1 MNKTY
6 NIIWNAARGMYIVT
20 SELARS
26 GSRAIVSVSASCA
39 VTLLAMDAAPAVAEE
54 TRVSIPSQTTTYTLS
69 GATPFV
75 VETGNT
81 VATDTATSAAIVG
94 DNSNDWDLLIESGAV
109 VGSSLTDSQAMN
121 LDSSTGATSVHN
133 QGTITG
139 SNEDGTIMLQNGGSV
154 INDARIE
161 NNATYEH
168 DPEDIPQEYA
178 GVYMLNGGS
187 YVSSESGVLEGVSGV
202 IVQSGEAHIT
212 NGGMINSDGSWRS
225 YGVEFRDGTYGT
237 IVNTGTIITTASDG
251 SGKIE
256 DAAIYVHTLN
266 DMAVSGSVSVD
277 NSGLM
282 QSDFITVALYYG
294 SHFEVVNRVGGVI
307 TAGNSSLVGIK
318 STAMELKVGV
328 DNLVTNDGTIS
339 AYGTANTYG
348 IHYGES
354 TSGGVITNTG
364 SITTTGGGSGDAS
377 VYVHGNGDGT
387 VVNNSGTMSSTV
399 YGVYLDSARSKGHTL
414 NNQAGGAISAN
425 TAVAING
432 NGNTIS
438 NQGKMT
444 GVSDGLVLSGNNNIV
459 TTSGGEI
466 SGKNGIRVSKGSG
479 NQITAKS
486 GSKITATSTGISIAG
501 GNNQVTTESGS
512 TIVAKDNGILI
523 NSGANNVTNG
533 GSITATGS
541 SISYGIQ
548 YNSGTSGTITNTGT
562 ITTTG
567 KGAGDASVYAHG
579 GAVTINNS
587 GTMDSSVFGVYVT
600 TGHTLNNLAGGSITA
615 NTAVQLNGNNN
626 TLANA
631 GAILGDTNGVTINGS
646 GNTLTSQGKIT
657 GGTNAILINS
667 GSKNNTLT
675 LNTGTEISGSITDDN
690 NSASANNNLILDG
703 EGTLGSSISGLNSV
717 TSSGDWTLSGAT
729 MNLSGTTNSALWVKS
744 GTLILNGA
752 MTAKGATVDSGT
764 TLQIGNGG
772 TLGAFN
778 GDIVDNGTL
787 TFNRSDAA
795 AYGSVISGSGN
806 VIKQGGGEL
815 TLSNNNSYSGGTTIA
830 EGTLTATAGG
840 ALGSGNIDN
849 RAYLKLDAAN
859 ASDPFIVADLTTHSG
874 ATVEIGAGSTLQAN
888 TLTQQDGSTLTADLT
903 ATSGPAIRAKNVNLD
918 GTLNVASPASQEPIR
933 STDDLISLAL
943 IESDNAISGDFDGI
957 TINGNAMNP
966 DAFITVVGQKNVNDT
981 HYDLV
986 ETLTWY
992 ADRYNAAIDAHGT
1005 FNLADADDSF
1015 TVNTVLENVDANSG
1029 WNGQSLTKT
1038 GAGTLILNAENTYT
1052 GGTTISDGTL
1062 VATNVEALGTGNVT
1076 DNATLELNTGGDFD
1090 NAISGSGQVVKSGDE
1105 TLTLSGS
1112 NTYTGGTIISGGT
1125 LVATNVEALGT
1136 GDVTDNATLE
1146 LNTGGDFDNAIGGTG
1161 SVVKSGDKTLTLSGA
1176 NSYTGGTTISG
1187 GTLVASNVEALGSG
1201 DVTDN
1206 ATLELNT
1213 GGDFANNIGGTGSV
1227 VKSGDKT
1234 LTLSGT
1240 NSYTGGTTISG
1251 GTLVANNVEALGT
1264 GDVTNNATLE
1274 LNTGGDF
1281 DNAIS
1286 GSGQVVKSGDETLTL
1301 SGANSYTGGTTISGG
1316 TLVATNVEALGTGDI
1331 TDNATLELNAG
1342 GDFTNNIGGTGSVE
1356 KSGDKTLTLSGTNT
1370 YRGGTLISGGTLVA
1384 SNVEA
1389 LGSGDV
1395 TDNATLEM
1403 NTGGDFANNIGGTGS
1418 VVKSGDKT
1426 LTLSGANS
1434 YTGGT
1439 TISGGTLVASNVEA
1453 LGTGNVTDN
1462 ATLELNTGG
1471 DFDNAISGSGQVV
1484 KSGDG
1489 ALTLS
1494 GANSYSGATT
1504 ISGGTLIAANVN
1516 ALGTGAIDNRA
1527 SLLLDASGQFTVTD
1541 LTTESG
1547 GNTEIGAGSTL
1558 QATTLTQKSDSTLT
1572 INLNSNTVD
1581 PVIHAASQVS
1591 LAGTLDITG
1600 VGDVLDSDPAST
1612 DDLDTFTLIA
1622 SDKTIAGDF
1631 EKLTVAGMDADL
1643 ADFITVDGR
1652 IDDTGKQYEL
1662 TTALTWYADRDDAVT
1677 DAHGTFN
1684 LTNADGSFAV
1694 NTVLE
1699 NVDAT
1704 LDPASATGWD
1714 GTSLIKQGAG
1724 TLILNAE
1731 NTYTGGTTISGGT
1744 LVATNVDALGSGD
1757 VTDDATLELNTGGT
1771 FDNAISG
1778 SGQVVKS
1785 GDDVLTLSGANSY
1798 SGGTLISDGTLV
1810 ASNVDALGS
1819 GDVTN
1824 NATLEMNTGGDF
1836 INNIGGTGRVEKSGD
1851 DTLTLSGS
1859 NTYTGGTLI
1868 SDGTL
1873 VASNVEAL
1881 GTGDVT
1887 NNATL
1892 ELNTGGTFD
1901 NAISGSGQVVKSG
1914 DDVLTLSGAN
1924 SYSGGT
1930 LISGGT
1936 LVANNV
1942 EALGTGDV
1950 TDNATLEMN
1959 TGGDFINN
1967 IGGTGRVE
1975 KSGDDALTLSGSNTY
1990 TGGTTINDGT
2000 LIATSVDAL
2009 GSGDVTNNAVLELNT
2024 GGDFINNIGGTGR
2037 VEKSGDE
2044 TLTLSGSNTYTGG
2057 TLISGGTLVATNV
2070 EALGT
2075 GDVTDNA
2082 VLELNTGGDFINN
2095 IGGTGRVEKSGD
2107 DTLTLS
2113 GSNSYTGGTLISSG
2127 TLVATNVDA
2136 LGSGDVTDNATL
2148 ELNTGGDFTN
2158 NISGSGQ
2165 VVKSGDETLTLSGSN
2180 TYTGGTTIND
2190 GTLVATSVEALGSGD
2205 VTNDAVLALNTGG
2218 DFANNIGGTGSVV
2231 KSGDET
2237 LTLSGTNSYTG
2248 GTTISGGTLVAT
2260 NVEALGTGDVT
2271 NNATLEL
2278 NTGGDFTN
2286 NISGNGQVVKSGDDT
2301 LTFSGSNTYTG
2312 GTTINDGTLVATSVE
2327 ALGSGDVTNDAV
2339 LALNTGGDFANNIG
2353 GTGSVVKSGDET
2365 LTLSGSN
2372 TYTGSTL
2379 ISSGTLVA
2387 NDVNALGTGDVTDNA
2402 TLMLNTGGD
2411 FINNIGGTGRVEKS
2425 GDDTLTLSGSNSY
2438 TGGTLISSG
2447 TLVATNVDALGSG
2460 DVTDNATL
2468 ELNTGGTFDNAIS
2481 GSGQVVKSGD
2491 ETLTLSGANSY
2502 TGGTLISS
2510 GTLVA
2515 NDVNALG
2522 TGDVTD
2528 NAVLELNT
2536 GGDFDNAISGSGQ
2549 VVKSG
2554 DETLTLSGA
2563 NSYTGGTTISGGTL
2577 VASNVEALGSGD
2589 IDNYA
2594 SLQLNASG
2602 QFVTANLTTHDN
2614 AITAIGAGSALR
2626 ANTLTQ
2632 EANSTLAVHLIDSN
2646 SGAIVT
2652 ADHANLGGTLDITG
2666 IGNVAKSWTR
2676 DAYAYTLI
2684 DTDSA
2689 INSDFAQFTVA
2700 GMDAKQ
2706 VDFLTVDG
2714 RVNADDDTRYD
2725 VTASLSWYAD
2735 SDNAATDAHGTFTLS
2750 EQGHSFT
2757 LNTALTDVDAT
2768 LNPDS
2773 ATYWDGK
2780 SLIKRGAG
2788 TLILGAQNTYSG
2800 DTDVQEGALWLAE
2813 TATIGSA
2820 GSAQAVN
2827 IAANAAFGGHNSTV
2841 NGHVNNQGSLYFV
2854 DTFTVNGDVVNSSAM
2869 ISGSD
2874 QPNNTLTIA
2883 GNYTGNDGHLYLNTQ
2898 LGDDSSPTDK
2908 LIVTGDTA
2916 GSTTLHITNVNG
2928 LGAQTVNGIEVIEVG
2943 GQSDGDFR
2951 LYKGHVDINAWTY
2964 TLKQDGGDWYLRS
2977 ESDDVPDDGGEVTPP
2992 DDGGEVTPPDDG
3004 GEVTPPDDG
3013 GEVTPPDDGGE
3024 VTPPDDDG
3032 EVTPPDD
3039 GGDITP
3045 PDDGGDITPPDGGD
3059 VTPVAPQ
3066 YRADIGVYLGNQWMA
3081 RNLQMQTLYD
3091 REGSQYRSADG
3102 SIWMRFKAGKA
3113 ESQAVNGNVDIDSD
3127 YSQFQLGGDIL
3138 TWSDGAQS
3146 VTVGLMG
3153 SYINAS
3159 TDSTGNRGADGSQFS
3174 ANGSVDGY
3182 NLGLYATWFADAQ
3195 SHRGAY
3201 IDSWYQYGAYNNS
3214 VDNDGLSASRYDSA
3228 AHAVSLETGYRYDI
3242 ALSNRNTVSLTPQ
3255 AQVTWQRYSADTVID
3270 DGGTRI
3276 SGQND
3281 DSWTTRLGV
3290 RVDGKLYKESG
3301 RIQPFM
3307 EVNWLHASDNASATF
3322 GDTKVSQDLPND
3334 RVEVKVGIQANVSER
3349 LSVYAQAA
3357 GQKGK
3362 NDYGD
3367 ASFSLN
3373 MRYNW

>member
-81 VATDTATSAAIVG
+81 VATDIATSAAIVG

-121 LDSSTGATSVHN
+121 LDSLTGATSVHN

-139 SNEDGTIMLQNGGSV
+139 SNEDGTILLQNGGSV
-154 INDARIE
+154 INDGRIE
-161 NNATYEH
+161 NSATYEH
-168 DPEDIPQEYA
+168 DPQDIPQEYA

-282 QSDFITVALYYG
+282 QSDFITVALYHG

-364 SITTTGGGSGDAS
+364 SITTTGGGAGDAS

-414 NNQAGGAISAN
+414 NNQAGSAISAN

-432 NGNTIS
+432 NGNTIT

-444 GVSDGLVLSGNNNIV
+444 GVSDGLLISGNNNIV

-486 GSKITATSTGISIAG
+486 GSKITATSTGISIAS

-512 TIVAKDNGILI
+512 AIVAKDNGILI

-541 SISYGIQ
+541 SNSYGIQ
-548 YNSGTSGTITNTGT
+548 YNSGASGTITNTGT

-567 KGAGDASVYAHG
+567 KGVGDASVYAHG

-600 TGHTLNNLAGGSITA
+600 TGHTLNNLAGGSISA
-615 NTAVQLNGNNN
+615 NTAVQFHGNNN
-626 TLANA
+626 KLANA
-631 GAILGDTNGVTINGS
+631 GAISGDTNGVTISGS
-646 GNTLTSQGKIT
+646 GNTLTNQGKIT

-703 EGTLGSSISGLNSV
+703 EGTLGSSISGLNNV

-806 VIKQGGGEL
+806 VVKQGGGEL

-849 RAYLKLDAAN
+849 RAYLKLDAAS
-859 ASDPFIVADLTTHSG
+859 ASDPFFVADLTTHSG

-1052 GGTTISDGTL
+1052 GGTLISDGTL
-1062 VATNVEALGTGNVT
+1062 VASNVEALGTGDIT
-1076 DNATLELNTGGDFD
+1076 DNAVLELNTGGDFD

-1286 GSGQVVKSGDETLTL
+1286 GSGQVVKSGD
-1301 SGANSYTGGTTISGG
+1301 
-1316 TLVATNVEALGTGDI
+1316 
-1331 TDNATLELNAG
+1331 
-1342 GDFTNNIGGTGSVE
+1342 
-1356 KSGDKTLTLSGTNT
+1356 KT
-1370 YRGGTLISGGTLVA
+1370 
-1384 SNVEA
+1384 
-1389 LGSGDV
+1389 
-1395 TDNATLEM
+1395 
-1403 NTGGDFANNIGGTGS
+1403 
-1418 VVKSGDKT
+1418 
-1426 LTLSGANS
+1426 
-1434 YTGGT
+1434 
-1439 TISGGTLVASNVEA
+1439 
-1453 LGTGNVTDN
+1453 
-1462 ATLELNTGG
+1462 
-1471 DFDNAISGSGQVV
+1471 
-1484 KSGDG
+1484 
-1489 ALTLS
+1489 LTLS

-1504 ISGGTLIAANVN
+1504 ISGGTLIATHVN

-1572 INLNSNTVD
+1572 INLNGNTVD

-1771 FDNAISG
+1771 FDNAIGG
-1778 SGQVVKS
+1778 SGNVVKS
-1785 GDDVLTLSGANSY
+1785 GADTLTLSGSNSY
-1798 SGGTLISDGTLV
+1798 TGGTTISGGTLV
-1810 ASNVDALGS
+1810 ASNVEALGT

-1824 NATLEMNTGGDF
+1824 NATLELNTGGDF

-1868 SDGTL
+1868 NGGTL

-1887 NNATL
+1887 DNATL
-1892 ELNTGGTFD
+1892 ALNTGGTFD
-1901 NAISGSGQVVKSG
+1901 NAISGSGQ
-1914 DDVLTLSGAN
+1914 
-1924 SYSGGT
+1924 
-1930 LISGGT
+1930 
-1936 LVANNV
+1936 
-1942 EALGTGDV
+1942 
-1950 TDNATLEMN
+1950 
-1959 TGGDFINN
+1959 
-1967 IGGTGRVE
+1967 
-1975 KSGDDALTLSGSNTY
+1975 
-1990 TGGTTINDGT
+1990 
-2000 LIATSVDAL
+2000 
-2009 GSGDVTNNAVLELNT
+2009 
-2024 GGDFINNIGGTGR
+2024 
-2037 VEKSGDE
+2037 
-2044 TLTLSGSNTYTGG
+2044 
-2057 TLISGGTLVATNV
+2057 
-2070 EALGT
+2070 
-2075 GDVTDNA
+2075 
-2082 VLELNTGGDFINN
+2082 
-2095 IGGTGRVEKSGD
+2095 
-2107 DTLTLS
+2107 
-2113 GSNSYTGGTLISSG
+2113 
-2127 TLVATNVDA
+2127 
-2136 LGSGDVTDNATL
+2136 
-2148 ELNTGGDFTN
+2148 
-2158 NISGSGQ
+2158 
-2165 VVKSGDETLTLSGSN
+2165 
-2180 TYTGGTTIND
+2180 
-2190 GTLVATSVEALGSGD
+2190 
-2205 VTNDAVLALNTGG
+2205 
-2218 DFANNIGGTGSVV
+2218 VV

-2260 NVEALGTGDVT
+2260 NVEALGSGDVTDDATLELNTGGTFDNAISGSGQVVKSGDKMLTLSGANSYSGGTLISDGTLVASNVEALGTGDVT
-2271 NNATLEL
+2271 NNATLAL

-2286 NISGNGQVVKSGDDT
+2286 NISGSGQVVKSGDDT
-2301 LTFSGSNTYTG
+2301 LTLSGANSYTG
-2312 GTTINDGTLVATSVE
+2312 GTTI
-2327 ALGSGDVTNDAV
+2327 SG
-2339 LALNTGGDFANNIG
+2339 
-2353 GTGSVVKSGDET
+2353 
-2365 LTLSGSN
+2365 
-2372 TYTGSTL
+2372 
-2379 ISSGTLVA
+2379 
-2387 NDVNALGTGDVTDNA
+2387 
-2402 TLMLNTGGD
+2402 
-2411 FINNIGGTGRVEKS
+2411 
-2425 GDDTLTLSGSNSY
+2425 
-2438 TGGTLISSG
+2438 G
-2447 TLVATNVDALGSG
+2447 TLVATNVDALGTG
-2460 DVTDNATL
+2460 DVTNSSTL

-2491 ETLTLSGANSY
+2491 ETLTLSGSNTYTGGTLISGGTLVATNVDALGTGDVTDNATLELNTGGTFDNVISGSGQVVKSGDDTLTLSGANSY
-2502 TGGTLISS
+2502 TGGTLISG

-2515 NDVNALG
+2515 TSVEALG
-2522 TGDVTD
+2522 SGDVTD

-2536 GGDFDNAISGSGQ
+2536 GGTFDNAISGSGQ

-2554 DETLTLSGA
+2554 DKTLTLSGA

-2632 EANSTLAVHLIDSN
+2632 EANSTLAVHLTDSN

-2652 ADHANLGGTLDITG
+2652 ADRANLGGTLDITG

-2684 DTDSA
+2684 DSDSA
-2689 INSDFAQFTVA
+2689 IDSDFAQFTVA

-2827 IAANAAFGGHNSTV
+2827 IAANAAFGGHNATV
-2841 NGHVNNQGSLYFV
+2841 NGHVNNLGNLYFV

-3281 DSWTTRLGV
+3281 DSWTTRLGM

>member
-75 VETGNT
+75 VEAGNT
-81 VATDTATSAAIVG
+81 IATDTAASAAIVG

-109 VGSSLTDSQAMN
+109 VGSSLIDSQAMN
-121 LDSSTGATSVHN
+121 LDSLTGATSVHN

-139 SNEDGTIMLQNGGSV
+139 SSADGTILLQNGGSV
-154 INDARIE
+154 INDGRIE
-161 NNATYEH
+161 NSAIYVHNLDLGA
-168 DPEDIPQEYA
+168 PEIDAAI
-178 GVYMLNGGS
+178 YMLNGGS
-187 YVSSESGVLEGVSGV
+187 YVSSENGVLKGVSGV
-202 IVQSGEAHIT
+202 IVQSGEVHIT
-212 NGGMINSDGSWRS
+212 NGGTINSDGSWRS
-225 YGVEFRDGTYGT
+225 YGVELRGGAYGT

-251 SGKIE
+251 SGEIE
-256 DAAIYVHTLN
+256 DAAIYAHTF
-266 DMAVSGSVSVD
+266 DDIAAGDYVSVD
-277 NSGLM
+277 NSGLL
-282 QSDFITVALYYG
+282 QSDFIAVALYHG
-294 SHFEVVNRVGGVI
+294 AHFEVINRAGGVI
-307 TAGNSSLVGIK
+307 TAGNSSLVGIQ
-318 STAMELKVGV
+318 SAAMELKAGAN
-328 DNLVTNDGTIS
+328 NLVTNDGTIS

-364 SITTTGGGSGDAS
+364 SITTTGGGAGDAS

-432 NGNTIS
+432 NGNTIT

-444 GVSDGLVLSGNNNIV
+444 GVSDGLLISGNNNIV

-486 GSKITATSTGISIAG
+486 GSKITTTSTGISIAG
-501 GNNQVTTESGS
+501 GNNQITTESGS
-512 TIVAKDNGILI
+512 AIVAKDNGILI

-541 SISYGIQ
+541 SISYGIH
-548 YNSGTSGTITNTGT
+548 YYSGTSGTITNTGT

-615 NTAVQLNGNNN
+615 NTAVQFHGNNN

-631 GAILGDTNGVTINGS
+631 GAILGDTNGVTISGS
-646 GNTLTSQGKIT
+646 GNTLTNQGKIT

-764 TLQIGNGG
+764 TLQIGNSG
-772 TLGAFN
+772 TLGTFN

-806 VIKQGGGEL
+806 VVKQGGGEL

-849 RAYLKLDAAN
+849 RAYLKLDAAS

-1052 GGTTISDGTL
+1052 GGTTISEGTL
-1062 VATNVEALGTGNVT
+1062 VANNVEALGTGNVT

-1090 NAISGSGQVVKSGDE
+1090 NAISGSGQVVKSGDK
-1105 TLTLSGS
+1105 TLTLSGANS
-1112 NTYTGGTIISGGT
+1112 YTGGTTISGGT
-1125 LVATNVEALGT
+1125 LVATNVEALGS

-1146 LNTGGDFDNAIGGTG
+1146 LNTGGTFDNVISG
-1161 SVVKSGDKTLTLSGA
+1161 SGQVVKSGDEMLTLSGA

-1213 GGDFANNIGGTGSV
+1213 GGNFDNAISGSGQV
-1227 VKSGDKT
+1227 VKSGDDA
-1234 LTLSGT
+1234 LTLSGN
-1240 NSYTGGTTISG
+1240 NSYTGGTLISD
-1251 GTLVANNVEALGT
+1251 GTLVASNVEALGS
-1264 GDVTNNATLE
+1264 GDVTNDAVLE

-1286 GSGQVVKSGDETLTL
+1286 GSGQ
-1301 SGANSYTGGTTISGG
+1301 
-1316 TLVATNVEALGTGDI
+1316 
-1331 TDNATLELNAG
+1331 
-1342 GDFTNNIGGTGSVE
+1342 
-1356 KSGDKTLTLSGTNT
+1356 
-1370 YRGGTLISGGTLVA
+1370 
-1384 SNVEA
+1384 
-1389 LGSGDV
+1389 
-1395 TDNATLEM
+1395 
-1403 NTGGDFANNIGGTGS
+1403 

-1453 LGTGNVTDN
+1453 LGSGDITDN

-1484 KSGDG
+1484 KSGDET
-1489 ALTLS
+1489 LTLS
-1494 GANSYSGATT
+1494 GTNTYTGGTT
-1504 ISGGTLIAANVN
+1504 ISGGTLIATHVN

-1527 SLLLDASGQFTVTD
+1527 SLLLDASGQFAVTD

-1572 INLNSNTVD
+1572 INLNSNTAD

-1704 LDPASATGWD
+1704 LDPDSATGWD

-1731 NTYTGGTTISGGT
+1731 NTYTVGTTISGGT

-1785 GDDVLTLSGANSY
+1785 GDKMLTLSGTNSY
-1798 SGGTLISDGTLV
+1798 SGGTLISGGTLV
-1810 ASNVDALGS
+1810 ATNVDALGS
-1819 GDVTN
+1819 GDVT
-1824 NATLEMNTGGDF
+1824 
-1836 INNIGGTGRVEKSGD
+1836 D
-1851 DTLTLSGS
+1851 D
-1859 NTYTGGTLI
+1859 
-1868 SDGTL
+1868 
-1873 VASNVEAL
+1873 
-1881 GTGDVT
+1881 
-1887 NNATL
+1887 ATL

-1914 DDVLTLSGAN
+1914 DD
-1924 SYSGGT
+1924 
-1930 LISGGT
+1930 
-1936 LVANNV
+1936 
-1942 EALGTGDV
+1942 
-1950 TDNATLEMN
+1950 
-1959 TGGDFINN
+1959 
-1967 IGGTGRVE
+1967 
-1975 KSGDDALTLSGSNTY
+1975 
-1990 TGGTTINDGT
+1990 
-2000 LIATSVDAL
+2000 
-2009 GSGDVTNNAVLELNT
+2009 
-2024 GGDFINNIGGTGR
+2024 
-2037 VEKSGDE
+2037 

-2057 TLISGGTLVATNV
+2057 TIISGGTLVA
-2070 EALGT
+2070 
-2075 GDVTDNA
+2075 
-2082 VLELNTGGDFINN
+2082 
-2095 IGGTGRVEKSGD
+2095 S
-2107 DTLTLS
+2107 
-2113 GSNSYTGGTLISSG
+2113 
-2127 TLVATNVDA
+2127 
-2136 LGSGDVTDNATL
+2136 
-2148 ELNTGGDFTN
+2148 
-2158 NISGSGQ
+2158 
-2165 VVKSGDETLTLSGSN
+2165 
-2180 TYTGGTTIND
+2180 
-2190 GTLVATSVEALGSGD
+2190 
-2205 VTNDAVLALNTGG
+2205 
-2218 DFANNIGGTGSVV
+2218 
-2231 KSGDET
+2231 
-2237 LTLSGTNSYTG
+2237 
-2248 GTTISGGTLVAT
+2248 

-2271 NNATLEL
+2271 N
-2278 NTGGDFTN
+2278 D
-2286 NISGNGQVVKSGDDT
+2286 
-2301 LTFSGSNTYTG
+2301 
-2312 GTTINDGTLVATSVE
+2312 
-2327 ALGSGDVTNDAV
+2327 
-2339 LALNTGGDFANNIG
+2339 
-2353 GTGSVVKSGDET
+2353 
-2365 LTLSGSN
+2365 
-2372 TYTGSTL
+2372 
-2379 ISSGTLVA
+2379 
-2387 NDVNALGTGDVTDNA
+2387 
-2402 TLMLNTGGD
+2402 
-2411 FINNIGGTGRVEKS
+2411 
-2425 GDDTLTLSGSNSY
+2425 
-2438 TGGTLISSG
+2438 
-2447 TLVATNVDALGSG
+2447 
-2460 DVTDNATL
+2460 
-2468 ELNTGGTFDNAIS
+2468 
-2481 GSGQVVKSGD
+2481 
-2491 ETLTLSGANSY
+2491 
-2502 TGGTLISS
+2502 
-2510 GTLVA
+2510 
-2515 NDVNALG
+2515 
-2522 TGDVTD
+2522 
-2528 NAVLELNT
+2528 AVLELNT

-2554 DETLTLSGA
+2554 DETLTLSGS
-2563 NSYTGGTTISGGTL
+2563 NTYTGGTLISGG
-2577 VASNVEALGSGD
+2577 
-2589 IDNYA
+2589 
-2594 SLQLNASG
+2594 
-2602 QFVTANLTTHDN
+2602 
-2614 AITAIGAGSALR
+2614 
-2626 ANTLTQ
+2626 
-2632 EANSTLAVHLIDSN
+2632 
-2646 SGAIVT
+2646 
-2652 ADHANLGGTLDITG
+2652 
-2666 IGNVAKSWTR
+2666 
-2676 DAYAYTLI
+2676 
-2684 DTDSA
+2684 
-2689 INSDFAQFTVA
+2689 
-2700 GMDAKQ
+2700 
-2706 VDFLTVDG
+2706 
-2714 RVNADDDTRYD
+2714 
-2725 VTASLSWYAD
+2725 
-2735 SDNAATDAHGTFTLS
+2735 
-2750 EQGHSFT
+2750 
-2757 LNTALTDVDAT
+2757 
-2768 LNPDS
+2768 
-2773 ATYWDGK
+2773 
-2780 SLIKRGAG
+2780 
-2788 TLILGAQNTYSG
+2788 
-2800 DTDVQEGALWLAE
+2800 
-2813 TATIGSA
+2813 
-2820 GSAQAVN
+2820 
-2827 IAANAAFGGHNSTV
+2827 
-2841 NGHVNNQGSLYFV
+2841 
-2854 DTFTVNGDVVNSSAM
+2854 
-2869 ISGSD
+2869 
-2874 QPNNTLTIA
+2874 
-2883 GNYTGNDGHLYLNTQ
+2883 
-2898 LGDDSSPTDK
+2898 
-2908 LIVTGDTA
+2908 
-2916 GSTTLHITNVNG
+2916 
-2928 LGAQTVNGIEVIEVG
+2928 
-2943 GQSDGDFR
+2943 
-2951 LYKGHVDINAWTY
+2951 
-2964 TLKQDGGDWYLRS
+2964 
-2977 ESDDVPDDGGEVTPP
+2977 
-2992 DDGGEVTPPDDG
+2992 
-3004 GEVTPPDDG
+3004 
-3013 GEVTPPDDGGE
+3013 
-3024 VTPPDDDG
+3024 
-3032 EVTPPDD
+3032 
-3039 GGDITP
+3039 
-3045 PDDGGDITPPDGGD
+3045 
-3059 VTPVAPQ
+3059 
-3066 YRADIGVYLGNQWMA
+3066 
-3081 RNLQMQTLYD
+3081 
-3091 REGSQYRSADG
+3091 
-3102 SIWMRFKAGKA
+3102 
-3113 ESQAVNGNVDIDSD
+3113 
-3127 YSQFQLGGDIL
+3127 
-3138 TWSDGAQS
+3138 
-3146 VTVGLMG
+3146 
-3153 SYINAS
+3153 
-3159 TDSTGNRGADGSQFS
+3159 
-3174 ANGSVDGY
+3174 
-3182 NLGLYATWFADAQ
+3182 
-3195 SHRGAY
+3195 
-3201 IDSWYQYGAYNNS
+3201 
-3214 VDNDGLSASRYDSA
+3214 
-3228 AHAVSLETGYRYDI
+3228 
-3242 ALSNRNTVSLTPQ
+3242 
-3255 AQVTWQRYSADTVID
+3255 
-3270 DGGTRI
+3270 
-3276 SGQND
+3276 
-3281 DSWTTRLGV
+3281 
-3290 RVDGKLYKESG
+3290 
-3301 RIQPFM
+3301 
-3307 EVNWLHASDNASATF
+3307 
-3322 GDTKVSQDLPND
+3322 
-3334 RVEVKVGIQANVSER
+3334 
-3349 LSVYAQAA
+3349 
-3357 GQKGK
+3357 
-3362 NDYGD
+3362 
-3367 ASFSLN
+3367 
-3373 MRYNW
+3373 

>member
-1 MNKTY
+1 
-6 NIIWNAARGMYIVT
+6 
-20 SELARS
+20 
-26 GSRAIVSVSASCA
+26 
-39 VTLLAMDAAPAVAEE
+39 
-54 TRVSIPSQTTTYTLS
+54 
-69 GATPFV
+69 
-75 VETGNT
+75 
-81 VATDTATSAAIVG
+81 
-94 DNSNDWDLLIESGAV
+94 
-109 VGSSLTDSQAMN
+109 
-121 LDSSTGATSVHN
+121 
-133 QGTITG
+133 
-139 SNEDGTIMLQNGGSV
+139 
-154 INDARIE
+154 
-161 NNATYEH
+161 
-168 DPEDIPQEYA
+168 
-178 GVYMLNGGS
+178 
-187 YVSSESGVLEGVSGV
+187 
-202 IVQSGEAHIT
+202 
-212 NGGMINSDGSWRS
+212 
-225 YGVEFRDGTYGT
+225 
-237 IVNTGTIITTASDG
+237 
-251 SGKIE
+251 
-256 DAAIYVHTLN
+256 
-266 DMAVSGSVSVD
+266 
-277 NSGLM
+277 
-282 QSDFITVALYYG
+282 
-294 SHFEVVNRVGGVI
+294 
-307 TAGNSSLVGIK
+307 
-318 STAMELKVGV
+318 
-328 DNLVTNDGTIS
+328 
-339 AYGTANTYG
+339 
-348 IHYGES
+348 
-354 TSGGVITNTG
+354 
-364 SITTTGGGSGDAS
+364 
-377 VYVHGNGDGT
+377 
-387 VVNNSGTMSSTV
+387 
-399 YGVYLDSARSKGHTL
+399 
-414 NNQAGGAISAN
+414 
-425 TAVAING
+425 
-432 NGNTIS
+432 
-438 NQGKMT
+438 
-444 GVSDGLVLSGNNNIV
+444 
-459 TTSGGEI
+459 
-466 SGKNGIRVSKGSG
+466 
-479 NQITAKS
+479 
-486 GSKITATSTGISIAG
+486 
-501 GNNQVTTESGS
+501 
-512 TIVAKDNGILI
+512 
-523 NSGANNVTNG
+523 
-533 GSITATGS
+533 
-541 SISYGIQ
+541 
-548 YNSGTSGTITNTGT
+548 
-562 ITTTG
+562 
-567 KGAGDASVYAHG
+567 
-579 GAVTINNS
+579 
-587 GTMDSSVFGVYVT
+587 
-600 TGHTLNNLAGGSITA
+600 
-615 NTAVQLNGNNN
+615 
-626 TLANA
+626 
-631 GAILGDTNGVTINGS
+631 
-646 GNTLTSQGKIT
+646 
-657 GGTNAILINS
+657 
-667 GSKNNTLT
+667 
-675 LNTGTEISGSITDDN
+675 
-690 NSASANNNLILDG
+690 
-703 EGTLGSSISGLNSV
+703 
-717 TSSGDWTLSGAT
+717 
-729 MNLSGTTNSALWVKS
+729 
-744 GTLILNGA
+744 
-752 MTAKGATVDSGT
+752 
-764 TLQIGNGG
+764 
-772 TLGAFN
+772 
-778 GDIVDNGTL
+778 
-787 TFNRSDAA
+787 
-795 AYGSVISGSGN
+795 
-806 VIKQGGGEL
+806 
-815 TLSNNNSYSGGTTIA
+815 
-830 EGTLTATAGG
+830 
-840 ALGSGNIDN
+840 
-849 RAYLKLDAAN
+849 
-859 ASDPFIVADLTTHSG
+859 
-874 ATVEIGAGSTLQAN
+874 
-888 TLTQQDGSTLTADLT
+888 
-903 ATSGPAIRAKNVNLD
+903 
-918 GTLNVASPASQEPIR
+918 
-933 STDDLISLAL
+933 
-943 IESDNAISGDFDGI
+943 
-957 TINGNAMNP
+957 
-966 DAFITVVGQKNVNDT
+966 
-981 HYDLV
+981 
-986 ETLTWY
+986 
-992 ADRYNAAIDAHGT
+992 
-1005 FNLADADDSF
+1005 
-1015 TVNTVLENVDANSG
+1015 
-1029 WNGQSLTKT
+1029 
-1038 GAGTLILNAENTYT
+1038 
-1052 GGTTISDGTL
+1052 
-1062 VATNVEALGTGNVT
+1062 

-1090 NAISGSGQVVKSGDE
+1090 NAISGSGQVVKSGDDA
-1105 TLTLSGS
+1105 LTLSGNNS
-1112 NTYTGGTIISGGT
+1112 YTGGTLISDGT
-1125 LVATNVEALGT
+1125 LVASNVEALGS
-1136 GDVTDNATLE
+1136 GDVTNDAVLE
-1146 LNTGGDFDNAIGGTG
+1146 LNTGGDFDNAISG
-1161 SVVKSGDKTLTLSGA
+1161 SGQVVKSGDKTLTLSGA

-1201 DVTDN
+1201 DITD
-1206 ATLELNT
+1206 
-1213 GGDFANNIGGTGSV
+1213 
-1227 VKSGDKT
+1227 
-1234 LTLSGT
+1234 
-1240 NSYTGGTTISG
+1240 
-1251 GTLVANNVEALGT
+1251 
-1264 GDVTNNATLE
+1264 NATLE

-1301 SGANSYTGGTTISGG
+1301 SGTNTYTGGTTISGG
-1316 TLVATNVEALGTGDI
+1316 TLIATH
-1331 TDNATLELNAG
+1331 
-1342 GDFTNNIGGTGSVE
+1342 
-1356 KSGDKTLTLSGTNT
+1356 
-1370 YRGGTLISGGTLVA
+1370 
-1384 SNVEA
+1384 
-1389 LGSGDV
+1389 
-1395 TDNATLEM
+1395 
-1403 NTGGDFANNIGGTGS
+1403 
-1418 VVKSGDKT
+1418 
-1426 LTLSGANS
+1426 
-1434 YTGGT
+1434 
-1439 TISGGTLVASNVEA
+1439 
-1453 LGTGNVTDN
+1453 
-1462 ATLELNTGG
+1462 
-1471 DFDNAISGSGQVV
+1471 
-1484 KSGDG
+1484 
-1489 ALTLS
+1489 
-1494 GANSYSGATT
+1494 
-1504 ISGGTLIAANVN
+1504 VN

-1527 SLLLDASGQFTVTD
+1527 SLLLDASGQFAVTD

-1572 INLNSNTVD
+1572 INLNSNTAD

-1704 LDPASATGWD
+1704 LDPDSATGWD

-1731 NTYTGGTTISGGT
+1731 NTYTVGTTISGGT

-1785 GDDVLTLSGANSY
+1785 GDKMLTLSGTNSY
-1798 SGGTLISDGTLV
+1798 SGGTLISGGTLV
-1810 ASNVDALGS
+1810 ATNVDALGS
-1819 GDVTN
+1819 GDVT
-1824 NATLEMNTGGDF
+1824 
-1836 INNIGGTGRVEKSGD
+1836 D
-1851 DTLTLSGS
+1851 D
-1859 NTYTGGTLI
+1859 
-1868 SDGTL
+1868 
-1873 VASNVEAL
+1873 
-1881 GTGDVT
+1881 
-1887 NNATL
+1887 ATL

-1914 DDVLTLSGAN
+1914 DDT
-1924 SYSGGT
+1924 
-1930 LISGGT
+1930 
-1936 LVANNV
+1936 
-1942 EALGTGDV
+1942 
-1950 TDNATLEMN
+1950 
-1959 TGGDFINN
+1959 
-1967 IGGTGRVE
+1967 
-1975 KSGDDALTLSGSNTY
+1975 LTLSGSNTY
-1990 TGGTTINDGT
+1990 TGGTIISGGT
-2000 LIATSVDAL
+2000 LVASNVEAL
-2009 GSGDVTNNAVLELNT
+2009 GTGDVTNDAVLELNT
-2024 GGDFINNIGGTGR
+2024 GGDFDNAISGSGQ
-2037 VEKSGDE
+2037 VVKSGDE

-2057 TLISGGTLVATNV
+2057 TLISGGTLVASNVEALGSGDVTNDAVLELNTGGDFTNAISGSGQVVKSGDETLTLSGANSYTGGTLISGGTLIASNV

-2082 VLELNTGGDFINN
+2082 VLELNTGGDF
-2095 IGGTGRVEKSGD
+2095 
-2107 DTLTLS
+2107 
-2113 GSNSYTGGTLISSG
+2113 
-2127 TLVATNVDA
+2127 
-2136 LGSGDVTDNATL
+2136 
-2148 ELNTGGDFTN
+2148 
-2158 NISGSGQ
+2158 
-2165 VVKSGDETLTLSGSN
+2165 
-2180 TYTGGTTIND
+2180 
-2190 GTLVATSVEALGSGD
+2190 
-2205 VTNDAVLALNTGG
+2205 
-2218 DFANNIGGTGSVV
+2218 
-2231 KSGDET
+2231 
-2237 LTLSGTNSYTG
+2237 
-2248 GTTISGGTLVAT
+2248 
-2260 NVEALGTGDVT
+2260 
-2271 NNATLEL
+2271 
-2278 NTGGDFTN
+2278 
-2286 NISGNGQVVKSGDDT
+2286 
-2301 LTFSGSNTYTG
+2301 
-2312 GTTINDGTLVATSVE
+2312 
-2327 ALGSGDVTNDAV
+2327 
-2339 LALNTGGDFANNIG
+2339 
-2353 GTGSVVKSGDET
+2353 
-2365 LTLSGSN
+2365 
-2372 TYTGSTL
+2372 
-2379 ISSGTLVA
+2379 
-2387 NDVNALGTGDVTDNA
+2387 
-2402 TLMLNTGGD
+2402 
-2411 FINNIGGTGRVEKS
+2411 
-2425 GDDTLTLSGSNSY
+2425 
-2438 TGGTLISSG
+2438 
-2447 TLVATNVDALGSG
+2447 
-2460 DVTDNATL
+2460 
-2468 ELNTGGTFDNAIS
+2468 DNAIS
-2481 GSGQVVKSGD
+2481 GSGQVEKSGD

-2536 GGDFDNAISGSGQ
+2536 GGTFDNAISGSGQVVKSGDETLTLSGSNTYTGGTTINDGTLIATSVDALGSGDVTDNAVLELNTGGDFDNAISGSGQ

-2554 DETLTLSGA
+2554 DETLTLSGT
-2563 NSYTGGTTISGGTL
+2563 NSYTDGTLISGGTLVATNLEALGTGDVTNNATLELNTGGTFDNAISGSGQVVKSGDDALTLSGSNTYTGGTTISGGTL
-2577 VASNVEALGSGD
+2577 IATSVDALGSGDVTDNAVLELNTGGTFDNAISGSGQVVKSGDKTLTLSGSNTYTGGTTISGGTLIASNVEALGSGN

-2614 AITAIGAGSALR
+2614 ATTAIGAGSTLR

-2632 EANSTLAVHLIDSN
+2632 EANSTLAVHLTDSN

-2714 RVNADDDTRYD
+2714 RVNAADDTRYD

-2773 ATYWDGK
+2773 ATDWDGK

-2827 IAANAAFGGHNSTV
+2827 IAANAAFGGHNATV
-2841 NGHVNNQGSLYFV
+2841 NGHVNNLGSLYFV

-2943 GQSDGDFR
+2943 GQSDGDFT

-2977 ESDDVPDDGGEVTPP
+2977 ESDDVPDDGG
-2992 DDGGEVTPPDDG
+2992 D
-3004 GEVTPPDDG
+3004 
-3013 GEVTPPDDGGE
+3013 
-3024 VTPPDDDG
+3024 
-3032 EVTPPDD
+3032 VTPPDD
-3039 GGDITP
+3039 GGDVIPPDDGGDVTP
-3045 PDDGGDITPPDGGD
+3045 PDDGGDVTPPDDGGDVTPPDDGGDVTPPDDGGDVTPPDDDGDITPPDGGD

-3102 SIWMRFKAGKA
+3102 SVWMRFKAGKA

-3281 DSWTTRLGV
+3281 DSWTTRLGM

>member
-75 VETGNT
+75 VEAGNT
-81 VATDTATSAAIVG
+81 IATDTAASAAIVG

-109 VGSSLTDSQAMN
+109 VGSSLIDSQAMN
-121 LDSSTGATSVHN
+121 LDSLTGATSVHN

-139 SNEDGTIMLQNGGSV
+139 SSADGTILLQNGGSV
-154 INDARIE
+154 INDGRIE
-161 NNATYEH
+161 NSAIYVHNLDLGA
-168 DPEDIPQEYA
+168 PEIDAAI
-178 GVYMLNGGS
+178 YMLNGGS
-187 YVSSESGVLEGVSGV
+187 YVSSENGVLKGVSGV
-202 IVQSGEAHIT
+202 IVQSGEVHIT
-212 NGGMINSDGSWRS
+212 NGGTINSDGSWRS
-225 YGVEFRDGTYGT
+225 YGVELRGGAYGT

-251 SGKIE
+251 SGEIE
-256 DAAIYVHTLN
+256 DAAIYAHTF
-266 DMAVSGSVSVD
+266 DDIAAGDYVSVD
-277 NSGLM
+277 NSGLL
-282 QSDFITVALYYG
+282 QSDFIAVALYHG
-294 SHFEVVNRVGGVI
+294 AHFEVINRAGGVI
-307 TAGNSSLVGIK
+307 TAGNSSLVGIQ
-318 STAMELKVGV
+318 SAAMELKAGAN
-328 DNLVTNDGTIS
+328 NLVTNDGTIS

-364 SITTTGGGSGDAS
+364 SITTTGGGAGDAS

-432 NGNTIS
+432 NGNTIT

-444 GVSDGLVLSGNNNIV
+444 GVSDGLLISGNNNIV

-486 GSKITATSTGISIAG
+486 GSKITTTSTGISIAG
-501 GNNQVTTESGS
+501 GNNQITTESGS
-512 TIVAKDNGILI
+512 AIVAKDNGILI

-541 SISYGIQ
+541 SISYGIH
-548 YNSGTSGTITNTGT
+548 YYSGTSGTITNTGT

-615 NTAVQLNGNNN
+615 NTAVQFHGNNN

-631 GAILGDTNGVTINGS
+631 GAILGDTNGVTISGS
-646 GNTLTSQGKIT
+646 GNTLTNQGKIT

-764 TLQIGNGG
+764 TLQIGNSG
-772 TLGAFN
+772 TLGTFN

-806 VIKQGGGEL
+806 VVKQGGGEL

-849 RAYLKLDAAN
+849 RAYLKLDAAS

-1052 GGTTISDGTL
+1052 GGTTISEGTL
-1062 VATNVEALGTGNVT
+1062 VANNVEALGTGNVT

-1090 NAISGSGQVVKSGDE
+1090 NAISGSGQVVKSGDK
-1105 TLTLSGS
+1105 TLTLSGANS
-1112 NTYTGGTIISGGT
+1112 YTGGTTISGGT
-1125 LVATNVEALGT
+1125 LVATNVEALGS

-1146 LNTGGDFDNAIGGTG
+1146 LNTGGTFDNVISG
-1161 SVVKSGDKTLTLSGA
+1161 SGQVVKSGDEMLTLSGA

-1213 GGDFANNIGGTGSV
+1213 GGDFDNAISGSGQV
-1227 VKSGDKT
+1227 VKSGDDA
-1234 LTLSGT
+1234 LTLSGN
-1240 NSYTGGTTISG
+1240 NSYTGGTLISD
-1251 GTLVANNVEALGT
+1251 GTLVASNVEALGS
-1264 GDVTNNATLE
+1264 GDVTNDAVLE

-1286 GSGQVVKSGDETLTL
+1286 GSGQ
-1301 SGANSYTGGTTISGG
+1301 
-1316 TLVATNVEALGTGDI
+1316 
-1331 TDNATLELNAG
+1331 
-1342 GDFTNNIGGTGSVE
+1342 
-1356 KSGDKTLTLSGTNT
+1356 
-1370 YRGGTLISGGTLVA
+1370 
-1384 SNVEA
+1384 
-1389 LGSGDV
+1389 
-1395 TDNATLEM
+1395 
-1403 NTGGDFANNIGGTGS
+1403 

-1453 LGTGNVTDN
+1453 LGSGDITDN

-1484 KSGDG
+1484 KSGDET
-1489 ALTLS
+1489 LTLS
-1494 GANSYSGATT
+1494 GTNTYTGGTT
-1504 ISGGTLIAANVN
+1504 ISGGTLIATHVN

-1527 SLLLDASGQFTVTD
+1527 SLLLDASGQFAVTD

-1572 INLNSNTVD
+1572 INLNSNTAD

-1704 LDPASATGWD
+1704 LDPDSATGWD

-1731 NTYTGGTTISGGT
+1731 NTYTVGTTISGGT

-1785 GDDVLTLSGANSY
+1785 GDKMLTLSGTNSY
-1798 SGGTLISDGTLV
+1798 SGGTLISGGTLV
-1810 ASNVDALGS
+1810 ATNVDALGS
-1819 GDVTN
+1819 GDVT
-1824 NATLEMNTGGDF
+1824 
-1836 INNIGGTGRVEKSGD
+1836 D
-1851 DTLTLSGS
+1851 D
-1859 NTYTGGTLI
+1859 
-1868 SDGTL
+1868 
-1873 VASNVEAL
+1873 
-1881 GTGDVT
+1881 
-1887 NNATL
+1887 ATL

-1914 DDVLTLSGAN
+1914 DD
-1924 SYSGGT
+1924 
-1930 LISGGT
+1930 
-1936 LVANNV
+1936 
-1942 EALGTGDV
+1942 
-1950 TDNATLEMN
+1950 
-1959 TGGDFINN
+1959 
-1967 IGGTGRVE
+1967 
-1975 KSGDDALTLSGSNTY
+1975 
-1990 TGGTTINDGT
+1990 
-2000 LIATSVDAL
+2000 
-2009 GSGDVTNNAVLELNT
+2009 
-2024 GGDFINNIGGTGR
+2024 
-2037 VEKSGDE
+2037 

-2057 TLISGGTLVATNV
+2057 TIISGGTLVA
-2070 EALGT
+2070 
-2075 GDVTDNA
+2075 
-2082 VLELNTGGDFINN
+2082 
-2095 IGGTGRVEKSGD
+2095 S
-2107 DTLTLS
+2107 
-2113 GSNSYTGGTLISSG
+2113 
-2127 TLVATNVDA
+2127 
-2136 LGSGDVTDNATL
+2136 
-2148 ELNTGGDFTN
+2148 
-2158 NISGSGQ
+2158 
-2165 VVKSGDETLTLSGSN
+2165 
-2180 TYTGGTTIND
+2180 
-2190 GTLVATSVEALGSGD
+2190 
-2205 VTNDAVLALNTGG
+2205 
-2218 DFANNIGGTGSVV
+2218 
-2231 KSGDET
+2231 
-2237 LTLSGTNSYTG
+2237 
-2248 GTTISGGTLVAT
+2248 

-2271 NNATLEL
+2271 N
-2278 NTGGDFTN
+2278 D
-2286 NISGNGQVVKSGDDT
+2286 
-2301 LTFSGSNTYTG
+2301 
-2312 GTTINDGTLVATSVE
+2312 
-2327 ALGSGDVTNDAV
+2327 
-2339 LALNTGGDFANNIG
+2339 
-2353 GTGSVVKSGDET
+2353 
-2365 LTLSGSN
+2365 
-2372 TYTGSTL
+2372 
-2379 ISSGTLVA
+2379 
-2387 NDVNALGTGDVTDNA
+2387 
-2402 TLMLNTGGD
+2402 
-2411 FINNIGGTGRVEKS
+2411 
-2425 GDDTLTLSGSNSY
+2425 
-2438 TGGTLISSG
+2438 
-2447 TLVATNVDALGSG
+2447 
-2460 DVTDNATL
+2460 
-2468 ELNTGGTFDNAIS
+2468 
-2481 GSGQVVKSGD
+2481 
-2491 ETLTLSGANSY
+2491 
-2502 TGGTLISS
+2502 
-2510 GTLVA
+2510 
-2515 NDVNALG
+2515 
-2522 TGDVTD
+2522 
-2528 NAVLELNT
+2528 AVLELNT

-2554 DETLTLSGA
+2554 D
-2563 NSYTGGTTISGGTL
+2563 
-2577 VASNVEALGSGD
+2577 
-2589 IDNYA
+2589 
-2594 SLQLNASG
+2594 
-2602 QFVTANLTTHDN
+2602 
-2614 AITAIGAGSALR
+2614 
-2626 ANTLTQ
+2626 
-2632 EANSTLAVHLIDSN
+2632 
-2646 SGAIVT
+2646 
-2652 ADHANLGGTLDITG
+2652 
-2666 IGNVAKSWTR
+2666 
-2676 DAYAYTLI
+2676 
-2684 DTDSA
+2684 
-2689 INSDFAQFTVA
+2689 
-2700 GMDAKQ
+2700 
-2706 VDFLTVDG
+2706 
-2714 RVNADDDTRYD
+2714 
-2725 VTASLSWYAD
+2725 
-2735 SDNAATDAHGTFTLS
+2735 
-2750 EQGHSFT
+2750 
-2757 LNTALTDVDAT
+2757 
-2768 LNPDS
+2768 
-2773 ATYWDGK
+2773 
-2780 SLIKRGAG
+2780 
-2788 TLILGAQNTYSG
+2788 
-2800 DTDVQEGALWLAE
+2800 
-2813 TATIGSA
+2813 
-2820 GSAQAVN
+2820 
-2827 IAANAAFGGHNSTV
+2827 
-2841 NGHVNNQGSLYFV
+2841 
-2854 DTFTVNGDVVNSSAM
+2854 
-2869 ISGSD
+2869 
-2874 QPNNTLTIA
+2874 
-2883 GNYTGNDGHLYLNTQ
+2883 
-2898 LGDDSSPTDK
+2898 
-2908 LIVTGDTA
+2908 
-2916 GSTTLHITNVNG
+2916 
-2928 LGAQTVNGIEVIEVG
+2928 
-2943 GQSDGDFR
+2943 
-2951 LYKGHVDINAWTY
+2951 
-2964 TLKQDGGDWYLRS
+2964 
-2977 ESDDVPDDGGEVTPP
+2977 
-2992 DDGGEVTPPDDG
+2992 
-3004 GEVTPPDDG
+3004 
-3013 GEVTPPDDGGE
+3013 
-3024 VTPPDDDG
+3024 
-3032 EVTPPDD
+3032 
-3039 GGDITP
+3039 
-3045 PDDGGDITPPDGGD
+3045 
-3059 VTPVAPQ
+3059 
-3066 YRADIGVYLGNQWMA
+3066 
-3081 RNLQMQTLYD
+3081 
-3091 REGSQYRSADG
+3091 
-3102 SIWMRFKAGKA
+3102 
-3113 ESQAVNGNVDIDSD
+3113 
-3127 YSQFQLGGDIL
+3127 
-3138 TWSDGAQS
+3138 
-3146 VTVGLMG
+3146 
-3153 SYINAS
+3153 
-3159 TDSTGNRGADGSQFS
+3159 
-3174 ANGSVDGY
+3174 
-3182 NLGLYATWFADAQ
+3182 
-3195 SHRGAY
+3195 
-3201 IDSWYQYGAYNNS
+3201 
-3214 VDNDGLSASRYDSA
+3214 
-3228 AHAVSLETGYRYDI
+3228 
-3242 ALSNRNTVSLTPQ
+3242 
-3255 AQVTWQRYSADTVID
+3255 
-3270 DGGTRI
+3270 
-3276 SGQND
+3276 
-3281 DSWTTRLGV
+3281 
-3290 RVDGKLYKESG
+3290 
-3301 RIQPFM
+3301 
-3307 EVNWLHASDNASATF
+3307 
-3322 GDTKVSQDLPND
+3322 
-3334 RVEVKVGIQANVSER
+3334 
-3349 LSVYAQAA
+3349 
-3357 GQKGK
+3357 
-3362 NDYGD
+3362 
-3367 ASFSLN
+3367 
-3373 MRYNW
+3373 

>member
-39 VTLLAMDAAPAVAEE
+39 VTLLVMDAAPAVAEE

-81 VATDTATSAAIVG
+81 VATDIATSAAIVG

-168 DPEDIPQEYA
+168 DPQDIPQEYA

-364 SITTTGGGSGDAS
+364 SITTTGGGAGDAS

-414 NNQAGGAISAN
+414 NNQAGGVISAN
-425 TAVAING
+425 TAVAVNG
-432 NGNTIS
+432 NGNTIT

-444 GVSDGLVLSGNNNIV
+444 GVSDGLLISGNNNIV

-486 GSKITATSTGISIAG
+486 GSKITTTSTGISIAG
-501 GNNQVTTESGS
+501 GNNQITTESGS
-512 TIVAKDNGILI
+512 AIVAKDNGILI

-548 YNSGTSGTITNTGT
+548 YNSGASGTITNTGT

-600 TGHTLNNLAGGSITA
+600 TGHTLNNLAGGSISA
-615 NTAVQLNGNNN
+615 NTAVQFHGNNN
-626 TLANA
+626 KLANA

-657 GGTNAILINS
+657 GGINAILINS

-703 EGTLGSSISGLNSV
+703 EGSLGSSISGLNSV

-744 GTLILNGA
+744 GTLIVNGA

-806 VIKQGGGEL
+806 VVKQGGGEL

-849 RAYLKLDAAN
+849 RAYLKLDAAS

-903 ATSGPAIRAKNVNLD
+903 ETSGPAIRAKNVNLD

-943 IESDNAISGDFDGI
+943 IESDNAISGDFDDI

-992 ADRYNAAIDAHGT
+992 ADRDNAAIDAHGT

-1062 VATNVEALGTGNVT
+1062 IANNVEALGTGNVT
-1076 DNATLELNTGGDFD
+1076 DNATLELNTGGDF
-1090 NAISGSGQVVKSGDE
+1090 NNNISGSGQVVKSGDK
-1105 TLTLSGS
+1105 TLTLSGANS
-1112 NTYTGGTIISGGT
+1112 YTGGTTISGGT
-1125 LVATNVEALGT
+1125 LVASNVDALGS

-1213 GGDFANNIGGTGSV
+1213 GGDFTNNIGGTGSV

-1286 GSGQVVKSGDETLTL
+1286 GSGQVVKSGD
-1301 SGANSYTGGTTISGG
+1301 
-1316 TLVATNVEALGTGDI
+1316 
-1331 TDNATLELNAG
+1331 
-1342 GDFTNNIGGTGSVE
+1342 
-1356 KSGDKTLTLSGTNT
+1356 KT
-1370 YRGGTLISGGTLVA
+1370 
-1384 SNVEA
+1384 
-1389 LGSGDV
+1389 
-1395 TDNATLEM
+1395 
-1403 NTGGDFANNIGGTGS
+1403 
-1418 VVKSGDKT
+1418 
-1426 LTLSGANS
+1426 
-1434 YTGGT
+1434 
-1439 TISGGTLVASNVEA
+1439 
-1453 LGTGNVTDN
+1453 
-1462 ATLELNTGG
+1462 
-1471 DFDNAISGSGQVV
+1471 
-1484 KSGDG
+1484 
-1489 ALTLS
+1489 LTLS

-1504 ISGGTLIAANVN
+1504 ISGGTLIATHVN

-1662 TTALTWYADRDDAVT
+1662 TTVLTWYADRDDAVT

-1731 NTYTGGTTISGGT
+1731 NTYTGGTTISDGT

-1785 GDDVLTLSGANSY
+1785 GDETLTLSGTNTY
-1798 SGGTLISDGTLV
+1798 SGGTLISG
-1810 ASNVDALGS
+1810 
-1819 GDVTN
+1819 
-1824 NATLEMNTGGDF
+1824 
-1836 INNIGGTGRVEKSGD
+1836 
-1851 DTLTLSGS
+1851 
-1859 NTYTGGTLI
+1859 
-1868 SDGTL
+1868 GTL

-1887 NNATL
+1887 DNAVL
-1892 ELNTGGTFD
+1892 ELNTGGDFD
-1901 NAISGSGQVVKSG
+1901 NAISGSGQV
-1914 DDVLTLSGAN
+1914 
-1924 SYSGGT
+1924 
-1930 LISGGT
+1930 
-1936 LVANNV
+1936 
-1942 EALGTGDV
+1942 
-1950 TDNATLEMN
+1950 
-1959 TGGDFINN
+1959 
-1967 IGGTGRVE
+1967 E
-1975 KSGDDALTLSGSNTY
+1975 KSGDGTLTLSGSNTY

-2009 GSGDVTNNAVLELNT
+2009 GSGDVTDNATLALNT
-2024 GGDFINNIGGTGR
+2024 GGTFDNTISGSGK
-2037 VEKSGDE
+2037 VEKSGDDA
-2044 TLTLSGSNTYTGG
+2044 LTLSGANSYTGG
-2057 TLISGGTLVATNV
+2057 TLISGGTLIASNV

-2075 GDVTDNA
+2075 GDVTN
-2082 VLELNTGGDFINN
+2082 
-2095 IGGTGRVEKSGD
+2095 
-2107 DTLTLS
+2107 
-2113 GSNSYTGGTLISSG
+2113 
-2127 TLVATNVDA
+2127 
-2136 LGSGDVTDNATL
+2136 NATL

-2190 GTLVATSVEALGSGD
+2190 GTLVATSVDALGSGDVTDNATLALNTGGTFDNTISGSGKVEKSGDDALTLSGANSYTGGTLISGGTLVASNVEALGSGD
-2205 VTNDAVLALNTGG
+2205 VTDNATLALNTGG
-2218 DFANNIGGTGSVV
+2218 TFDNTISGSGQVV
-2231 KSGDET
+2231 KSGDDVLTLSGSNTYTGGTTISGGTLIASNVDALGTGDVTNDATLELNTGGDFTNNISGNGQVVKSGDDTLTFSGSNTYTGGTLISSGTLVANDVNALGTGDVTDNATLELNTGGDFTNNISGSGQVVKSGDDT

-2286 NISGNGQVVKSGDDT
+2286 N
-2301 LTFSGSNTYTG
+2301 
-2312 GTTINDGTLVATSVE
+2312 
-2327 ALGSGDVTNDAV
+2327 
-2339 LALNTGGDFANNIG
+2339 
-2353 GTGSVVKSGDET
+2353 
-2365 LTLSGSN
+2365 
-2372 TYTGSTL
+2372 
-2379 ISSGTLVA
+2379 
-2387 NDVNALGTGDVTDNA
+2387 
-2402 TLMLNTGGD
+2402 
-2411 FINNIGGTGRVEKS
+2411 
-2425 GDDTLTLSGSNSY
+2425 
-2438 TGGTLISSG
+2438 
-2447 TLVATNVDALGSG
+2447 
-2460 DVTDNATL
+2460 
-2468 ELNTGGTFDNAIS
+2468 IS

-2563 NSYTGGTTISGGTL
+2563 NSYTGGTLISGGTLVATSVEALGSGDVTDNAVLELNTGGTFDNAISGSGQVVKSGDKTLTLSGANSYTGGTTISGGTL
-2577 VASNVEALGSGD
+2577 VASNVNALGSGD

-2614 AITAIGAGSALR
+2614 ATTAIGAGSALR
-2626 ANTLTQ
+2626 GNTLTQ
-2632 EANSTLAVHLIDSN
+2632 EANSTLAVHLTDSN

-2714 RVNADDDTRYD
+2714 RVNAADDTRYD

-2735 SDNAATDAHGTFTLS
+2735 SDNAATNAHGTFTLS

-2827 IAANAAFGGHNSTV
+2827 IAANAAFGGHNATV

-3024 VTPPDDDG
+3024 VTPPDD
-3032 EVTPPDD
+3032 

-3045 PDDGGDITPPDGGD
+3045 PDDDGDITPPDGGD

-3153 SYINAS
+3153 SYINAN

-3201 IDSWYQYGAYNNS
+3201 IDSWYQYGVYNNS

-3228 AHAVSLETGYRYDI
+3228 AHAVLLETGYRYDI

-3281 DSWTTRLGV
+3281 DSWTTRLGM

>member
-1 MNKTY
+1 
-6 NIIWNAARGMYIVT
+6 
-20 SELARS
+20 
-26 GSRAIVSVSASCA
+26 
-39 VTLLAMDAAPAVAEE
+39 DA
-54 TRVSIPSQTTTYTLS
+54 L
-69 GATPFV
+69 
-75 VETGNT
+75 
-81 VATDTATSAAIVG
+81 
-94 DNSNDWDLLIESGAV
+94 
-109 VGSSLTDSQAMN
+109 
-121 LDSSTGATSVHN
+121 
-133 QGTITG
+133 
-139 SNEDGTIMLQNGGSV
+139 
-154 INDARIE
+154 
-161 NNATYEH
+161 
-168 DPEDIPQEYA
+168 
-178 GVYMLNGGS
+178 
-187 YVSSESGVLEGVSGV
+187 
-202 IVQSGEAHIT
+202 
-212 NGGMINSDGSWRS
+212 
-225 YGVEFRDGTYGT
+225 
-237 IVNTGTIITTASDG
+237 
-251 SGKIE
+251 
-256 DAAIYVHTLN
+256 
-266 DMAVSGSVSVD
+266 
-277 NSGLM
+277 
-282 QSDFITVALYYG
+282 
-294 SHFEVVNRVGGVI
+294 
-307 TAGNSSLVGIK
+307 
-318 STAMELKVGV
+318 
-328 DNLVTNDGTIS
+328 
-339 AYGTANTYG
+339 
-348 IHYGES
+348 
-354 TSGGVITNTG
+354 
-364 SITTTGGGSGDAS
+364 
-377 VYVHGNGDGT
+377 
-387 VVNNSGTMSSTV
+387 
-399 YGVYLDSARSKGHTL
+399 
-414 NNQAGGAISAN
+414 
-425 TAVAING
+425 
-432 NGNTIS
+432 
-438 NQGKMT
+438 
-444 GVSDGLVLSGNNNIV
+444 
-459 TTSGGEI
+459 
-466 SGKNGIRVSKGSG
+466 
-479 NQITAKS
+479 
-486 GSKITATSTGISIAG
+486 
-501 GNNQVTTESGS
+501 
-512 TIVAKDNGILI
+512 
-523 NSGANNVTNG
+523 
-533 GSITATGS
+533 
-541 SISYGIQ
+541 
-548 YNSGTSGTITNTGT
+548 
-562 ITTTG
+562 
-567 KGAGDASVYAHG
+567 
-579 GAVTINNS
+579 
-587 GTMDSSVFGVYVT
+587 
-600 TGHTLNNLAGGSITA
+600 
-615 NTAVQLNGNNN
+615 
-626 TLANA
+626 
-631 GAILGDTNGVTINGS
+631 
-646 GNTLTSQGKIT
+646 
-657 GGTNAILINS
+657 
-667 GSKNNTLT
+667 
-675 LNTGTEISGSITDDN
+675 
-690 NSASANNNLILDG
+690 
-703 EGTLGSSISGLNSV
+703 
-717 TSSGDWTLSGAT
+717 
-729 MNLSGTTNSALWVKS
+729 
-744 GTLILNGA
+744 
-752 MTAKGATVDSGT
+752 
-764 TLQIGNGG
+764 
-772 TLGAFN
+772 
-778 GDIVDNGTL
+778 
-787 TFNRSDAA
+787 
-795 AYGSVISGSGN
+795 
-806 VIKQGGGEL
+806 
-815 TLSNNNSYSGGTTIA
+815 
-830 EGTLTATAGG
+830 
-840 ALGSGNIDN
+840 
-849 RAYLKLDAAN
+849 
-859 ASDPFIVADLTTHSG
+859 
-874 ATVEIGAGSTLQAN
+874 
-888 TLTQQDGSTLTADLT
+888 
-903 ATSGPAIRAKNVNLD
+903 
-918 GTLNVASPASQEPIR
+918 PIC
-933 STDDLISLAL
+933 
-943 IESDNAISGDFDGI
+943 
-957 TINGNAMNP
+957 
-966 DAFITVVGQKNVNDT
+966 
-981 HYDLV
+981 
-986 ETLTWY
+986 
-992 ADRYNAAIDAHGT
+992 
-1005 FNLADADDSF
+1005 
-1015 TVNTVLENVDANSG
+1015 
-1029 WNGQSLTKT
+1029 
-1038 GAGTLILNAENTYT
+1038 
-1052 GGTTISDGTL
+1052 
-1062 VATNVEALGTGNVT
+1062 
-1076 DNATLELNTGGDFD
+1076 
-1090 NAISGSGQVVKSGDE
+1090 
-1105 TLTLSGS
+1105 
-1112 NTYTGGTIISGGT
+1112 
-1125 LVATNVEALGT
+1125 
-1136 GDVTDNATLE
+1136 
-1146 LNTGGDFDNAIGGTG
+1146 
-1161 SVVKSGDKTLTLSGA
+1161 
-1176 NSYTGGTTISG
+1176 
-1187 GTLVASNVEALGSG
+1187 
-1201 DVTDN
+1201 
-1206 ATLELNT
+1206 
-1213 GGDFANNIGGTGSV
+1213 
-1227 VKSGDKT
+1227 
-1234 LTLSGT
+1234 
-1240 NSYTGGTTISG
+1240 
-1251 GTLVANNVEALGT
+1251 
-1264 GDVTNNATLE
+1264 
-1274 LNTGGDF
+1274 
-1281 DNAIS
+1281 
-1286 GSGQVVKSGDETLTL
+1286 
-1301 SGANSYTGGTTISGG
+1301 
-1316 TLVATNVEALGTGDI
+1316 
-1331 TDNATLELNAG
+1331 
-1342 GDFTNNIGGTGSVE
+1342 
-1356 KSGDKTLTLSGTNT
+1356 
-1370 YRGGTLISGGTLVA
+1370 
-1384 SNVEA
+1384 
-1389 LGSGDV
+1389 GDV

-1403 NTGGDFANNIGGTGS
+1403 NTGGDFTNNIGGTGS

-1439 TISGGTLVASNVEA
+1439 IISGGTLVATNVDA
-1453 LGTGNVTDN
+1453 LGTGDVIDN

-1471 DFDNAISGSGQVV
+1471 TFDNAISGSGQVV
-1484 KSGDG
+1484 KSGDET
-1489 ALTLS
+1489 LTLS
-1494 GANSYSGATT
+1494 GTNTYTGGTT
-1504 ISGGTLIAANVN
+1504 ISGGTLIATHVN

-1785 GDDVLTLSGANSY
+1785 GDGALTLSGANSY

-1810 ASNVDALGS
+1810 ASNVEALGT
-1819 GDVTN
+1819 GDVTDD
-1824 NATLEMNTGGDF
+1824 ATLELNTGGDF

-1851 DTLTLSGS
+1851 DKLTLSGS

-1868 SDGTL
+1868 S
-1873 VASNVEAL
+1873 S
-1881 GTGDVT
+1881 
-1887 NNATL
+1887 
-1892 ELNTGGTFD
+1892 
-1901 NAISGSGQVVKSG
+1901 
-1914 DDVLTLSGAN
+1914 
-1924 SYSGGT
+1924 
-1930 LISGGT
+1930 GT
-1936 LVANNV
+1936 LVANDVN
-1942 EALGTGDV
+1942 ALGTGDV
-1950 TDNATLEMN
+1950 TDNATLMLN
-1959 TGGDFINN
+1959 TGGDFTNN

-2009 GSGDVTNNAVLELNT
+2009 G
-2024 GGDFINNIGGTGR
+2024 
-2037 VEKSGDE
+2037 
-2044 TLTLSGSNTYTGG
+2044 
-2057 TLISGGTLVATNV
+2057 
-2070 EALGT
+2070 T

-2082 VLELNTGGDFINN
+2082 VLELNTGGTFDNAIS
-2095 IGGTGRVEKSGD
+2095 GSGQVEKSGD
-2107 DTLTLS
+2107 DVLTLS
-2113 GSNSYTGGTLISSG
+2113 GANSYSGGTLISDG
-2127 TLVATNVDA
+2127 TLVASNVEA
-2136 LGSGDVTDNATL
+2136 LGTGDVTDNATL
-2148 ELNTGGDFTN
+2148 EM
-2158 NISGSGQ
+2158 
-2165 VVKSGDETLTLSGSN
+2165 
-2180 TYTGGTTIND
+2180 
-2190 GTLVATSVEALGSGD
+2190 
-2205 VTNDAVLALNTGG
+2205 NTGG

-2231 KSGDET
+2231 KSGDKT

-2248 GTTISGGTLVAT
+2248 GTTISGGTLVAS
-2260 NVEALGTGDVT
+2260 NVE
-2271 NNATLEL
+2271 
-2278 NTGGDFTN
+2278 
-2286 NISGNGQVVKSGDDT
+2286 
-2301 LTFSGSNTYTG
+2301 
-2312 GTTINDGTLVATSVE
+2312 
-2327 ALGSGDVTNDAV
+2327 
-2339 LALNTGGDFANNIG
+2339 
-2353 GTGSVVKSGDET
+2353 
-2365 LTLSGSN
+2365 
-2372 TYTGSTL
+2372 
-2379 ISSGTLVA
+2379 
-2387 NDVNALGTGDVTDNA
+2387 
-2402 TLMLNTGGD
+2402 
-2411 FINNIGGTGRVEKS
+2411 
-2425 GDDTLTLSGSNSY
+2425 
-2438 TGGTLISSG
+2438 
-2447 TLVATNVDALGSG
+2447 ALGSG

-2468 ELNTGGTFDNAIS
+2468 EM
-2481 GSGQVVKSGD
+2481 
-2491 ETLTLSGANSY
+2491 
-2502 TGGTLISS
+2502 
-2510 GTLVA
+2510 
-2515 NDVNALG
+2515 
-2522 TGDVTD
+2522 
-2528 NAVLELNT
+2528 NT

-2554 DETLTLSGA
+2554 DDALTLSGA
-2563 NSYTGGTTISGGTL
+2563 NTYTGGTTINGGTL

-2614 AITAIGAGSALR
+2614 ATTAIGAGSALR

-2632 EANSTLAVHLIDSN
+2632 EANSTLAVHLTDSN

-2652 ADHANLGGTLDITG
+2652 ADRANLGGTLDITG

-2714 RVNADDDTRYD
+2714 RVNAADDTRYD

-2827 IAANAAFGGHNSTV
+2827 IAANAAFGGHNATV
-2841 NGHVNNQGSLYFV
+2841 NGHVNNLGNLYFV

-2943 GQSDGDFR
+2943 GQSDGDFA

-2977 ESDDVPDDGGEVTPP
+2977 ESDDVPDDGGDVIPP
-2992 DDGGEVTPPDDG
+2992 DDGGD
-3004 GEVTPPDDG
+3004 
-3013 GEVTPPDDGGE
+3013 
-3024 VTPPDDDG
+3024 
-3032 EVTPPDD
+3032 VTPPDD
-3039 GGDITP
+3039 GGDVTP
-3045 PDDGGDITPPDGGD
+3045 PDDGGDITPPDGGGD
-3059 VTPVAPQ
+3059 ATPVAPQ
-3066 YRADIGVYLGNQWMA
+3066 YRADIGVYLGNQWMT

>member
-1 MNKTY
+1 L
-6 NIIWNAARGMYIVT
+6 V
-20 SELARS
+20 
-26 GSRAIVSVSASCA
+26 VS
-39 VTLLAMDAAPAVAEE
+39 
-54 TRVSIPSQTTTYTLS
+54 
-69 GATPFV
+69 
-75 VETGNT
+75 
-81 VATDTATSAAIVG
+81 
-94 DNSNDWDLLIESGAV
+94 
-109 VGSSLTDSQAMN
+109 
-121 LDSSTGATSVHN
+121 
-133 QGTITG
+133 
-139 SNEDGTIMLQNGGSV
+139 
-154 INDARIE
+154 
-161 NNATYEH
+161 
-168 DPEDIPQEYA
+168 
-178 GVYMLNGGS
+178 
-187 YVSSESGVLEGVSGV
+187 
-202 IVQSGEAHIT
+202 
-212 NGGMINSDGSWRS
+212 
-225 YGVEFRDGTYGT
+225 
-237 IVNTGTIITTASDG
+237 
-251 SGKIE
+251 
-256 DAAIYVHTLN
+256 
-266 DMAVSGSVSVD
+266 
-277 NSGLM
+277 
-282 QSDFITVALYYG
+282 
-294 SHFEVVNRVGGVI
+294 
-307 TAGNSSLVGIK
+307 
-318 STAMELKVGV
+318 
-328 DNLVTNDGTIS
+328 
-339 AYGTANTYG
+339 
-348 IHYGES
+348 
-354 TSGGVITNTG
+354 
-364 SITTTGGGSGDAS
+364 
-377 VYVHGNGDGT
+377 
-387 VVNNSGTMSSTV
+387 
-399 YGVYLDSARSKGHTL
+399 
-414 NNQAGGAISAN
+414 
-425 TAVAING
+425 
-432 NGNTIS
+432 
-438 NQGKMT
+438 
-444 GVSDGLVLSGNNNIV
+444 
-459 TTSGGEI
+459 
-466 SGKNGIRVSKGSG
+466 
-479 NQITAKS
+479 
-486 GSKITATSTGISIAG
+486 
-501 GNNQVTTESGS
+501 
-512 TIVAKDNGILI
+512 
-523 NSGANNVTNG
+523 
-533 GSITATGS
+533 
-541 SISYGIQ
+541 
-548 YNSGTSGTITNTGT
+548 
-562 ITTTG
+562 
-567 KGAGDASVYAHG
+567 
-579 GAVTINNS
+579 
-587 GTMDSSVFGVYVT
+587 
-600 TGHTLNNLAGGSITA
+600 
-615 NTAVQLNGNNN
+615 
-626 TLANA
+626 
-631 GAILGDTNGVTINGS
+631 
-646 GNTLTSQGKIT
+646 
-657 GGTNAILINS
+657 
-667 GSKNNTLT
+667 
-675 LNTGTEISGSITDDN
+675 
-690 NSASANNNLILDG
+690 
-703 EGTLGSSISGLNSV
+703 
-717 TSSGDWTLSGAT
+717 
-729 MNLSGTTNSALWVKS
+729 
-744 GTLILNGA
+744 
-752 MTAKGATVDSGT
+752 
-764 TLQIGNGG
+764 
-772 TLGAFN
+772 
-778 GDIVDNGTL
+778 
-787 TFNRSDAA
+787 
-795 AYGSVISGSGN
+795 
-806 VIKQGGGEL
+806 
-815 TLSNNNSYSGGTTIA
+815 
-830 EGTLTATAGG
+830 
-840 ALGSGNIDN
+840 
-849 RAYLKLDAAN
+849 
-859 ASDPFIVADLTTHSG
+859 
-874 ATVEIGAGSTLQAN
+874 
-888 TLTQQDGSTLTADLT
+888 
-903 ATSGPAIRAKNVNLD
+903 
-918 GTLNVASPASQEPIR
+918 
-933 STDDLISLAL
+933 
-943 IESDNAISGDFDGI
+943 
-957 TINGNAMNP
+957 
-966 DAFITVVGQKNVNDT
+966 
-981 HYDLV
+981 
-986 ETLTWY
+986 
-992 ADRYNAAIDAHGT
+992 
-1005 FNLADADDSF
+1005 
-1015 TVNTVLENVDANSG
+1015 
-1029 WNGQSLTKT
+1029 
-1038 GAGTLILNAENTYT
+1038 
-1052 GGTTISDGTL
+1052 
-1062 VATNVEALGTGNVT
+1062 NVEALGSGDVT

-1090 NAISGSGQVVKSGDE
+1090 NAISGSGQ
-1105 TLTLSGS
+1105 
-1112 NTYTGGTIISGGT
+1112 
-1125 LVATNVEALGT
+1125 
-1136 GDVTDNATLE
+1136 
-1146 LNTGGDFDNAIGGTG
+1146 
-1161 SVVKSGDKTLTLSGA
+1161 VVKSGDKTLTLSGA

-1201 DVTDN
+1201 DITDN

-1213 GGDFANNIGGTGSV
+1213 GGTFG
-1227 VKSGDKT
+1227 
-1234 LTLSGT
+1234 
-1240 NSYTGGTTISG
+1240 
-1251 GTLVANNVEALGT
+1251 
-1264 GDVTNNATLE
+1264 
-1274 LNTGGDF
+1274 
-1281 DNAIS
+1281 NAIS

-1301 SGANSYTGGTTISGG
+1301 SGTNTYTGG
-1316 TLVATNVEALGTGDI
+1316 
-1331 TDNATLELNAG
+1331 
-1342 GDFTNNIGGTGSVE
+1342 
-1356 KSGDKTLTLSGTNT
+1356 
-1370 YRGGTLISGGTLVA
+1370 
-1384 SNVEA
+1384 
-1389 LGSGDV
+1389 
-1395 TDNATLEM
+1395 
-1403 NTGGDFANNIGGTGS
+1403 
-1418 VVKSGDKT
+1418 
-1426 LTLSGANS
+1426 
-1434 YTGGT
+1434 
-1439 TISGGTLVASNVEA
+1439 
-1453 LGTGNVTDN
+1453 
-1462 ATLELNTGG
+1462 
-1471 DFDNAISGSGQVV
+1471 
-1484 KSGDG
+1484 
-1489 ALTLS
+1489 
-1494 GANSYSGATT
+1494 TT

-1547 GNTEIGAGSTL
+1547 GSTEIGAGSTL

-1572 INLNSNTVD
+1572 INLDSNTVD

-1744 LVATNVDALGSGD
+1744 LVATNVEALGSGD

-1810 ASNVDALGS
+1810 ASNV
-1819 GDVTN
+1819 
-1824 NATLEMNTGGDF
+1824 
-1836 INNIGGTGRVEKSGD
+1836 
-1851 DTLTLSGS
+1851 
-1859 NTYTGGTLI
+1859 
-1868 SDGTL
+1868 
-1873 VASNVEAL
+1873 EAL

-1887 NNATL
+1887 N
-1892 ELNTGGTFD
+1892 D
-1901 NAISGSGQVVKSG
+1901 
-1914 DDVLTLSGAN
+1914 
-1924 SYSGGT
+1924 
-1930 LISGGT
+1930 
-1936 LVANNV
+1936 
-1942 EALGTGDV
+1942 
-1950 TDNATLEMN
+1950 
-1959 TGGDFINN
+1959 
-1967 IGGTGRVE
+1967 
-1975 KSGDDALTLSGSNTY
+1975 
-1990 TGGTTINDGT
+1990 
-2000 LIATSVDAL
+2000 
-2009 GSGDVTNNAVLELNT
+2009 AVLELNT
-2024 GGDFINNIGGTGR
+2024 GGD
-2037 VEKSGDE
+2037 
-2044 TLTLSGSNTYTGG
+2044 
-2057 TLISGGTLVATNV
+2057 
-2070 EALGT
+2070 
-2075 GDVTDNA
+2075 
-2082 VLELNTGGDFINN
+2082 
-2095 IGGTGRVEKSGD
+2095 
-2107 DTLTLS
+2107 
-2113 GSNSYTGGTLISSG
+2113 
-2127 TLVATNVDA
+2127 
-2136 LGSGDVTDNATL
+2136 
-2148 ELNTGGDFTN
+2148 
-2158 NISGSGQ
+2158 
-2165 VVKSGDETLTLSGSN
+2165 
-2180 TYTGGTTIND
+2180 
-2190 GTLVATSVEALGSGD
+2190 
-2205 VTNDAVLALNTGG
+2205 
-2218 DFANNIGGTGSVV
+2218 
-2231 KSGDET
+2231 
-2237 LTLSGTNSYTG
+2237 
-2248 GTTISGGTLVAT
+2248 
-2260 NVEALGTGDVT
+2260 
-2271 NNATLEL
+2271 
-2278 NTGGDFTN
+2278 
-2286 NISGNGQVVKSGDDT
+2286 
-2301 LTFSGSNTYTG
+2301 
-2312 GTTINDGTLVATSVE
+2312 
-2327 ALGSGDVTNDAV
+2327 
-2339 LALNTGGDFANNIG
+2339 
-2353 GTGSVVKSGDET
+2353 
-2365 LTLSGSN
+2365 
-2372 TYTGSTL
+2372 
-2379 ISSGTLVA
+2379 
-2387 NDVNALGTGDVTDNA
+2387 
-2402 TLMLNTGGD
+2402 
-2411 FINNIGGTGRVEKS
+2411 
-2425 GDDTLTLSGSNSY
+2425 
-2438 TGGTLISSG
+2438 
-2447 TLVATNVDALGSG
+2447 
-2460 DVTDNATL
+2460 
-2468 ELNTGGTFDNAIS
+2468 FDNAIS

-2491 ETLTLSGANSY
+2491 ETLTLSGTNSY
-2502 TGGTLISS
+2502 TDGTLISG

-2515 NDVNALG
+2515 SNVEALG

-2563 NSYTGGTTISGGTL
+2563 NSYTGGTLISGGTLVASNVEALGTGDVTDNAVLELNTGGDFDNAISGSGQVVKSGDDVLTLSGANSYSGGTLISDGTLVASNVEALGTGDVTDNATLELNTGGTFDNVISGSGQVVKSGDDTLTLSGSNTYTGGTLISDGTLVATSVDALGSGDVTDNATLELNTGGDFTNNISGSGQVVKSGDETLTLSGANSYTGGTTISGGTL

-2589 IDNYA
+2589 VTDNATLELNTGGDFDNAISGSGQVVKSGGDTLTLSGNNSYTGGTLISDGTLLASNVEALGSGNIDNYA

-2614 AITAIGAGSALR
+2614 ATTAIGAGSTLR

-2632 EANSTLAVHLIDSN
+2632 EANSTLAVHLTDSN

-2684 DTDSA
+2684 DSDSA
-2689 INSDFAQFTVA
+2689 IDSDFAQFTVA

-2768 LNPDS
+2768 LDPDS
-2773 ATYWDGK
+2773 ATDWDGK

-2800 DTDVQEGALWLAE
+2800 DTDVQEGALWLTE
-2813 TATIGSA
+2813 TATIGSE

-2827 IAANAAFGGHNSTV
+2827 IAANAAFGGHNATV

-2943 GQSDGDFR
+2943 GQSDGDFT

-2977 ESDDVPDDGGEVTPP
+2977 ESDDVPDDGGDVIPPDDGGDVTPP
-2992 DDGGEVTPPDDG
+2992 DDGGD
-3004 GEVTPPDDG
+3004 VTPPDDG

-3039 GGDITP
+3039 GGDVTP
-3045 PDDGGDITPPDGGD
+3045 PDDDGDITPPDGGD
-3059 VTPVAPQ
+3059 VTPVTPQ

-3281 DSWTTRLGV
+3281 DSWTTRLGM

>member
-81 VATDTATSAAIVG
+81 IATDTAASAAIVG

-109 VGSSLTDSQAMN
+109 VGSSLIDSQAMN
-121 LDSSTGATSVHN
+121 LDSLTGATSVHN

-139 SNEDGTIMLQNGGSV
+139 SSADGTILLQNGGSV
-154 INDARIE
+154 INDGRIE
-161 NNATYEH
+161 NSAIYVHNLDLGA
-168 DPEDIPQEYA
+168 PEIDAAI
-178 GVYMLNGGS
+178 YMLNGGS
-187 YVSSESGVLEGVSGV
+187 YVSSENGVLKGVSGV
-202 IVQSGEAHIT
+202 IVQSGEVHIT
-212 NGGMINSDGSWRS
+212 NGGTINSDGSWRS
-225 YGVEFRDGTYGT
+225 YGVELRGGAYGT

-251 SGKIE
+251 SGEIE
-256 DAAIYVHTLN
+256 DAAIYAHTF
-266 DMAVSGSVSVD
+266 DDIAAGDYVSVD
-277 NSGLM
+277 NSGLL
-282 QSDFITVALYYG
+282 QSDFIAVALYHG
-294 SHFEVVNRVGGVI
+294 AHFEVINRAGGVI
-307 TAGNSSLVGIK
+307 TAGNSSLVGIQ
-318 STAMELKVGV
+318 SAAMELKAGAN
-328 DNLVTNDGTIS
+328 NLVTNDGTIS

-364 SITTTGGGSGDAS
+364 SITTTGGGAGDAS

-432 NGNTIS
+432 NGNTIT

-444 GVSDGLVLSGNNNIV
+444 GVSDGLLISGNNNIV

-486 GSKITATSTGISIAG
+486 GSKITATSTGISIAS

-512 TIVAKDNGILI
+512 AIVAKDNGILI

-587 GTMDSSVFGVYVT
+587 GTMDSSVYGVYVT

-631 GAILGDTNGVTINGS
+631 GAILGDTNGVTISGS
-646 GNTLTSQGKIT
+646 GNTLTNQGKIT
-657 GGTNAILINS
+657 GGTNAVLINS

-675 LNTGTEISGSITDDN
+675 LNTGTEMSGSITDGN

-744 GTLILNGA
+744 GTLIVNGA

-795 AYGSVISGSGN
+795 VYGSVISGSGN
-806 VIKQGGGEL
+806 VVKQGGGEL

-849 RAYLKLDAAN
+849 RAYLKLDAAS

-943 IESDNAISGDFDGI
+943 IESDNVISGDFDDI

-992 ADRYNAAIDAHGT
+992 ADRDNAAIDAYGT

-1062 VATNVEALGTGNVT
+1062 VANNVEALGSGDVT
-1076 DNATLELNTGGDFD
+1076 DNAVLELNTGGTFD
-1090 NAISGSGQVVKSGDE
+1090 NVISGSGQVVKSGDE
-1105 TLTLSGS
+1105 M
-1112 NTYTGGTIISGGT
+1112 
-1125 LVATNVEALGT
+1125 
-1136 GDVTDNATLE
+1136 
-1146 LNTGGDFDNAIGGTG
+1146 
-1161 SVVKSGDKTLTLSGA
+1161 LTLSGA

-1213 GGDFANNIGGTGSV
+1213 GGTFDNVISGSGQVVKSGDEMLTLSGANSYTGGTTISGGTLVVSNVEALGSGDVTDNATLELNTGGDFDNNIGGTGSV

-1234 LTLSGT
+1234 LTLSGANSYT
-1240 NSYTGGTTISG
+1240 GGTTISGGTLVATNVEALGSGDVTDNAVLELNTGGTFDNVISGSGQVVKSGDEMLTLSGANSYTGGTTISGGTLVATNVEALGSGDVTDNATLELNTGGTFDNVISGSGQVVKSGDDALTLSGNNSYTGGTLISGGTLVASNVDALGSGDVTDNATLEMNTGGDFDNAISGSGQVVKSGDETLTLSGANSYTGGTTISG

-1286 GSGQVVKSGDETLTL
+1286 GSGQVVKSGD
-1301 SGANSYTGGTTISGG
+1301 
-1316 TLVATNVEALGTGDI
+1316 
-1331 TDNATLELNAG
+1331 
-1342 GDFTNNIGGTGSVE
+1342 
-1356 KSGDKTLTLSGTNT
+1356 KT
-1370 YRGGTLISGGTLVA
+1370 
-1384 SNVEA
+1384 
-1389 LGSGDV
+1389 
-1395 TDNATLEM
+1395 
-1403 NTGGDFANNIGGTGS
+1403 
-1418 VVKSGDKT
+1418 
-1426 LTLSGANS
+1426 
-1434 YTGGT
+1434 
-1439 TISGGTLVASNVEA
+1439 
-1453 LGTGNVTDN
+1453 
-1462 ATLELNTGG
+1462 
-1471 DFDNAISGSGQVV
+1471 
-1484 KSGDG
+1484 
-1489 ALTLS
+1489 LTLS

-1504 ISGGTLIAANVN
+1504 ISGGTLIATHVN

-1704 LDPASATGWD
+1704 LDPDSATGWD

-1785 GDDVLTLSGANSY
+1785 GDKMLTLSGANSY

-1810 ASNVDALGS
+1810 ASNV
-1819 GDVTN
+1819 
-1824 NATLEMNTGGDF
+1824 
-1836 INNIGGTGRVEKSGD
+1836 
-1851 DTLTLSGS
+1851 
-1859 NTYTGGTLI
+1859 
-1868 SDGTL
+1868 
-1873 VASNVEAL
+1873 EAL

-1887 NNATL
+1887 NDAVL
-1892 ELNTGGTFD
+1892 ELNTGGDFD

-1914 DDVLTLSGAN
+1914 D
-1924 SYSGGT
+1924 
-1930 LISGGT
+1930 
-1936 LVANNV
+1936 
-1942 EALGTGDV
+1942 
-1950 TDNATLEMN
+1950 
-1959 TGGDFINN
+1959 
-1967 IGGTGRVE
+1967 
-1975 KSGDDALTLSGSNTY
+1975 K
-1990 TGGTTINDGT
+1990 
-2000 LIATSVDAL
+2000 
-2009 GSGDVTNNAVLELNT
+2009 
-2024 GGDFINNIGGTGR
+2024 
-2037 VEKSGDE
+2037 

-2057 TLISGGTLVATNV
+2057 TLISGGTLVA
-2070 EALGT
+2070 
-2075 GDVTDNA
+2075 
-2082 VLELNTGGDFINN
+2082 
-2095 IGGTGRVEKSGD
+2095 
-2107 DTLTLS
+2107 
-2113 GSNSYTGGTLISSG
+2113 SN
-2127 TLVATNVDA
+2127 
-2136 LGSGDVTDNATL
+2136 
-2148 ELNTGGDFTN
+2148 
-2158 NISGSGQ
+2158 
-2165 VVKSGDETLTLSGSN
+2165 
-2180 TYTGGTTIND
+2180 
-2190 GTLVATSVEALGSGD
+2190 VEALGSGD
-2205 VTNDAVLALNTGG
+2205 VTND
-2218 DFANNIGGTGSVV
+2218 
-2231 KSGDET
+2231 
-2237 LTLSGTNSYTG
+2237 
-2248 GTTISGGTLVAT
+2248 
-2260 NVEALGTGDVT
+2260 
-2271 NNATLEL
+2271 
-2278 NTGGDFTN
+2278 
-2286 NISGNGQVVKSGDDT
+2286 
-2301 LTFSGSNTYTG
+2301 
-2312 GTTINDGTLVATSVE
+2312 
-2327 ALGSGDVTNDAV
+2327 
-2339 LALNTGGDFANNIG
+2339 
-2353 GTGSVVKSGDET
+2353 
-2365 LTLSGSN
+2365 
-2372 TYTGSTL
+2372 
-2379 ISSGTLVA
+2379 
-2387 NDVNALGTGDVTDNA
+2387 
-2402 TLMLNTGGD
+2402 
-2411 FINNIGGTGRVEKS
+2411 
-2425 GDDTLTLSGSNSY
+2425 
-2438 TGGTLISSG
+2438 
-2447 TLVATNVDALGSG
+2447 
-2460 DVTDNATL
+2460 
-2468 ELNTGGTFDNAIS
+2468 
-2481 GSGQVVKSGD
+2481 
-2491 ETLTLSGANSY
+2491 
-2502 TGGTLISS
+2502 
-2510 GTLVA
+2510 
-2515 NDVNALG
+2515 
-2522 TGDVTD
+2522 
-2528 NAVLELNT
+2528 AVLELNT

-2589 IDNYA
+2589 VTDNAVLELNTGGDFDNAISGSGQVVKSGDETLTLSGTNTYTGGTTISGGTLVATSVEALGTGDVTDDATLELNTGGTFDNAISGSGQVVKSGDDVLTLSGANSYSGGTLISDGTLVASNVEALGTGDVTDNATLELNTGGTFDNVISGSGQVVKSGDDTLTLSGSNTYTGGTLISDGTLVATSVDALGTGDVTDNAVLELNTGGDFTNNISGSGQVVKSGDETLTLSGANSYTGGTTISGGTLVASNVEALGSGDVTDNATLEMNTGGDFDNAISGSGQVVKSGDETLTLSGANTYTGGTTINGGTLVASNVEALGSGDIDNYA

-2614 AITAIGAGSALR
+2614 ATTAIGAGSALR

-2632 EANSTLAVHLIDSN
+2632 EANGTLAVHLTNSN

-2652 ADHANLGGTLDITG
+2652 ADRANLGGTLDITG

-2676 DAYAYTLI
+2676 DAFAYTLI
-2684 DTDSA
+2684 DSDSA
-2689 INSDFAQFTVA
+2689 IDSDFAQFTVA

-2800 DTDVQEGALWLAE
+2800 DTDVQEGTLWLAE

-2827 IAANAAFGGHNSTV
+2827 IAANAAFGGHNATV

-2943 GQSDGDFR
+2943 GQSDGDFT

-2977 ESDDVPDDGGEVTPP
+2977 ESDDVPDDGGDVIPPDDGGDVTPP
-2992 DDGGEVTPPDDG
+2992 DDGGD
-3004 GEVTPPDDG
+3004 VTPPDDG

-3032 EVTPPDD
+3032 DVTPPDD
-3039 GGDITP
+3039 GGDVTP
-3045 PDDGGDITPPDGGD
+3045 PDDDGDITPPEGGD
-3059 VTPVAPQ
+3059 VTPVTPQ

-3334 RVEVKVGIQANVSER
+3334 RMEVKVGIQANVSER

>member
-121 LDSSTGATSVHN
+121 LDSLTGATSVHN

-168 DPEDIPQEYA
+168 DPQDIPQEYA

-387 VVNNSGTMSSTV
+387 VVNNSGTMSSSV
-399 YGVYLDSARSKGHTL
+399 YGVYLDSTRSKGHTL

-432 NGNTIS
+432 NGNTIT

-444 GVSDGLVLSGNNNIV
+444 GVSDGLLISGNNNIV

-486 GSKITATSTGISIAG
+486 GSKITTTSTGISIAG
-501 GNNQVTTESGS
+501 GNNQITTESGS

-587 GTMDSSVFGVYVT
+587 GTMDSSVYGVYVT

-675 LNTGTEISGSITDDN
+675 LNTGTEISGNITDDN

-764 TLQIGNGG
+764 TLQIGNSG

-849 RAYLKLDAAN
+849 RAYLKLDAAS

-943 IESDNAISGDFDGI
+943 IESDNAISGDFDDI
-957 TINGNAMNP
+957 TINGNAMNS

-1062 VATNVEALGTGNVT
+1062 VANNVEALGTGNVT

-1090 NAISGSGQVVKSGDE
+1090 NAISGSGQVVKSGDDA
-1105 TLTLSGS
+1105 LTLSGT
-1112 NTYTGGTIISGGT
+1112 NTYSGGTTISGGT
-1125 LVATNVEALGT
+1125 LIASNVEALGT
-1136 GDVTDNATLE
+1136 GDVTDNA
-1146 LNTGGDFDNAIGGTG
+1146 
-1161 SVVKSGDKTLTLSGA
+1161 V
-1176 NSYTGGTTISG
+1176 
-1187 GTLVASNVEALGSG
+1187 
-1201 DVTDN
+1201 
-1206 ATLELNT
+1206 LELNT
-1213 GGDFANNIGGTGSV
+1213 GGDFANNIG
-1227 VKSGDKT
+1227 
-1234 LTLSGT
+1234 
-1240 NSYTGGTTISG
+1240 
-1251 GTLVANNVEALGT
+1251 
-1264 GDVTNNATLE
+1264 
-1274 LNTGGDF
+1274 
-1281 DNAIS
+1281 

-1301 SGANSYTGGTTISGG
+1301 SGTNSYTGGTT
-1316 TLVATNVEALGTGDI
+1316 
-1331 TDNATLELNAG
+1331 
-1342 GDFTNNIGGTGSVE
+1342 
-1356 KSGDKTLTLSGTNT
+1356 
-1370 YRGGTLISGGTLVA
+1370 ISGGTLVA

-1426 LTLSGANS
+1426 LTLSGSNIYTGGTLISGGTLIATNVDALGTGDVTDNATLEMNTGGDFANAIGGTGS
-1434 YTGGT
+1434 VVKSGDETLTLSGSNIYTGGT
-1439 TISGGTLVASNVEA
+1439 TISGGTLVATNVEALGSGDVTDNATLELNTGGTFDNVISGSGQVVKSGDDALTLSGNNSYTGGTLISDGTLVASNVEALGSGDVTDNATLALNTGGDFTNNIGGTGRVEKSGDDALTLSGANSYTGGTLISGGTLVATNVDA

-1484 KSGDG
+1484 KSGDKT
-1489 ALTLS
+1489 LTLS
-1494 GANSYSGATT
+1494 GANSYTGGTT
-1504 ISGGTLIAANVN
+1504 ISSGTLIATNVE
-1516 ALGTGAIDNRA
+1516 ALGTGD
-1527 SLLLDASGQFTVTD
+1527 VTD
-1541 LTTESG
+1541 NATLELNTGGDFDNNIGGTGSVVKSG
-1547 GNTEIGAGSTL
+1547 DE
-1558 QATTLTQKSDSTLT
+1558 TLTLSGA
-1572 INLNSNTVD
+1572 NS
-1581 PVIHAASQVS
+1581 
-1591 LAGTLDITG
+1591 
-1600 VGDVLDSDPAST
+1600 
-1612 DDLDTFTLIA
+1612 
-1622 SDKTIAGDF
+1622 
-1631 EKLTVAGMDADL
+1631 
-1643 ADFITVDGR
+1643 
-1652 IDDTGKQYEL
+1652 
-1662 TTALTWYADRDDAVT
+1662 
-1677 DAHGTFN
+1677 
-1684 LTNADGSFAV
+1684 
-1694 NTVLE
+1694 
-1699 NVDAT
+1699 
-1704 LDPASATGWD
+1704 
-1714 GTSLIKQGAG
+1714 
-1724 TLILNAE
+1724 
-1731 NTYTGGTTISGGT
+1731 YTGGTTISGGT
-1744 LVATNVDALGSGD
+1744 LVASNVEALGSSD
-1757 VTDDATLELNTGGT
+1757 VTDNATLELNTGGDFT
-1771 FDNAISG
+1771 NNISG

-1810 ASNVDALGS
+1810 ASNV
-1819 GDVTN
+1819 
-1824 NATLEMNTGGDF
+1824 
-1836 INNIGGTGRVEKSGD
+1836 
-1851 DTLTLSGS
+1851 
-1859 NTYTGGTLI
+1859 
-1868 SDGTL
+1868 
-1873 VASNVEAL
+1873 EAL
-1881 GTGDVT
+1881 GTGDIT
-1887 NNATL
+1887 DNAVL
-1892 ELNTGGTFD
+1892 ELNTGGDFD
-1901 NAISGSGQVVKSG
+1901 NAISGSGQVV
-1914 DDVLTLSGAN
+1914 
-1924 SYSGGT
+1924 
-1930 LISGGT
+1930 
-1936 LVANNV
+1936 
-1942 EALGTGDV
+1942 
-1950 TDNATLEMN
+1950 
-1959 TGGDFINN
+1959 
-1967 IGGTGRVE
+1967 
-1975 KSGDDALTLSGSNTY
+1975 
-1990 TGGTTINDGT
+1990 
-2000 LIATSVDAL
+2000 
-2009 GSGDVTNNAVLELNT
+2009 
-2024 GGDFINNIGGTGR
+2024 
-2037 VEKSGDE
+2037 KSGDE

-2057 TLISGGTLVATNV
+2057 TTISGGTLVASNVDALGTGDVTDNATLELNTGGTFDNVISGSGQVVKSGDKTLTLSGANSYTGGTTINDGTLVASNVDALGSGDVTNDAVLELNTGGDFTNNISGSGQVVKSGDETLTLSGTNSYTDGTLISGGTLVATNL

-2075 GDVTDNA
+2075 GDVTN
-2082 VLELNTGGDFINN
+2082 
-2095 IGGTGRVEKSGD
+2095 
-2107 DTLTLS
+2107 
-2113 GSNSYTGGTLISSG
+2113 
-2127 TLVATNVDA
+2127 
-2136 LGSGDVTDNATL
+2136 NATL

-2165 VVKSGDETLTLSGSN
+2165 VVKSGDETLTLSG
-2180 TYTGGTTIND
+2180 
-2190 GTLVATSVEALGSGD
+2190 A
-2205 VTNDAVLALNTGG
+2205 
-2218 DFANNIGGTGSVV
+2218 
-2231 KSGDET
+2231 
-2237 LTLSGTNSYTG
+2237 NSYTG
-2248 GTTISGGTLVAT
+2248 GTTISGGTLVAS
-2260 NVEALGTGDVT
+2260 NVE
-2271 NNATLEL
+2271 
-2278 NTGGDFTN
+2278 
-2286 NISGNGQVVKSGDDT
+2286 
-2301 LTFSGSNTYTG
+2301 
-2312 GTTINDGTLVATSVE
+2312 
-2327 ALGSGDVTNDAV
+2327 
-2339 LALNTGGDFANNIG
+2339 
-2353 GTGSVVKSGDET
+2353 
-2365 LTLSGSN
+2365 
-2372 TYTGSTL
+2372 
-2379 ISSGTLVA
+2379 
-2387 NDVNALGTGDVTDNA
+2387 
-2402 TLMLNTGGD
+2402 
-2411 FINNIGGTGRVEKS
+2411 
-2425 GDDTLTLSGSNSY
+2425 
-2438 TGGTLISSG
+2438 
-2447 TLVATNVDALGSG
+2447 ALGSG

-2468 ELNTGGTFDNAIS
+2468 EM
-2481 GSGQVVKSGD
+2481 
-2491 ETLTLSGANSY
+2491 
-2502 TGGTLISS
+2502 
-2510 GTLVA
+2510 
-2515 NDVNALG
+2515 
-2522 TGDVTD
+2522 
-2528 NAVLELNT
+2528 NT

-2554 DETLTLSGA
+2554 DKTLTLSGA

-2614 AITAIGAGSALR
+2614 ATTAIGAGSALR

-2714 RVNADDDTRYD
+2714 RVNAADDTRYD

-2827 IAANAAFGGHNSTV
+2827 IAANAAFGGHNATV

-2943 GQSDGDFR
+2943 GQSDGDFT

-3004 GEVTPPDDG
+3004 GDVTPPDGGGDVTPPDDG

-3024 VTPPDDDG
+3024 VTPPDDGGD
-3032 EVTPPDD
+3032 VTPPD
-3039 GGDITP
+3039 
-3045 PDDGGDITPPDGGD
+3045 DGGD

-3153 SYINAS
+3153 SYINAN

-3281 DSWTTRLGV
+3281 DSWTTRLGM

-3307 EVNWLHASDNASATF
+3307 EVNWLHASDNAAATF

>member
-75 VETGNT
+75 VETDNT
-81 VATDTATSAAIVG
+81 IATDTAASAAIVG

-121 LDSSTGATSVHN
+121 LDSLTGATSVHN

-139 SNEDGTIMLQNGGSV
+139 SNEDGTILLQNGGSV
-154 INDARIE
+154 INDALIE
-161 NNATYEH
+161 NSATYEH

-251 SGKIE
+251 SNKIE

-282 QSDFITVALYYG
+282 QSDFITVALYHG

-364 SITTTGGGSGDAS
+364 SITTTGGGAGDAS

-414 NNQAGGAISAN
+414 NNQAGSAISAN

-432 NGNTIS
+432 NGNTIT

-444 GVSDGLVLSGNNNIV
+444 GVSDGLLISGNNNIV

-486 GSKITATSTGISIAG
+486 GSKITATSTGISIAS

-512 TIVAKDNGILI
+512 AIVAKDNGILI

-541 SISYGIQ
+541 SNSYGIQ
-548 YNSGTSGTITNTGT
+548 YNSGASGTITNTGT

-567 KGAGDASVYAHG
+567 KGVGDASVYAHG

-631 GAILGDTNGVTINGS
+631 GAILGDTNGVTISGS

-657 GGTNAILINS
+657 GGINAILINS

-806 VIKQGGGEL
+806 VVKQGGGEL

-849 RAYLKLDAAN
+849 RAYLKLDAAS

-903 ATSGPAIRAKNVNLD
+903 ETSGPVIRAKNVNLD

-943 IESDNAISGDFDGI
+943 IESDNAISGDFDDI

-992 ADRYNAAIDAHGT
+992 ADRDNAAIDAHGT

-1062 VATNVEALGTGNVT
+1062 VANNVEALGTGNVT

-1105 TLTLSGS
+1105 TLMLSGANS
-1112 NTYTGGTIISGGT
+1112 YTGGTTISGGT
-1125 LVATNVEALGT
+1125 LVATNVEALGS

-1146 LNTGGDFDNAIGGTG
+1146 LNTGGTFDNVISG
-1161 SVVKSGDKTLTLSGA
+1161 SGQVVKSGDEMLTLSGA

-1187 GTLVASNVEALGSG
+1187 GTLVVSNVEALGSG

-1281 DNAIS
+1281 TNAIS

-1316 TLVATNVEALGTGDI
+1316 TLVATH
-1331 TDNATLELNAG
+1331 
-1342 GDFTNNIGGTGSVE
+1342 
-1356 KSGDKTLTLSGTNT
+1356 
-1370 YRGGTLISGGTLVA
+1370 
-1384 SNVEA
+1384 
-1389 LGSGDV
+1389 
-1395 TDNATLEM
+1395 
-1403 NTGGDFANNIGGTGS
+1403 
-1418 VVKSGDKT
+1418 
-1426 LTLSGANS
+1426 
-1434 YTGGT
+1434 
-1439 TISGGTLVASNVEA
+1439 
-1453 LGTGNVTDN
+1453 
-1462 ATLELNTGG
+1462 
-1471 DFDNAISGSGQVV
+1471 
-1484 KSGDG
+1484 
-1489 ALTLS
+1489 
-1494 GANSYSGATT
+1494 
-1504 ISGGTLIAANVN
+1504 VN

-1547 GNTEIGAGSTL
+1547 GTTEIGAGSTL

-1572 INLNSNTVD
+1572 INLDSNTVD

-1600 VGDVLDSDPAST
+1600 IGDVLDSDPAST

-1785 GDDVLTLSGANSY
+1785 GDETLTLSGTNSYTGGTTISGGTLVATNVEALGSGDVTDDATLELNTGGTFSNTIRGSGQVVKSGDDVLTLSGTNSY

-1810 ASNVDALGS
+1810 ASNVEALGT
-1819 GDVTN
+1819 GDVTDD
-1824 NATLEMNTGGDF
+1824 AVLELNTGGDF
-1836 INNIGGTGRVEKSGD
+1836 DNAISGSGQVVKSGD
-1851 DTLTLSGS
+1851 ETLTLSGSNTYTGGTTISGGTLVASNVEALGTGDVTDNAVLELNTGGDFDNAISGSGQVVKSGDETLTLSGS

-1930 LISGGT
+1930 LIS
-1936 LVANNV
+1936 
-1942 EALGTGDV
+1942 D
-1950 TDNATLEMN
+1950 
-1959 TGGDFINN
+1959 
-1967 IGGTGRVE
+1967 
-1975 KSGDDALTLSGSNTY
+1975 
-1990 TGGTTINDGT
+1990 
-2000 LIATSVDAL
+2000 
-2009 GSGDVTNNAVLELNT
+2009 
-2024 GGDFINNIGGTGR
+2024 
-2037 VEKSGDE
+2037 
-2044 TLTLSGSNTYTGG
+2044 
-2057 TLISGGTLVATNV
+2057 
-2070 EALGT
+2070 
-2075 GDVTDNA
+2075 
-2082 VLELNTGGDFINN
+2082 
-2095 IGGTGRVEKSGD
+2095 
-2107 DTLTLS
+2107 
-2113 GSNSYTGGTLISSG
+2113 
-2127 TLVATNVDA
+2127 
-2136 LGSGDVTDNATL
+2136 
-2148 ELNTGGDFTN
+2148 
-2158 NISGSGQ
+2158 
-2165 VVKSGDETLTLSGSN
+2165 
-2180 TYTGGTTIND
+2180 
-2190 GTLVATSVEALGSGD
+2190 
-2205 VTNDAVLALNTGG
+2205 
-2218 DFANNIGGTGSVV
+2218 
-2231 KSGDET
+2231 
-2237 LTLSGTNSYTG
+2237 
-2248 GTTISGGTLVAT
+2248 
-2260 NVEALGTGDVT
+2260 
-2271 NNATLEL
+2271 
-2278 NTGGDFTN
+2278 
-2286 NISGNGQVVKSGDDT
+2286 
-2301 LTFSGSNTYTG
+2301 
-2312 GTTINDGTLVATSVE
+2312 
-2327 ALGSGDVTNDAV
+2327 
-2339 LALNTGGDFANNIG
+2339 
-2353 GTGSVVKSGDET
+2353 
-2365 LTLSGSN
+2365 
-2372 TYTGSTL
+2372 
-2379 ISSGTLVA
+2379 
-2387 NDVNALGTGDVTDNA
+2387 
-2402 TLMLNTGGD
+2402 
-2411 FINNIGGTGRVEKS
+2411 
-2425 GDDTLTLSGSNSY
+2425 
-2438 TGGTLISSG
+2438 
-2447 TLVATNVDALGSG
+2447 
-2460 DVTDNATL
+2460 
-2468 ELNTGGTFDNAIS
+2468 
-2481 GSGQVVKSGD
+2481 
-2491 ETLTLSGANSY
+2491 
-2502 TGGTLISS
+2502 
-2510 GTLVA
+2510 
-2515 NDVNALG
+2515 
-2522 TGDVTD
+2522 
-2528 NAVLELNT
+2528 
-2536 GGDFDNAISGSGQ
+2536 
-2549 VVKSG
+2549 
-2554 DETLTLSGA
+2554 
-2563 NSYTGGTTISGGTL
+2563 GTL

-2614 AITAIGAGSALR
+2614 ATTAIGAGSALR

-2632 EANSTLAVHLIDSN
+2632 EANSTLAVHLTDSN

-2652 ADHANLGGTLDITG
+2652 ADRANLGGTLDITG
-2666 IGNVAKSWTR
+2666 IGNVTKSWTR

-2689 INSDFAQFTVA
+2689 IDSDFAQFTVA

-2773 ATYWDGK
+2773 ATDWDGK

-2827 IAANAAFGGHNSTV
+2827 IAANAAFGGHNATV

-2943 GQSDGDFR
+2943 GQSDGDFT

-2977 ESDDVPDDGGEVTPP
+2977 ESDDVPDDGGDVTPPDDGGDVTPPDDGGDVTPPDDGGDVTPP

-3004 GEVTPPDDG
+3004 GD
-3013 GEVTPPDDGGE
+3013 
-3024 VTPPDDDG
+3024 
-3032 EVTPPDD
+3032 VTPPDD

-3045 PDDGGDITPPDGGD
+3045 PDDGGDITPPNGGGD
-3059 VTPVAPQ
+3059 VTPVTPQ
-3066 YRADIGVYLGNQWMA
+3066 YRADIGAYLGNQWMA

-3102 SIWMRFKAGKA
+3102 SVWMRFKAGKA

-3159 TDSTGNRGADGSQFS
+3159 TDSTGNRGSDGSQFS

-3201 IDSWYQYGAYNNS
+3201 IDSWYQYGTYNNS

-3276 SGQND
+3276 SGQSD

>member
-1 MNKTY
+1 
-6 NIIWNAARGMYIVT
+6 
-20 SELARS
+20 
-26 GSRAIVSVSASCA
+26 
-39 VTLLAMDAAPAVAEE
+39 
-54 TRVSIPSQTTTYTLS
+54 
-69 GATPFV
+69 
-75 VETGNT
+75 
-81 VATDTATSAAIVG
+81 
-94 DNSNDWDLLIESGAV
+94 
-109 VGSSLTDSQAMN
+109 
-121 LDSSTGATSVHN
+121 
-133 QGTITG
+133 
-139 SNEDGTIMLQNGGSV
+139 
-154 INDARIE
+154 
-161 NNATYEH
+161 
-168 DPEDIPQEYA
+168 
-178 GVYMLNGGS
+178 
-187 YVSSESGVLEGVSGV
+187 
-202 IVQSGEAHIT
+202 
-212 NGGMINSDGSWRS
+212 
-225 YGVEFRDGTYGT
+225 
-237 IVNTGTIITTASDG
+237 
-251 SGKIE
+251 
-256 DAAIYVHTLN
+256 
-266 DMAVSGSVSVD
+266 
-277 NSGLM
+277 
-282 QSDFITVALYYG
+282 
-294 SHFEVVNRVGGVI
+294 
-307 TAGNSSLVGIK
+307 
-318 STAMELKVGV
+318 
-328 DNLVTNDGTIS
+328 
-339 AYGTANTYG
+339 
-348 IHYGES
+348 
-354 TSGGVITNTG
+354 
-364 SITTTGGGSGDAS
+364 
-377 VYVHGNGDGT
+377 
-387 VVNNSGTMSSTV
+387 
-399 YGVYLDSARSKGHTL
+399 
-414 NNQAGGAISAN
+414 
-425 TAVAING
+425 
-432 NGNTIS
+432 
-438 NQGKMT
+438 
-444 GVSDGLVLSGNNNIV
+444 
-459 TTSGGEI
+459 
-466 SGKNGIRVSKGSG
+466 
-479 NQITAKS
+479 
-486 GSKITATSTGISIAG
+486 
-501 GNNQVTTESGS
+501 
-512 TIVAKDNGILI
+512 
-523 NSGANNVTNG
+523 
-533 GSITATGS
+533 
-541 SISYGIQ
+541 
-548 YNSGTSGTITNTGT
+548 
-562 ITTTG
+562 
-567 KGAGDASVYAHG
+567 
-579 GAVTINNS
+579 
-587 GTMDSSVFGVYVT
+587 
-600 TGHTLNNLAGGSITA
+600 
-615 NTAVQLNGNNN
+615 
-626 TLANA
+626 
-631 GAILGDTNGVTINGS
+631 
-646 GNTLTSQGKIT
+646 
-657 GGTNAILINS
+657 
-667 GSKNNTLT
+667 
-675 LNTGTEISGSITDDN
+675 
-690 NSASANNNLILDG
+690 
-703 EGTLGSSISGLNSV
+703 
-717 TSSGDWTLSGAT
+717 
-729 MNLSGTTNSALWVKS
+729 
-744 GTLILNGA
+744 
-752 MTAKGATVDSGT
+752 
-764 TLQIGNGG
+764 
-772 TLGAFN
+772 
-778 GDIVDNGTL
+778 
-787 TFNRSDAA
+787 
-795 AYGSVISGSGN
+795 
-806 VIKQGGGEL
+806 
-815 TLSNNNSYSGGTTIA
+815 
-830 EGTLTATAGG
+830 
-840 ALGSGNIDN
+840 
-849 RAYLKLDAAN
+849 
-859 ASDPFIVADLTTHSG
+859 
-874 ATVEIGAGSTLQAN
+874 
-888 TLTQQDGSTLTADLT
+888 
-903 ATSGPAIRAKNVNLD
+903 
-918 GTLNVASPASQEPIR
+918 
-933 STDDLISLAL
+933 
-943 IESDNAISGDFDGI
+943 
-957 TINGNAMNP
+957 
-966 DAFITVVGQKNVNDT
+966 
-981 HYDLV
+981 
-986 ETLTWY
+986 
-992 ADRYNAAIDAHGT
+992 
-1005 FNLADADDSF
+1005 
-1015 TVNTVLENVDANSG
+1015 
-1029 WNGQSLTKT
+1029 
-1038 GAGTLILNAENTYT
+1038 
-1052 GGTTISDGTL
+1052 
-1062 VATNVEALGTGNVT
+1062 T
-1076 DNATLELNTGGDFD
+1076 DNATLELNTGG
-1090 NAISGSGQVVKSGDE
+1090 
-1105 TLTLSGS
+1105 T
-1112 NTYTGGTIISGGT
+1112 
-1125 LVATNVEALGT
+1125 
-1136 GDVTDNATLE
+1136 
-1146 LNTGGDFDNAIGGTG
+1146 FDNAIGGTG
-1161 SVVKSGDKTLTLSGA
+1161 SVVKSGDKT
-1176 NSYTGGTTISG
+1176 
-1187 GTLVASNVEALGSG
+1187 
-1201 DVTDN
+1201 
-1206 ATLELNT
+1206 
-1213 GGDFANNIGGTGSV
+1213 
-1227 VKSGDKT
+1227 
-1234 LTLSGT
+1234 
-1240 NSYTGGTTISG
+1240 
-1251 GTLVANNVEALGT
+1251 
-1264 GDVTNNATLE
+1264 
-1274 LNTGGDF
+1274 
-1281 DNAIS
+1281 
-1286 GSGQVVKSGDETLTL
+1286 
-1301 SGANSYTGGTTISGG
+1301 
-1316 TLVATNVEALGTGDI
+1316 
-1331 TDNATLELNAG
+1331 
-1342 GDFTNNIGGTGSVE
+1342 
-1356 KSGDKTLTLSGTNT
+1356 
-1370 YRGGTLISGGTLVA
+1370 
-1384 SNVEA
+1384 
-1389 LGSGDV
+1389 
-1395 TDNATLEM
+1395 
-1403 NTGGDFANNIGGTGS
+1403 
-1418 VVKSGDKT
+1418 
-1426 LTLSGANS
+1426 
-1434 YTGGT
+1434 
-1439 TISGGTLVASNVEA
+1439 
-1453 LGTGNVTDN
+1453 
-1462 ATLELNTGG
+1462 
-1471 DFDNAISGSGQVV
+1471 
-1484 KSGDG
+1484 
-1489 ALTLS
+1489 LTLS

-1572 INLNSNTVD
+1572 INLNSNTTA

-1704 LDPASATGWD
+1704 LDPDSATGWD

-1785 GDDVLTLSGANSY
+1785 GDKMLTLSGANSY

-1810 ASNVDALGS
+1810 ASNV
-1819 GDVTN
+1819 
-1824 NATLEMNTGGDF
+1824 
-1836 INNIGGTGRVEKSGD
+1836 
-1851 DTLTLSGS
+1851 
-1859 NTYTGGTLI
+1859 
-1868 SDGTL
+1868 
-1873 VASNVEAL
+1873 EAL

-1887 NNATL
+1887 N
-1892 ELNTGGTFD
+1892 
-1901 NAISGSGQVVKSG
+1901 
-1914 DDVLTLSGAN
+1914 
-1924 SYSGGT
+1924 
-1930 LISGGT
+1930 
-1936 LVANNV
+1936 
-1942 EALGTGDV
+1942 
-1950 TDNATLEMN
+1950 
-1959 TGGDFINN
+1959 
-1967 IGGTGRVE
+1967 
-1975 KSGDDALTLSGSNTY
+1975 
-1990 TGGTTINDGT
+1990 
-2000 LIATSVDAL
+2000 
-2009 GSGDVTNNAVLELNT
+2009 
-2024 GGDFINNIGGTGR
+2024 
-2037 VEKSGDE
+2037 
-2044 TLTLSGSNTYTGG
+2044 
-2057 TLISGGTLVATNV
+2057 
-2070 EALGT
+2070 
-2075 GDVTDNA
+2075 
-2082 VLELNTGGDFINN
+2082 
-2095 IGGTGRVEKSGD
+2095 
-2107 DTLTLS
+2107 
-2113 GSNSYTGGTLISSG
+2113 
-2127 TLVATNVDA
+2127 
-2136 LGSGDVTDNATL
+2136 
-2148 ELNTGGDFTN
+2148 
-2158 NISGSGQ
+2158 
-2165 VVKSGDETLTLSGSN
+2165 
-2180 TYTGGTTIND
+2180 
-2190 GTLVATSVEALGSGD
+2190 
-2205 VTNDAVLALNTGG
+2205 DAV
-2218 DFANNIGGTGSVV
+2218 
-2231 KSGDET
+2231 
-2237 LTLSGTNSYTG
+2237 
-2248 GTTISGGTLVAT
+2248 
-2260 NVEALGTGDVT
+2260 
-2271 NNATLEL
+2271 
-2278 NTGGDFTN
+2278 
-2286 NISGNGQVVKSGDDT
+2286 
-2301 LTFSGSNTYTG
+2301 
-2312 GTTINDGTLVATSVE
+2312 
-2327 ALGSGDVTNDAV
+2327 
-2339 LALNTGGDFANNIG
+2339 
-2353 GTGSVVKSGDET
+2353 
-2365 LTLSGSN
+2365 
-2372 TYTGSTL
+2372 
-2379 ISSGTLVA
+2379 
-2387 NDVNALGTGDVTDNA
+2387 
-2402 TLMLNTGGD
+2402 
-2411 FINNIGGTGRVEKS
+2411 
-2425 GDDTLTLSGSNSY
+2425 
-2438 TGGTLISSG
+2438 
-2447 TLVATNVDALGSG
+2447 
-2460 DVTDNATL
+2460 L

-2502 TGGTLISS
+2502 TGGTLISG

-2515 NDVNALG
+2515 SNVEALG

-2536 GGDFDNAISGSGQ
+2536 GGDFDNAISGSGQVVKSGDETLTLSGSNTYTGGTLISGGTLVASNVEALGTGDVTDNAVLELNTGGDFDNAISGSGQVEKSGDDVLTLSGANSYSGGTLISDGTLVASNAEALGSGDVTNNAVLELNTGGTFDSAISGSGQVVKSGDDMLTLSGANSYSGGTLISDGTLVASNVEALGTGDVTDNATLELNTGGTFDNVISGSGQVVKSGDDTLTLSGSNTYTGGTLISDGTLVATSVDALGTGDVTDNAVLELNTGGDFTNNISGSGQ

-2589 IDNYA
+2589 VTDNATLEMNTGGDFDNAISGSGQVVKSGDETLTLSGANTYTGGTTINGGTLVASNVEALGSGDIDNYA

-2614 AITAIGAGSALR
+2614 ATTAIGAGSALR

-2632 EANSTLAVHLIDSN
+2632 EANSTLAVHLTNSN

-2652 ADHANLGGTLDITG
+2652 ADRANLGGTLDITG

-2684 DTDSA
+2684 DSDSA
-2689 INSDFAQFTVA
+2689 IDSDFAQFTVA

-2800 DTDVQEGALWLAE
+2800 DTDVQEGTLWLAE

-2827 IAANAAFGGHNSTV
+2827 IAANAAFGGHNATV

-2943 GQSDGDFR
+2943 GQSDGDFT

-2977 ESDDVPDDGGEVTPP
+2977 ESDDVPDDGGDVIPPDDGGDVTPP
-2992 DDGGEVTPPDDG
+2992 DDGGD
-3004 GEVTPPDDG
+3004 VTPPDDG

-3032 EVTPPDD
+3032 
-3039 GGDITP
+3039 
-3045 PDDGGDITPPDGGD
+3045 DITPPDGGD
-3059 VTPVAPQ
+3059 VTPVTPQ

-3334 RVEVKVGIQANVSER
+3334 RAEVKVGIQANVSER

>member
-75 VETGNT
+75 VETDNT
-81 VATDTATSAAIVG
+81 IATDTAASAAIVG

-154 INDARIE
+154 INDALIE
-161 NNATYEH
+161 NSATYEH

-251 SGKIE
+251 SNKIE

-282 QSDFITVALYYG
+282 QSDFITVALYHG

-364 SITTTGGGSGDAS
+364 SITTTGGGAGDAS

-414 NNQAGGAISAN
+414 NNQAGSAISAN

-432 NGNTIS
+432 NGNTIT

-444 GVSDGLVLSGNNNIV
+444 GVSDGLLISGNNNIV

-486 GSKITATSTGISIAG
+486 GSKITTTSTGISIAG
-501 GNNQVTTESGS
+501 GNNQITTESGS
-512 TIVAKDNGILI
+512 AIVAKDNGILI

-541 SISYGIQ
+541 NMSYGIQ
-548 YNSGTSGTITNTGT
+548 YNSGASGTITNTGT

-615 NTAVQLNGNNN
+615 NTAVQFHGNNN
-626 TLANA
+626 KLANA
-631 GAILGDTNGVTINGS
+631 GAISGDTNGVTINGS

-806 VIKQGGGEL
+806 VVKQGGGEL
-815 TLSNNNSYSGGTTIA
+815 ALSNNNSYSGGTTIA

-849 RAYLKLDAAN
+849 RAYLKLDAAS

-888 TLTQQDGSTLTADLT
+888 TLTQQDGSTLTADL
-903 ATSGPAIRAKNVNLD
+903 AETSGPAIRAKNVNLD

-992 ADRYNAAIDAHGT
+992 ADRDNAAIDAHGT

-1062 VATNVEALGTGNVT
+1062 VANNVEALGTGNVT

-1136 GDVTDNATLE
+1136 GDVTDNAVLE
-1146 LNTGGDFDNAIGGTG
+1146 LNTGGTFDNVISG
-1161 SVVKSGDKTLTLSGA
+1161 SGQVVKSGDDALTLSGS
-1176 NSYTGGTTISG
+1176 NTYTGGTTISG
-1187 GTLVASNVEALGSG
+1187 GTLVATNVEALGSG
-1201 DVTDN
+1201 DVTDD

-1227 VKSGDKT
+1227 VKSGDET

-1240 NSYTGGTTISG
+1240 NTYR
-1251 GTLVANNVEALGT
+1251 
-1264 GDVTNNATLE
+1264 GD
-1274 LNTGGDF
+1274 
-1281 DNAIS
+1281 
-1286 GSGQVVKSGDETLTL
+1286 
-1301 SGANSYTGGTTISGG
+1301 TTISGG
-1316 TLVATNVEALGTGDI
+1316 TLVATNVDALGTGD
-1331 TDNATLELNAG
+1331 
-1342 GDFTNNIGGTGSVE
+1342 
-1356 KSGDKTLTLSGTNT
+1356 
-1370 YRGGTLISGGTLVA
+1370 
-1384 SNVEA
+1384 
-1389 LGSGDV
+1389 
-1395 TDNATLEM
+1395 
-1403 NTGGDFANNIGGTGS
+1403 
-1418 VVKSGDKT
+1418 
-1426 LTLSGANS
+1426 
-1434 YTGGT
+1434 
-1439 TISGGTLVASNVEA
+1439 
-1453 LGTGNVTDN
+1453 VTDN

-1484 KSGDG
+1484 KSGDKT
-1489 ALTLS
+1489 LTLS

-1504 ISGGTLIAANVN
+1504 ISGGTLIATHVN

-1572 INLNSNTVD
+1572 INLNSNTAD

-1704 LDPASATGWD
+1704 LDPDSATGWD

-1744 LVATNVDALGSGD
+1744 LVASNVEALGTGD
-1757 VTDDATLELNTGGT
+1757 VTNDAVLELNTGGD

-1785 GDDVLTLSGANSY
+1785 GD
-1798 SGGTLISDGTLV
+1798 
-1810 ASNVDALGS
+1810 
-1819 GDVTN
+1819 
-1824 NATLEMNTGGDF
+1824 E
-1836 INNIGGTGRVEKSGD
+1836 
-1851 DTLTLSGS
+1851 TLTLSGS

-1887 NNATL
+1887 NDAVL
-1892 ELNTGGTFD
+1892 ELNTGGDFD
-1901 NAISGSGQVVKSG
+1901 NAISGSGQVV
-1914 DDVLTLSGAN
+1914 
-1924 SYSGGT
+1924 
-1930 LISGGT
+1930 
-1936 LVANNV
+1936 
-1942 EALGTGDV
+1942 
-1950 TDNATLEMN
+1950 
-1959 TGGDFINN
+1959 
-1967 IGGTGRVE
+1967 
-1975 KSGDDALTLSGSNTY
+1975 
-1990 TGGTTINDGT
+1990 
-2000 LIATSVDAL
+2000 
-2009 GSGDVTNNAVLELNT
+2009 
-2024 GGDFINNIGGTGR
+2024 
-2037 VEKSGDE
+2037 KSGDE

-2057 TLISGGTLVATNV
+2057 TLISGGTLVASNV
-2070 EALGT
+2070 EALGS
-2075 GDVTDNA
+2075 GDVTNNA
-2082 VLELNTGGDFINN
+2082 VLELNTGGD
-2095 IGGTGRVEKSGD
+2095 
-2107 DTLTLS
+2107 
-2113 GSNSYTGGTLISSG
+2113 
-2127 TLVATNVDA
+2127 
-2136 LGSGDVTDNATL
+2136 
-2148 ELNTGGDFTN
+2148 
-2158 NISGSGQ
+2158 
-2165 VVKSGDETLTLSGSN
+2165 
-2180 TYTGGTTIND
+2180 
-2190 GTLVATSVEALGSGD
+2190 
-2205 VTNDAVLALNTGG
+2205 
-2218 DFANNIGGTGSVV
+2218 
-2231 KSGDET
+2231 
-2237 LTLSGTNSYTG
+2237 
-2248 GTTISGGTLVAT
+2248 
-2260 NVEALGTGDVT
+2260 
-2271 NNATLEL
+2271 
-2278 NTGGDFTN
+2278 
-2286 NISGNGQVVKSGDDT
+2286 
-2301 LTFSGSNTYTG
+2301 
-2312 GTTINDGTLVATSVE
+2312 
-2327 ALGSGDVTNDAV
+2327 
-2339 LALNTGGDFANNIG
+2339 
-2353 GTGSVVKSGDET
+2353 
-2365 LTLSGSN
+2365 
-2372 TYTGSTL
+2372 
-2379 ISSGTLVA
+2379 
-2387 NDVNALGTGDVTDNA
+2387 
-2402 TLMLNTGGD
+2402 
-2411 FINNIGGTGRVEKS
+2411 
-2425 GDDTLTLSGSNSY
+2425 
-2438 TGGTLISSG
+2438 
-2447 TLVATNVDALGSG
+2447 
-2460 DVTDNATL
+2460 
-2468 ELNTGGTFDNAIS
+2468 FDNAIS

-2491 ETLTLSGANSY
+2491 ETLTLSGSNTY

-2589 IDNYA
+2589 VTDNATLEMNTGGDFDNAISGSGQVVKSGDETLTLSGSNTYTGGTLISGGTLVASNVEALGTGDVTNDAVLELNTGGTFDNAISGSGHVVKSGDDALTLSGANTYTGGTLISGGTLVATSVDALGSGDVTNDAVLELNTGGDFDNAISGSGQVVKSGDETLTLSGANSYTGGTLISSGTLVATSVEALGSGDVTDNAVLELNTGGTFDNAISGSGQVVKSGDETLTLSGSNTYTGGTTINDGTLIATSVDALGSGDVTDNAVLELNTGGTFDNAISGSGQVVKSGDKTLTLSGANSYTGGTTINDGTLVATSVDALGTGDVTDDATLELNTGGDFDNAIGGSGNVVKSGADTLTLSGSNTYTGGTLISDGTLVASNVDALGTGDVTDNATLELNTGGDFDNAISGRGQVVKSGDKTLTLSGANTYTGGTTINGGTLVASNVEALGSGDIDNYA

-2614 AITAIGAGSALR
+2614 ATTAIGAGSALR

-2632 EANSTLAVHLIDSN
+2632 EANSTLAVHLTDSN

-2652 ADHANLGGTLDITG
+2652 ADRANLGGTLDITG

-2714 RVNADDDTRYD
+2714 RVNAADDTRYD

-2788 TLILGAQNTYSG
+2788 ALILGAQNTYSG

-2820 GSAQAVN
+2820 GSAQAIN
-2827 IAANAAFGGHNSTV
+2827 IAANAAFGGHNATV
-2841 NGHVNNQGSLYFV
+2841 NGHVNNLGSLYFA

-2928 LGAQTVNGIEVIEVG
+2928 LGAKTVNGIEVIEVG

-3024 VTPPDDDG
+3024 VTPPDDGGEVTPPDDDG
-3032 EVTPPDD
+3032 EVTPPDDGGDITPPDD

-3113 ESQAVNGNVDIDSD
+3113 GSQAVNGNVDIDSD

-3159 TDSTGNRGADGSQFS
+3159 TDSTGNRGGDGSQFS

-3281 DSWTTRLGV
+3281 DSWRTRLGV

-3334 RVEVKVGIQANVSER
+3334 RMEVKVGIQANVSER
-3349 LSVYAQAA
+3349 LSVYVQAA

>member
-161 NNATYEH
+161 NSATYEH

-251 SGKIE
+251 SNKIE

-282 QSDFITVALYYG
+282 QSDFITVALYHG

-364 SITTTGGGSGDAS
+364 SITTTGGGAGDAS

-387 VVNNSGTMSSTV
+387 IVNNSGTMSSSV

-432 NGNTIS
+432 NGNTIT

-444 GVSDGLVLSGNNNIV
+444 GVSDGLLISGNNNIV

-486 GSKITATSTGISIAG
+486 GSKITATSTGISIAS

-512 TIVAKDNGILI
+512 AIVAKDNGILI

-541 SISYGIQ
+541 SNSYGIQ
-548 YNSGTSGTITNTGT
+548 YNSGASGTITNTGT

-567 KGAGDASVYAHG
+567 KGVGDASVYAHG

-631 GAILGDTNGVTINGS
+631 GAILGDTNGVTISGS

-657 GGTNAILINS
+657 GGTNAVLINS
-667 GSKNNTLT
+667 GSKNNTIT

-806 VIKQGGGEL
+806 VVKQGGGEL

-849 RAYLKLDAAN
+849 RAYLKLDAAS

-903 ATSGPAIRAKNVNLD
+903 ETSGPVIRAKNVNLD

-943 IESDNAISGDFDGI
+943 IESDNAISGDFDDI

-992 ADRYNAAIDAHGT
+992 ADRDNAAIDAHGT

-1015 TVNTVLENVDANSG
+1015 TVNTVLEDVDANSG

-1062 VATNVEALGTGNVT
+1062 VANNVEALGTGNVT
-1076 DNATLELNTGGDFD
+1076 D
-1090 NAISGSGQVVKSGDE
+1090 
-1105 TLTLSGS
+1105 
-1112 NTYTGGTIISGGT
+1112 
-1125 LVATNVEALGT
+1125 
-1136 GDVTDNATLE
+1136 
-1146 LNTGGDFDNAIGGTG
+1146 
-1161 SVVKSGDKTLTLSGA
+1161 
-1176 NSYTGGTTISG
+1176 
-1187 GTLVASNVEALGSG
+1187 
-1201 DVTDN
+1201 
-1206 ATLELNT
+1206 
-1213 GGDFANNIGGTGSV
+1213 
-1227 VKSGDKT
+1227 
-1234 LTLSGT
+1234 
-1240 NSYTGGTTISG
+1240 
-1251 GTLVANNVEALGT
+1251 
-1264 GDVTNNATLE
+1264 NATLE

-1316 TLVATNVEALGTGDI
+1316 TLVA
-1331 TDNATLELNAG
+1331 
-1342 GDFTNNIGGTGSVE
+1342 
-1356 KSGDKTLTLSGTNT
+1356 
-1370 YRGGTLISGGTLVA
+1370 
-1384 SNVEA
+1384 
-1389 LGSGDV
+1389 
-1395 TDNATLEM
+1395 
-1403 NTGGDFANNIGGTGS
+1403 
-1418 VVKSGDKT
+1418 
-1426 LTLSGANS
+1426 
-1434 YTGGT
+1434 
-1439 TISGGTLVASNVEA
+1439 SNVEA
-1453 LGTGNVTDN
+1453 LGT
-1462 ATLELNTGG
+1462 
-1471 DFDNAISGSGQVV
+1471 
-1484 KSGDG
+1484 
-1489 ALTLS
+1489 
-1494 GANSYSGATT
+1494 
-1504 ISGGTLIAANVN
+1504 
-1516 ALGTGAIDNRA
+1516 
-1527 SLLLDASGQFTVTD
+1527 
-1541 LTTESG
+1541 
-1547 GNTEIGAGSTL
+1547 
-1558 QATTLTQKSDSTLT
+1558 
-1572 INLNSNTVD
+1572 
-1581 PVIHAASQVS
+1581 
-1591 LAGTLDITG
+1591 
-1600 VGDVLDSDPAST
+1600 
-1612 DDLDTFTLIA
+1612 
-1622 SDKTIAGDF
+1622 
-1631 EKLTVAGMDADL
+1631 
-1643 ADFITVDGR
+1643 
-1652 IDDTGKQYEL
+1652 
-1662 TTALTWYADRDDAVT
+1662 
-1677 DAHGTFN
+1677 
-1684 LTNADGSFAV
+1684 
-1694 NTVLE
+1694 
-1699 NVDAT
+1699 
-1704 LDPASATGWD
+1704 
-1714 GTSLIKQGAG
+1714 
-1724 TLILNAE
+1724 
-1731 NTYTGGTTISGGT
+1731 
-1744 LVATNVDALGSGD
+1744 GD
-1757 VTDDATLELNTGGT
+1757 VTDDATLEL
-1771 FDNAISG
+1771 
-1778 SGQVVKS
+1778 
-1785 GDDVLTLSGANSY
+1785 
-1798 SGGTLISDGTLV
+1798 
-1810 ASNVDALGS
+1810 
-1819 GDVTN
+1819 
-1824 NATLEMNTGGDF
+1824 NTGGDF

-1851 DTLTLSGS
+1851 DKLTLSGS

-1868 SDGTL
+1868 SSGTLVANDVNALGTGDVTDNATLMLNTGGDFTNNIGGTGRVEKSGDDALTLSGSNTYTGGTLISGGTLVANDVNALGTGDITDNATLALNAVGDFDNAISGSGKVEKSGDDALTLSGSNTYTGGTLISSGTL

-1887 NNATL
+1887 DNATL

-1914 DDVLTLSGAN
+1914 DETLTLSGSN
-1924 SYSGGT
+1924 TYTGGT

-1936 LVANNV
+1936 LVASNV
-1942 EALGTGDV
+1942 EALGSGDV
-1950 TDNATLEMN
+1950 TNDAVLELNTDGDFDNA
-1959 TGGDFINN
+1959 

-2009 GSGDVTNNAVLELNT
+2009 G
-2024 GGDFINNIGGTGR
+2024 
-2037 VEKSGDE
+2037 
-2044 TLTLSGSNTYTGG
+2044 
-2057 TLISGGTLVATNV
+2057 
-2070 EALGT
+2070 T

-2082 VLELNTGGDFINN
+2082 V
-2095 IGGTGRVEKSGD
+2095 
-2107 DTLTLS
+2107 
-2113 GSNSYTGGTLISSG
+2113 
-2127 TLVATNVDA
+2127 
-2136 LGSGDVTDNATL
+2136 
-2148 ELNTGGDFTN
+2148 
-2158 NISGSGQ
+2158 
-2165 VVKSGDETLTLSGSN
+2165 
-2180 TYTGGTTIND
+2180 
-2190 GTLVATSVEALGSGD
+2190 
-2205 VTNDAVLALNTGG
+2205 
-2218 DFANNIGGTGSVV
+2218 
-2231 KSGDET
+2231 
-2237 LTLSGTNSYTG
+2237 
-2248 GTTISGGTLVAT
+2248 
-2260 NVEALGTGDVT
+2260 
-2271 NNATLEL
+2271 
-2278 NTGGDFTN
+2278 
-2286 NISGNGQVVKSGDDT
+2286 
-2301 LTFSGSNTYTG
+2301 
-2312 GTTINDGTLVATSVE
+2312 
-2327 ALGSGDVTNDAV
+2327 
-2339 LALNTGGDFANNIG
+2339 
-2353 GTGSVVKSGDET
+2353 
-2365 LTLSGSN
+2365 
-2372 TYTGSTL
+2372 
-2379 ISSGTLVA
+2379 
-2387 NDVNALGTGDVTDNA
+2387 
-2402 TLMLNTGGD
+2402 
-2411 FINNIGGTGRVEKS
+2411 
-2425 GDDTLTLSGSNSY
+2425 
-2438 TGGTLISSG
+2438 
-2447 TLVATNVDALGSG
+2447 
-2460 DVTDNATL
+2460 L

-2481 GSGQVVKSGD
+2481 GSGQVEKSGD
-2491 ETLTLSGANSY
+2491 DVLTLSGANSY
-2502 TGGTLISS
+2502 SGGTLISD

-2554 DETLTLSGA
+2554 DETLTLSGANSYTGGTLISGGTLVATSVEALGSGDVTDNAVLELNTGGTFDNAISGSGQVVKSGDKTLTLSGA

-2632 EANSTLAVHLIDSN
+2632 EANSTLAVHLTDSN

-2652 ADHANLGGTLDITG
+2652 ADRANLGGTLDITG

-2684 DTDSA
+2684 DSDSA
-2689 INSDFAQFTVA
+2689 IDSDFAQFTVA

-2714 RVNADDDTRYD
+2714 RVNAADDTRYD

-2773 ATYWDGK
+2773 ATDWDGK

-2800 DTDVQEGALWLAE
+2800 DTDVQEGTLWLAE

-2827 IAANAAFGGHNSTV
+2827 IAANAAFGGHNATV

-2943 GQSDGDFR
+2943 GQSDGDFT

-2977 ESDDVPDDGGEVTPP
+2977 ESDDVPDDGGDVTPPDDGGDVTPPDDGGDVTPP

-3004 GEVTPPDDG
+3004 GD
-3013 GEVTPPDDGGE
+3013 

-3039 GGDITP
+3039 GGDVTP
-3045 PDDGGDITPPDGGD
+3045 PDDDGDITPPDGGD
-3059 VTPVAPQ
+3059 VTPVTPQ

-3102 SIWMRFKAGKA
+3102 SVWMRFKAGKA

-3290 RVDGKLYKESG
+3290 RVDGKLYKDSG

>member
-1 MNKTY
+1 M
-6 NIIWNAARGMYIVT
+6 
-20 SELARS
+20 
-26 GSRAIVSVSASCA
+26 
-39 VTLLAMDAAPAVAEE
+39 
-54 TRVSIPSQTTTYTLS
+54 
-69 GATPFV
+69 
-75 VETGNT
+75 
-81 VATDTATSAAIVG
+81 
-94 DNSNDWDLLIESGAV
+94 
-109 VGSSLTDSQAMN
+109 
-121 LDSSTGATSVHN
+121 
-133 QGTITG
+133 
-139 SNEDGTIMLQNGGSV
+139 
-154 INDARIE
+154 
-161 NNATYEH
+161 
-168 DPEDIPQEYA
+168 
-178 GVYMLNGGS
+178 
-187 YVSSESGVLEGVSGV
+187 
-202 IVQSGEAHIT
+202 
-212 NGGMINSDGSWRS
+212 
-225 YGVEFRDGTYGT
+225 
-237 IVNTGTIITTASDG
+237 
-251 SGKIE
+251 
-256 DAAIYVHTLN
+256 
-266 DMAVSGSVSVD
+266 
-277 NSGLM
+277 
-282 QSDFITVALYYG
+282 
-294 SHFEVVNRVGGVI
+294 
-307 TAGNSSLVGIK
+307 
-318 STAMELKVGV
+318 
-328 DNLVTNDGTIS
+328 
-339 AYGTANTYG
+339 
-348 IHYGES
+348 
-354 TSGGVITNTG
+354 
-364 SITTTGGGSGDAS
+364 
-377 VYVHGNGDGT
+377 
-387 VVNNSGTMSSTV
+387 
-399 YGVYLDSARSKGHTL
+399 
-414 NNQAGGAISAN
+414 
-425 TAVAING
+425 
-432 NGNTIS
+432 
-438 NQGKMT
+438 
-444 GVSDGLVLSGNNNIV
+444 
-459 TTSGGEI
+459 
-466 SGKNGIRVSKGSG
+466 
-479 NQITAKS
+479 
-486 GSKITATSTGISIAG
+486 
-501 GNNQVTTESGS
+501 
-512 TIVAKDNGILI
+512 
-523 NSGANNVTNG
+523 
-533 GSITATGS
+533 
-541 SISYGIQ
+541 
-548 YNSGTSGTITNTGT
+548 
-562 ITTTG
+562 
-567 KGAGDASVYAHG
+567 
-579 GAVTINNS
+579 
-587 GTMDSSVFGVYVT
+587 
-600 TGHTLNNLAGGSITA
+600 
-615 NTAVQLNGNNN
+615 
-626 TLANA
+626 
-631 GAILGDTNGVTINGS
+631 
-646 GNTLTSQGKIT
+646 
-657 GGTNAILINS
+657 
-667 GSKNNTLT
+667 
-675 LNTGTEISGSITDDN
+675 
-690 NSASANNNLILDG
+690 
-703 EGTLGSSISGLNSV
+703 

-806 VIKQGGGEL
+806 VVKQGGGEL

-849 RAYLKLDAAN
+849 RAYLKLDAAS

-1052 GGTTISDGTL
+1052 GGTLISDGTL
-1062 VATNVEALGTGNVT
+1062 VASNVEALGTGDIT
-1076 DNATLELNTGGDFD
+1076 DNAVLELNTGGDFD

-1286 GSGQVVKSGDETLTL
+1286 GSGQVVKSGD
-1301 SGANSYTGGTTISGG
+1301 
-1316 TLVATNVEALGTGDI
+1316 
-1331 TDNATLELNAG
+1331 
-1342 GDFTNNIGGTGSVE
+1342 
-1356 KSGDKTLTLSGTNT
+1356 KT
-1370 YRGGTLISGGTLVA
+1370 
-1384 SNVEA
+1384 
-1389 LGSGDV
+1389 
-1395 TDNATLEM
+1395 
-1403 NTGGDFANNIGGTGS
+1403 
-1418 VVKSGDKT
+1418 
-1426 LTLSGANS
+1426 
-1434 YTGGT
+1434 
-1439 TISGGTLVASNVEA
+1439 
-1453 LGTGNVTDN
+1453 
-1462 ATLELNTGG
+1462 
-1471 DFDNAISGSGQVV
+1471 
-1484 KSGDG
+1484 
-1489 ALTLS
+1489 LTLS

-1504 ISGGTLIAANVN
+1504 ISGGTLIATHVN

-1572 INLNSNTVD
+1572 INLNGNTVD

-1771 FDNAISG
+1771 FDNAIGG
-1778 SGQVVKS
+1778 SGNVVKS
-1785 GDDVLTLSGANSY
+1785 GADTLTLSGSNSY
-1798 SGGTLISDGTLV
+1798 TGGTTISGGTLV
-1810 ASNVDALGS
+1810 ASNVEALGT

-1824 NATLEMNTGGDF
+1824 NATLELNTGGDF

-1868 SDGTL
+1868 NGGTL

-1887 NNATL
+1887 DNATL
-1892 ELNTGGTFD
+1892 ALNTGGTFD
-1901 NAISGSGQVVKSG
+1901 NAISGSGQ
-1914 DDVLTLSGAN
+1914 
-1924 SYSGGT
+1924 
-1930 LISGGT
+1930 
-1936 LVANNV
+1936 
-1942 EALGTGDV
+1942 
-1950 TDNATLEMN
+1950 
-1959 TGGDFINN
+1959 
-1967 IGGTGRVE
+1967 
-1975 KSGDDALTLSGSNTY
+1975 
-1990 TGGTTINDGT
+1990 
-2000 LIATSVDAL
+2000 
-2009 GSGDVTNNAVLELNT
+2009 
-2024 GGDFINNIGGTGR
+2024 
-2037 VEKSGDE
+2037 
-2044 TLTLSGSNTYTGG
+2044 
-2057 TLISGGTLVATNV
+2057 
-2070 EALGT
+2070 
-2075 GDVTDNA
+2075 
-2082 VLELNTGGDFINN
+2082 
-2095 IGGTGRVEKSGD
+2095 
-2107 DTLTLS
+2107 
-2113 GSNSYTGGTLISSG
+2113 
-2127 TLVATNVDA
+2127 
-2136 LGSGDVTDNATL
+2136 
-2148 ELNTGGDFTN
+2148 
-2158 NISGSGQ
+2158 
-2165 VVKSGDETLTLSGSN
+2165 
-2180 TYTGGTTIND
+2180 
-2190 GTLVATSVEALGSGD
+2190 
-2205 VTNDAVLALNTGG
+2205 
-2218 DFANNIGGTGSVV
+2218 VV

-2260 NVEALGTGDVT
+2260 NVEALGSGDVTDDATLELNTGGTFDNAISGSGQVVKSGDKMLTLSGANSYSGGTLISDGTLVASNVEALGTGDVT
-2271 NNATLEL
+2271 NNATLAL

-2286 NISGNGQVVKSGDDT
+2286 NISGSGQVVKSGDDT
-2301 LTFSGSNTYTG
+2301 LTLSGANSYTG
-2312 GTTINDGTLVATSVE
+2312 GTTI
-2327 ALGSGDVTNDAV
+2327 SG
-2339 LALNTGGDFANNIG
+2339 
-2353 GTGSVVKSGDET
+2353 
-2365 LTLSGSN
+2365 
-2372 TYTGSTL
+2372 
-2379 ISSGTLVA
+2379 
-2387 NDVNALGTGDVTDNA
+2387 
-2402 TLMLNTGGD
+2402 
-2411 FINNIGGTGRVEKS
+2411 
-2425 GDDTLTLSGSNSY
+2425 
-2438 TGGTLISSG
+2438 G
-2447 TLVATNVDALGSG
+2447 TLVATNVDALGTG
-2460 DVTDNATL
+2460 DVTNSSTL

-2491 ETLTLSGANSY
+2491 ETLTLSGSNTYTGGTLISGGTLVATNVDALGTGDVTDNATLELNTGGTFDNVISGSGQVVKSGDDTLTLSGANSY
-2502 TGGTLISS
+2502 TGGTLISG

-2515 NDVNALG
+2515 TSVEALG
-2522 TGDVTD
+2522 SGDVTD

-2536 GGDFDNAISGSGQ
+2536 GGTFDNAISGSGQ

-2554 DETLTLSGA
+2554 DKTLTLSGA

-2632 EANSTLAVHLIDSN
+2632 EANSTLAVHLTDSN

-2652 ADHANLGGTLDITG
+2652 ADRANLGGTLDITG

-2684 DTDSA
+2684 DSDSA
-2689 INSDFAQFTVA
+2689 IDSDFAQFTVA

-2827 IAANAAFGGHNSTV
+2827 IAANAAFGGHNATV
-2841 NGHVNNQGSLYFV
+2841 NGHVNNLGNLYFV

-3281 DSWTTRLGV
+3281 DSWTTRLGM

>member
-1 MNKTY
+1 M
-6 NIIWNAARGMYIVT
+6 
-20 SELARS
+20 
-26 GSRAIVSVSASCA
+26 
-39 VTLLAMDAAPAVAEE
+39 
-54 TRVSIPSQTTTYTLS
+54 
-69 GATPFV
+69 
-75 VETGNT
+75 
-81 VATDTATSAAIVG
+81 
-94 DNSNDWDLLIESGAV
+94 
-109 VGSSLTDSQAMN
+109 
-121 LDSSTGATSVHN
+121 
-133 QGTITG
+133 
-139 SNEDGTIMLQNGGSV
+139 
-154 INDARIE
+154 
-161 NNATYEH
+161 
-168 DPEDIPQEYA
+168 
-178 GVYMLNGGS
+178 
-187 YVSSESGVLEGVSGV
+187 
-202 IVQSGEAHIT
+202 
-212 NGGMINSDGSWRS
+212 
-225 YGVEFRDGTYGT
+225 
-237 IVNTGTIITTASDG
+237 
-251 SGKIE
+251 
-256 DAAIYVHTLN
+256 
-266 DMAVSGSVSVD
+266 SGSVSVD

-282 QSDFITVALYYG
+282 QSDFITVALYHG

-364 SITTTGGGSGDAS
+364 SITTTGGGAGDAS

-414 NNQAGGAISAN
+414 NNQAGSAISAN

-432 NGNTIS
+432 NGNTIT

-444 GVSDGLVLSGNNNIV
+444 GVSDGLLISGNNNIV

-486 GSKITATSTGISIAG
+486 GSKITATSTGISIAS

-512 TIVAKDNGILI
+512 AIVAKDNGILI

-541 SISYGIQ
+541 SNSYGIQ
-548 YNSGTSGTITNTGT
+548 YNSGASGTITNTGT

-567 KGAGDASVYAHG
+567 KGVGDASVYAHG

-600 TGHTLNNLAGGSITA
+600 TGHTLNNLAGGSISA
-615 NTAVQLNGNNN
+615 NTAVQFHGNNN
-626 TLANA
+626 KLANA
-631 GAILGDTNGVTINGS
+631 GAISGDTNGVTISGS
-646 GNTLTSQGKIT
+646 GNTLTNQGKIT

-806 VIKQGGGEL
+806 VVKQGGGEL

-849 RAYLKLDAAN
+849 RAYLKLDAAS

-1052 GGTTISDGTL
+1052 GGTLISDGTL
-1062 VATNVEALGTGNVT
+1062 VASNVEALGTGDIT
-1076 DNATLELNTGGDFD
+1076 DNAVLELNTGGDFD

-1286 GSGQVVKSGDETLTL
+1286 GSGQVVKSGD
-1301 SGANSYTGGTTISGG
+1301 
-1316 TLVATNVEALGTGDI
+1316 
-1331 TDNATLELNAG
+1331 
-1342 GDFTNNIGGTGSVE
+1342 
-1356 KSGDKTLTLSGTNT
+1356 KT
-1370 YRGGTLISGGTLVA
+1370 
-1384 SNVEA
+1384 
-1389 LGSGDV
+1389 
-1395 TDNATLEM
+1395 
-1403 NTGGDFANNIGGTGS
+1403 
-1418 VVKSGDKT
+1418 
-1426 LTLSGANS
+1426 
-1434 YTGGT
+1434 
-1439 TISGGTLVASNVEA
+1439 
-1453 LGTGNVTDN
+1453 
-1462 ATLELNTGG
+1462 
-1471 DFDNAISGSGQVV
+1471 
-1484 KSGDG
+1484 
-1489 ALTLS
+1489 LTLS

-1504 ISGGTLIAANVN
+1504 ISGGTLIATHVN

-1572 INLNSNTVD
+1572 INLNGNTVD

-1771 FDNAISG
+1771 FDNAIGG
-1778 SGQVVKS
+1778 SGNVVKS
-1785 GDDVLTLSGANSY
+1785 GADTLTLSGSNSY
-1798 SGGTLISDGTLV
+1798 TGGTTISGGTLV
-1810 ASNVDALGS
+1810 ASNVEALGT

-1824 NATLEMNTGGDF
+1824 NATLELNTGGDF

-1868 SDGTL
+1868 NGGTL

-1887 NNATL
+1887 DNATL
-1892 ELNTGGTFD
+1892 ALNTGGTFD
-1901 NAISGSGQVVKSG
+1901 NAISGSGQ
-1914 DDVLTLSGAN
+1914 
-1924 SYSGGT
+1924 
-1930 LISGGT
+1930 
-1936 LVANNV
+1936 
-1942 EALGTGDV
+1942 
-1950 TDNATLEMN
+1950 
-1959 TGGDFINN
+1959 
-1967 IGGTGRVE
+1967 
-1975 KSGDDALTLSGSNTY
+1975 
-1990 TGGTTINDGT
+1990 
-2000 LIATSVDAL
+2000 
-2009 GSGDVTNNAVLELNT
+2009 
-2024 GGDFINNIGGTGR
+2024 
-2037 VEKSGDE
+2037 
-2044 TLTLSGSNTYTGG
+2044 
-2057 TLISGGTLVATNV
+2057 
-2070 EALGT
+2070 
-2075 GDVTDNA
+2075 
-2082 VLELNTGGDFINN
+2082 
-2095 IGGTGRVEKSGD
+2095 
-2107 DTLTLS
+2107 
-2113 GSNSYTGGTLISSG
+2113 
-2127 TLVATNVDA
+2127 
-2136 LGSGDVTDNATL
+2136 
-2148 ELNTGGDFTN
+2148 
-2158 NISGSGQ
+2158 
-2165 VVKSGDETLTLSGSN
+2165 
-2180 TYTGGTTIND
+2180 
-2190 GTLVATSVEALGSGD
+2190 
-2205 VTNDAVLALNTGG
+2205 
-2218 DFANNIGGTGSVV
+2218 VV

-2260 NVEALGTGDVT
+2260 NVEALGSGDVTDDATLELNTGGTFDNAISGSGQVVKSGDKMLTLSGANSYSGGTLISDGTLVASNVEALGTGDVT
-2271 NNATLEL
+2271 NNATLAL

-2286 NISGNGQVVKSGDDT
+2286 NISGSGQVVKSGDDT
-2301 LTFSGSNTYTG
+2301 LTLSGANSYTG
-2312 GTTINDGTLVATSVE
+2312 GTTI
-2327 ALGSGDVTNDAV
+2327 SG
-2339 LALNTGGDFANNIG
+2339 
-2353 GTGSVVKSGDET
+2353 
-2365 LTLSGSN
+2365 
-2372 TYTGSTL
+2372 
-2379 ISSGTLVA
+2379 
-2387 NDVNALGTGDVTDNA
+2387 
-2402 TLMLNTGGD
+2402 
-2411 FINNIGGTGRVEKS
+2411 
-2425 GDDTLTLSGSNSY
+2425 
-2438 TGGTLISSG
+2438 G
-2447 TLVATNVDALGSG
+2447 TLVATNVDALGTG
-2460 DVTDNATL
+2460 DVTNSSTL

-2491 ETLTLSGANSY
+2491 ETLTLSGSNTYTGGTLISGGTLVATNVDALGTGDVTDNATLELNTGGTFDNVISGSGQVVKSGDDTLTLSGANSY
-2502 TGGTLISS
+2502 TGGTLISG

-2515 NDVNALG
+2515 TSVEALG
-2522 TGDVTD
+2522 SGDVTD

-2536 GGDFDNAISGSGQ
+2536 GGTFDNAISGSGQ

-2554 DETLTLSGA
+2554 DKTLTLSGA

-2632 EANSTLAVHLIDSN
+2632 EANSTLAVHLTDSN

-2652 ADHANLGGTLDITG
+2652 ADRANLGGTLDITG

-2684 DTDSA
+2684 DSDSA
-2689 INSDFAQFTVA
+2689 IDSDFAQFTVA

-2827 IAANAAFGGHNSTV
+2827 IAANAAFGGHNATV
-2841 NGHVNNQGSLYFV
+2841 NGHVNNLGNLYFV

-3281 DSWTTRLGV
+3281 DSWTTRLGM

>member
-81 VATDTATSAAIVG
+81 IATDTAASAAIVG

-109 VGSSLTDSQAMN
+109 VGSSLIDSQAMN
-121 LDSSTGATSVHN
+121 LDSLTGATSVHN
-133 QGTITG
+133 QGTIIG
-139 SNEDGTIMLQNGGSV
+139 SSADGTILLQNGGSV
-154 INDARIE
+154 INDGRIE
-161 NNATYEH
+161 NSAIYVHNLDLGA
-168 DPEDIPQEYA
+168 PEIDAAI
-178 GVYMLNGGS
+178 YMLNGGS
-187 YVSSESGVLEGVSGV
+187 YVSSENGVLKGVSGV
-202 IVQSGEAHIT
+202 IVQSGEVHIT
-212 NGGMINSDGSWRS
+212 NGGTINSDGSWRS
-225 YGVEFRDGTYGT
+225 YGVELRGGAYGT

-251 SGKIE
+251 SGEIE
-256 DAAIYVHTLN
+256 DAAIYAHTF
-266 DMAVSGSVSVD
+266 DDIAAGDYVSVD
-277 NSGLM
+277 NSGLL
-282 QSDFITVALYYG
+282 QSDFIAVALYHG
-294 SHFEVVNRVGGVI
+294 AHFEVINRAGGVI
-307 TAGNSSLVGIK
+307 TAGNSSLVGIQ
-318 STAMELKVGV
+318 SAAMELKAGAN
-328 DNLVTNDGTIS
+328 NLVTNDGTIS

-364 SITTTGGGSGDAS
+364 SITTTGGGAGDAS

-432 NGNTIS
+432 NGNTIT

-444 GVSDGLVLSGNNNIV
+444 GVSDGLLISGNNNIV

-486 GSKITATSTGISIAG
+486 GSKITATSTGISIAS

-512 TIVAKDNGILI
+512 AIVAKDNGILI

-631 GAILGDTNGVTINGS
+631 GAILGDTNGVTISGS
-646 GNTLTSQGKIT
+646 GNTLTNQGKIT
-657 GGTNAILINS
+657 GGTNAVLINS

-675 LNTGTEISGSITDDN
+675 LNTGTEMSGSITDGN

-795 AYGSVISGSGN
+795 VYGSDISGSGN
-806 VIKQGGGEL
+806 VVKQGGGEL

-849 RAYLKLDAAN
+849 RAYLKLDAAS

-943 IESDNAISGDFDGI
+943 IESDNAISGDFDDI

-992 ADRYNAAIDAHGT
+992 ADRDNAAIDAHGT

-1062 VATNVEALGTGNVT
+1062 VANNVEALGTGNVT
-1076 DNATLELNTGGDFD
+1076 D
-1090 NAISGSGQVVKSGDE
+1090 
-1105 TLTLSGS
+1105 
-1112 NTYTGGTIISGGT
+1112 
-1125 LVATNVEALGT
+1125 
-1136 GDVTDNATLE
+1136 
-1146 LNTGGDFDNAIGGTG
+1146 
-1161 SVVKSGDKTLTLSGA
+1161 
-1176 NSYTGGTTISG
+1176 
-1187 GTLVASNVEALGSG
+1187 
-1201 DVTDN
+1201 
-1206 ATLELNT
+1206 
-1213 GGDFANNIGGTGSV
+1213 
-1227 VKSGDKT
+1227 
-1234 LTLSGT
+1234 
-1240 NSYTGGTTISG
+1240 
-1251 GTLVANNVEALGT
+1251 
-1264 GDVTNNATLE
+1264 NATLE

-1316 TLVATNVEALGTGDI
+1316 TLVATNVEALG
-1331 TDNATLELNAG
+1331 
-1342 GDFTNNIGGTGSVE
+1342 
-1356 KSGDKTLTLSGTNT
+1356 
-1370 YRGGTLISGGTLVA
+1370 
-1384 SNVEA
+1384 
-1389 LGSGDV
+1389 SGDV
-1395 TDNATLEM
+1395 TDNATLEL
-1403 NTGGDFANNIGGTGS
+1403 NTGGTFDNVISGS
-1418 VVKSGDKT
+1418 GQVVKSGDEM

-1439 TISGGTLVASNVEA
+1439 TISGGTLVVSNVEA
-1453 LGTGNVTDN
+1453 LGSGDVTDN

-1484 KSGDG
+1484 KSGG
-1489 ALTLS
+1489 
-1494 GANSYSGATT
+1494 
-1504 ISGGTLIAANVN
+1504 
-1516 ALGTGAIDNRA
+1516 
-1527 SLLLDASGQFTVTD
+1527 
-1541 LTTESG
+1541 
-1547 GNTEIGAGSTL
+1547 
-1558 QATTLTQKSDSTLT
+1558 
-1572 INLNSNTVD
+1572 
-1581 PVIHAASQVS
+1581 
-1591 LAGTLDITG
+1591 
-1600 VGDVLDSDPAST
+1600 
-1612 DDLDTFTLIA
+1612 
-1622 SDKTIAGDF
+1622 
-1631 EKLTVAGMDADL
+1631 
-1643 ADFITVDGR
+1643 
-1652 IDDTGKQYEL
+1652 
-1662 TTALTWYADRDDAVT
+1662 
-1677 DAHGTFN
+1677 
-1684 LTNADGSFAV
+1684 
-1694 NTVLE
+1694 
-1699 NVDAT
+1699 
-1704 LDPASATGWD
+1704 
-1714 GTSLIKQGAG
+1714 
-1724 TLILNAE
+1724 
-1731 NTYTGGTTISGGT
+1731 
-1744 LVATNVDALGSGD
+1744 
-1757 VTDDATLELNTGGT
+1757 
-1771 FDNAISG
+1771 
-1778 SGQVVKS
+1778 
-1785 GDDVLTLSGANSY
+1785 
-1798 SGGTLISDGTLV
+1798 
-1810 ASNVDALGS
+1810 
-1819 GDVTN
+1819 
-1824 NATLEMNTGGDF
+1824 
-1836 INNIGGTGRVEKSGD
+1836 
-1851 DTLTLSGS
+1851 DTLTLSGNNS
-1859 NTYTGGTLI
+1859 YTGGTLI

-1873 VASNVEAL
+1873 VA
-1881 GTGDVT
+1881 T
-1887 NNATL
+1887 
-1892 ELNTGGTFD
+1892 
-1901 NAISGSGQVVKSG
+1901 
-1914 DDVLTLSGAN
+1914 
-1924 SYSGGT
+1924 
-1930 LISGGT
+1930 
-1936 LVANNV
+1936 
-1942 EALGTGDV
+1942 
-1950 TDNATLEMN
+1950 
-1959 TGGDFINN
+1959 
-1967 IGGTGRVE
+1967 
-1975 KSGDDALTLSGSNTY
+1975 
-1990 TGGTTINDGT
+1990 
-2000 LIATSVDAL
+2000 
-2009 GSGDVTNNAVLELNT
+2009 
-2024 GGDFINNIGGTGR
+2024 
-2037 VEKSGDE
+2037 
-2044 TLTLSGSNTYTGG
+2044 
-2057 TLISGGTLVATNV
+2057 
-2070 EALGT
+2070 
-2075 GDVTDNA
+2075 
-2082 VLELNTGGDFINN
+2082 
-2095 IGGTGRVEKSGD
+2095 
-2107 DTLTLS
+2107 
-2113 GSNSYTGGTLISSG
+2113 
-2127 TLVATNVDA
+2127 
-2136 LGSGDVTDNATL
+2136 
-2148 ELNTGGDFTN
+2148 
-2158 NISGSGQ
+2158 
-2165 VVKSGDETLTLSGSN
+2165 
-2180 TYTGGTTIND
+2180 
-2190 GTLVATSVEALGSGD
+2190 
-2205 VTNDAVLALNTGG
+2205 
-2218 DFANNIGGTGSVV
+2218 
-2231 KSGDET
+2231 
-2237 LTLSGTNSYTG
+2237 
-2248 GTTISGGTLVAT
+2248 
-2260 NVEALGTGDVT
+2260 
-2271 NNATLEL
+2271 
-2278 NTGGDFTN
+2278 
-2286 NISGNGQVVKSGDDT
+2286 
-2301 LTFSGSNTYTG
+2301 
-2312 GTTINDGTLVATSVE
+2312 
-2327 ALGSGDVTNDAV
+2327 
-2339 LALNTGGDFANNIG
+2339 
-2353 GTGSVVKSGDET
+2353 
-2365 LTLSGSN
+2365 
-2372 TYTGSTL
+2372 
-2379 ISSGTLVA
+2379 
-2387 NDVNALGTGDVTDNA
+2387 
-2402 TLMLNTGGD
+2402 
-2411 FINNIGGTGRVEKS
+2411 
-2425 GDDTLTLSGSNSY
+2425 
-2438 TGGTLISSG
+2438 
-2447 TLVATNVDALGSG
+2447 
-2460 DVTDNATL
+2460 
-2468 ELNTGGTFDNAIS
+2468 
-2481 GSGQVVKSGD
+2481 
-2491 ETLTLSGANSY
+2491 
-2502 TGGTLISS
+2502 
-2510 GTLVA
+2510 
-2515 NDVNALG
+2515 
-2522 TGDVTD
+2522 
-2528 NAVLELNT
+2528 
-2536 GGDFDNAISGSGQ
+2536 
-2549 VVKSG
+2549 
-2554 DETLTLSGA
+2554 
-2563 NSYTGGTTISGGTL
+2563 
-2577 VASNVEALGSGD
+2577 NVEALGSGD

-2614 AITAIGAGSALR
+2614 ATTAIGAGSALR

-2632 EANSTLAVHLIDSN
+2632 EANSTLAVHLTNSN

-2652 ADHANLGGTLDITG
+2652 ADRANLGGTLDITG

-2684 DTDSA
+2684 DSDSA
-2689 INSDFAQFTVA
+2689 IDSDFAQFTVA

-2800 DTDVQEGALWLAE
+2800 DTDVQEGVLWLAE

-2827 IAANAAFGGHNSTV
+2827 IAANAAFGGHNATV
-2841 NGHVNNQGSLYFV
+2841 NGHVNNQGSLYFI

-2943 GQSDGDFR
+2943 GQPDGDFT

-2992 DDGGEVTPPDDG
+2992 DDGGDVTPPDDGGDVTPPDDG

-3013 GEVTPPDDGGE
+3013 GD
-3024 VTPPDDDG
+3024 
-3032 EVTPPDD
+3032 VTPPDD
-3039 GGDITP
+3039 GGDVTP
-3045 PDDGGDITPPDGGD
+3045 PDDGGDVTPPDDGGDVTPPDDDGDITPPDGGD

-3153 SYINAS
+3153 SYINAN

-3281 DSWTTRLGV
+3281 DSWTTRLGM

-3307 EVNWLHASDNASATF
+3307 EVNWLHASDNASSTF
-3322 GDTKVSQDLPND
+3322 GDTKVSQDLPNG

>member
-168 DPEDIPQEYA
+168 DPQDIPQEYA

-251 SGKIE
+251 SNKIE

-282 QSDFITVALYYG
+282 QSDFITVALYHG

-364 SITTTGGGSGDAS
+364 SITTTGGGAGDAS

-387 VVNNSGTMSSTV
+387 VVNNSGTMSSSV

-414 NNQAGGAISAN
+414 NNQAGGVISAN
-425 TAVAING
+425 TAVAVNG
-432 NGNTIS
+432 NGNTIT

-444 GVSDGLVLSGNNNIV
+444 GVSDGLLISGNNNIV

-486 GSKITATSTGISIAG
+486 GSKITTTSTGISIAG
-501 GNNQVTTESGS
+501 GNNQITTESGS
-512 TIVAKDNGILI
+512 VIVAKDNGILI

-548 YNSGTSGTITNTGT
+548 YNSGASGTITNTGT

-631 GAILGDTNGVTINGS
+631 GAILGDTNGVTISGS

-752 MTAKGATVDSGT
+752 MTAKGGTVDSGT

-806 VIKQGGGEL
+806 VVKQGGGEL

-849 RAYLKLDAAN
+849 RAYLKLDAAS

-957 TINGNAMNP
+957 TINGNAINP

-992 ADRYNAAIDAHGT
+992 ADRDNAAIDAHGT

-1015 TVNTVLENVDANSG
+1015 TVNTVLEDVDANSG
-1029 WNGQSLTKT
+1029 WDGQSLTKT

-1052 GGTTISDGTL
+1052 GGTTISGGTL
-1062 VATNVEALGTGNVT
+1062 IATNIEALGTGNVT

-1090 NAISGSGQVVKSGDE
+1090 NAISGSGQVVKSGDDA
-1105 TLTLSGS
+1105 LTLSGS
-1112 NTYTGGTIISGGT
+1112 NTYTGGTT
-1125 LVATNVEALGT
+1125 
-1136 GDVTDNATLE
+1136 
-1146 LNTGGDFDNAIGGTG
+1146 
-1161 SVVKSGDKTLTLSGA
+1161 
-1176 NSYTGGTTISG
+1176 
-1187 GTLVASNVEALGSG
+1187 
-1201 DVTDN
+1201 
-1206 ATLELNT
+1206 
-1213 GGDFANNIGGTGSV
+1213 
-1227 VKSGDKT
+1227 
-1234 LTLSGT
+1234 
-1240 NSYTGGTTISG
+1240 
-1251 GTLVANNVEALGT
+1251 
-1264 GDVTNNATLE
+1264 
-1274 LNTGGDF
+1274 
-1281 DNAIS
+1281 
-1286 GSGQVVKSGDETLTL
+1286 
-1301 SGANSYTGGTTISGG
+1301 
-1316 TLVATNVEALGTGDI
+1316 
-1331 TDNATLELNAG
+1331 
-1342 GDFTNNIGGTGSVE
+1342 
-1356 KSGDKTLTLSGTNT
+1356 
-1370 YRGGTLISGGTLVA
+1370 ISGGTLVA

-1439 TISGGTLVASNVEA
+1439 TISGGTLVANNVEA
-1453 LGTGNVTDN
+1453 LGTGDVTNN

-1471 DFDNAISGSGQVV
+1471 DFANNIGGTGSVV

-1504 ISGGTLIAANVN
+1504 ISGGTLIATNVN

-1572 INLNSNTVD
+1572 INLNSNTAD

-1704 LDPASATGWD
+1704 LDPASATDWD

-1744 LVATNVDALGSGD
+1744 LVATNIDALGSGD
-1757 VTDDATLELNTGGT
+1757 VTDNATLELNTGGT

-1810 ASNVDALGS
+1810 ASNVEALGT
-1819 GDVTN
+1819 GDVTDD
-1824 NATLEMNTGGDF
+1824 AVLELNTGGDF
-1836 INNIGGTGRVEKSGD
+1836 DNAISGSGQVEKSGD
-1851 DTLTLSGS
+1851 GTLTLSGS
-1859 NTYTGGTLI
+1859 NTYTGGTTINDGTLIATSVDALGSGDVTDNATLALNTGGTFDNAISGSGQVVKSGDDVLTLSGANSYSGGTLI

-1881 GTGDVT
+1881 GSGDVT
-1887 NNATL
+1887 NDAVLELNTGGTFDNTISGSGRVVKSGDGALTLSGANSYSGGTLISDGTLIAGRVDVLGSGDVTDNATL

-1930 LISGGT
+1930 LISDGT
-1936 LVANNV
+1936 LVASNV

-2148 ELNTGGDFTN
+2148 ELNTGG
-2158 NISGSGQ
+2158 
-2165 VVKSGDETLTLSGSN
+2165 
-2180 TYTGGTTIND
+2180 
-2190 GTLVATSVEALGSGD
+2190 
-2205 VTNDAVLALNTGG
+2205 
-2218 DFANNIGGTGSVV
+2218 
-2231 KSGDET
+2231 
-2237 LTLSGTNSYTG
+2237 
-2248 GTTISGGTLVAT
+2248 
-2260 NVEALGTGDVT
+2260 
-2271 NNATLEL
+2271 
-2278 NTGGDFTN
+2278 
-2286 NISGNGQVVKSGDDT
+2286 
-2301 LTFSGSNTYTG
+2301 
-2312 GTTINDGTLVATSVE
+2312 
-2327 ALGSGDVTNDAV
+2327 
-2339 LALNTGGDFANNIG
+2339 
-2353 GTGSVVKSGDET
+2353 
-2365 LTLSGSN
+2365 
-2372 TYTGSTL
+2372 
-2379 ISSGTLVA
+2379 
-2387 NDVNALGTGDVTDNA
+2387 
-2402 TLMLNTGGD
+2402 
-2411 FINNIGGTGRVEKS
+2411 
-2425 GDDTLTLSGSNSY
+2425 
-2438 TGGTLISSG
+2438 
-2447 TLVATNVDALGSG
+2447 
-2460 DVTDNATL
+2460 
-2468 ELNTGGTFDNAIS
+2468 TFDNAIS

-2563 NSYTGGTTISGGTL
+2563 NSYTGGTLISGGTLVATSVEALGSGDVTDNAVLELNTGGTFDNAISGSGQVVKSGDKTLTLSGANSYTGGTTISGGTL

-2614 AITAIGAGSALR
+2614 ATTAIGAGSALR

-2632 EANSTLAVHLIDSN
+2632 EANSTLAVHLTDSN

-2652 ADHANLGGTLDITG
+2652 ADRANLGGTLDITG

-2800 DTDVQEGALWLAE
+2800 DTDVQEGTLWLAE

-2827 IAANAAFGGHNSTV
+2827 IAANAAFGGHNATV
-2841 NGHVNNQGSLYFV
+2841 NGHVNNLGNLYFV

-2898 LGDDSSPTDK
+2898 LGDDNSPTDK

-2943 GQSDGDFR
+2943 GQSDGDFT

-2977 ESDDVPDDGGEVTPP
+2977 ESDDVPDDGG
-2992 DDGGEVTPPDDG
+2992 D
-3004 GEVTPPDDG
+3004 
-3013 GEVTPPDDGGE
+3013 
-3024 VTPPDDDG
+3024 
-3032 EVTPPDD
+3032 VTPPDD
-3039 GGDITP
+3039 GGDVTP
-3045 PDDGGDITPPDGGD
+3045 PDDGGDVTPPDDGGDVTPPDDGGDVSPPDDGGDVTPPDDGGDVTPPDGDGDITPPDGGD
-3059 VTPVAPQ
+3059 VTPVTPQ

-3102 SIWMRFKAGKA
+3102 SVWMRFKAGKA

>member
-168 DPEDIPQEYA
+168 DPQDIPQEYA

-251 SGKIE
+251 SNKIE

-282 QSDFITVALYYG
+282 QSDFITVALYHG

-364 SITTTGGGSGDAS
+364 SITTTGGGAGDAS

-387 VVNNSGTMSSTV
+387 VVNNSGTMSSSV

-414 NNQAGGAISAN
+414 NNQAGSAISAN

-432 NGNTIS
+432 NGNIIT

-444 GVSDGLVLSGNNNIV
+444 GVSDGLLISGNNNIV

-486 GSKITATSTGISIAG
+486 GSKITTTSTGISIAG
-501 GNNQVTTESGS
+501 GNNQITTESGS
-512 TIVAKDNGILI
+512 VIVAKDNGILI

-541 SISYGIQ
+541 NMSYGIQ
-548 YNSGTSGTITNTGT
+548 YNSGASGTITNTGT

-600 TGHTLNNLAGGSITA
+600 TGHTLNNLAGGSISA
-615 NTAVQLNGNNN
+615 NTAVQFHGNNN
-626 TLANA
+626 KLANA
-631 GAILGDTNGVTINGS
+631 GAILGDTNGVTISGS

-657 GGTNAILINS
+657 GGTNAVLINS
-667 GSKNNTLT
+667 GSKNNTIT

-806 VIKQGGGEL
+806 VVKQGGGEL

-849 RAYLKLDAAN
+849 RAYLKLDAAS

-943 IESDNAISGDFDGI
+943 IESDNAISGDFDDI

-992 ADRYNAAIDAHGT
+992 ADHDNAAIDAHGT

-1052 GGTTISDGTL
+1052 GGTTISEGTL
-1062 VATNVEALGTGNVT
+1062 
-1076 DNATLELNTGGDFD
+1076 
-1090 NAISGSGQVVKSGDE
+1090 I
-1105 TLTLSGS
+1105 
-1112 NTYTGGTIISGGT
+1112 
-1125 LVATNVEALGT
+1125 ATNVEALGT

-1187 GTLVASNVEALGSG
+1187 GTLVASNVEALGTG
-1201 DVTDN
+1201 DITDN

-1286 GSGQVVKSGDETLTL
+1286 GSGQVVKSGD
-1301 SGANSYTGGTTISGG
+1301 
-1316 TLVATNVEALGTGDI
+1316 
-1331 TDNATLELNAG
+1331 
-1342 GDFTNNIGGTGSVE
+1342 
-1356 KSGDKTLTLSGTNT
+1356 KT
-1370 YRGGTLISGGTLVA
+1370 
-1384 SNVEA
+1384 
-1389 LGSGDV
+1389 
-1395 TDNATLEM
+1395 
-1403 NTGGDFANNIGGTGS
+1403 
-1418 VVKSGDKT
+1418 
-1426 LTLSGANS
+1426 
-1434 YTGGT
+1434 
-1439 TISGGTLVASNVEA
+1439 
-1453 LGTGNVTDN
+1453 
-1462 ATLELNTGG
+1462 
-1471 DFDNAISGSGQVV
+1471 
-1484 KSGDG
+1484 
-1489 ALTLS
+1489 LTLS

-1504 ISGGTLIAANVN
+1504 ISGGTLIATHVN

-1572 INLNSNTVD
+1572 INLNGNTVD

-1810 ASNVDALGS
+1810 ASNVEALGS
-1819 GDVTN
+1819 GDVTD
-1824 NATLEMNTGGDF
+1824 NATLELNTGGTFDNA
-1836 INNIGGTGRVEKSGD
+1836 ISGSGKVEKSGD
-1851 DTLTLSGS
+1851 DALTLSGA

-1887 NNATL
+1887 DNAVLELNTGGDFDNAISGSGQVEKSGDGTLTLSGSNTYTGGTTINGGTLVASNVEALGSGDVTDNATL
-1892 ELNTGGTFD
+1892 ALNTGGTFD

-1930 LISGGT
+1930 LISDGT
-1936 LVANNV
+1936 LVASNV
-1942 EALGTGDV
+1942 E
-1950 TDNATLEMN
+1950 
-1959 TGGDFINN
+1959 
-1967 IGGTGRVE
+1967 
-1975 KSGDDALTLSGSNTY
+1975 
-1990 TGGTTINDGT
+1990 
-2000 LIATSVDAL
+2000 
-2009 GSGDVTNNAVLELNT
+2009 
-2024 GGDFINNIGGTGR
+2024 
-2037 VEKSGDE
+2037 
-2044 TLTLSGSNTYTGG
+2044 
-2057 TLISGGTLVATNV
+2057 
-2070 EALGT
+2070 
-2075 GDVTDNA
+2075 
-2082 VLELNTGGDFINN
+2082 
-2095 IGGTGRVEKSGD
+2095 
-2107 DTLTLS
+2107 
-2113 GSNSYTGGTLISSG
+2113 
-2127 TLVATNVDA
+2127 A
-2136 LGSGDVTDNATL
+2136 LGSGDVTDDATL
-2148 ELNTGGDFTN
+2148 ELNTGGTFDN
-2158 NISGSGQ
+2158 AISGSGQ
-2165 VVKSGDETLTLSGSN
+2165 VVKSGDETLTLSGTN
-2180 TYTGGTTIND
+2180 TYSGGTLISG
-2190 GTLVATSVEALGSGD
+2190 GTLVASNVEALGTGD
-2205 VTNDAVLALNTGG
+2205 VTNDAVLELNTGG
-2218 DFANNIGGTGSVV
+2218 TFDNAISGSGQVV
-2231 KSGDET
+2231 KSGDKM
-2237 LTLSGTNSYTG
+2237 LTLSGANSY
-2248 GTTISGGTLVAT
+2248 SGGTLISDGTLVAS

-2286 NISGNGQVVKSGDDT
+2286 NISGSGQVVKSGDKMLT
-2301 LTFSGSNTYTG
+2301 LSGSNTYTG
-2312 GTTINDGTLVATSVE
+2312 GTTINDGMLVATSVE

-2372 TYTGSTL
+2372 TYTGGTL

-2425 GDDTLTLSGSNSY
+2425 GDDTLTLSGTNSY
-2438 TGGTLISSG
+2438 TGGTTISGG
-2447 TLVATNVDALGSG
+2447 TLVATNVEALGTG
-2460 DVTDNATL
+2460 DVTNNATL
-2468 ELNTGGTFDNAIS
+2468 ELNTGGDFTNNIS

-2536 GGDFDNAISGSGQ
+2536 G
-2549 VVKSG
+2549 
-2554 DETLTLSGA
+2554 
-2563 NSYTGGTTISGGTL
+2563 
-2577 VASNVEALGSGD
+2577 
-2589 IDNYA
+2589 
-2594 SLQLNASG
+2594 
-2602 QFVTANLTTHDN
+2602 
-2614 AITAIGAGSALR
+2614 
-2626 ANTLTQ
+2626 
-2632 EANSTLAVHLIDSN
+2632 
-2646 SGAIVT
+2646 
-2652 ADHANLGGTLDITG
+2652 
-2666 IGNVAKSWTR
+2666 
-2676 DAYAYTLI
+2676 
-2684 DTDSA
+2684 
-2689 INSDFAQFTVA
+2689 
-2700 GMDAKQ
+2700 
-2706 VDFLTVDG
+2706 
-2714 RVNADDDTRYD
+2714 
-2725 VTASLSWYAD
+2725 
-2735 SDNAATDAHGTFTLS
+2735 
-2750 EQGHSFT
+2750 
-2757 LNTALTDVDAT
+2757 
-2768 LNPDS
+2768 
-2773 ATYWDGK
+2773 
-2780 SLIKRGAG
+2780 
-2788 TLILGAQNTYSG
+2788 
-2800 DTDVQEGALWLAE
+2800 
-2813 TATIGSA
+2813 
-2820 GSAQAVN
+2820 
-2827 IAANAAFGGHNSTV
+2827 
-2841 NGHVNNQGSLYFV
+2841 
-2854 DTFTVNGDVVNSSAM
+2854 
-2869 ISGSD
+2869 
-2874 QPNNTLTIA
+2874 
-2883 GNYTGNDGHLYLNTQ
+2883 
-2898 LGDDSSPTDK
+2898 
-2908 LIVTGDTA
+2908 
-2916 GSTTLHITNVNG
+2916 
-2928 LGAQTVNGIEVIEVG
+2928 
-2943 GQSDGDFR
+2943 
-2951 LYKGHVDINAWTY
+2951 
-2964 TLKQDGGDWYLRS
+2964 
-2977 ESDDVPDDGGEVTPP
+2977 
-2992 DDGGEVTPPDDG
+2992 
-3004 GEVTPPDDG
+3004 
-3013 GEVTPPDDGGE
+3013 
-3024 VTPPDDDG
+3024 
-3032 EVTPPDD
+3032 
-3039 GGDITP
+3039 
-3045 PDDGGDITPPDGGD
+3045 
-3059 VTPVAPQ
+3059 
-3066 YRADIGVYLGNQWMA
+3066 
-3081 RNLQMQTLYD
+3081 
-3091 REGSQYRSADG
+3091 
-3102 SIWMRFKAGKA
+3102 
-3113 ESQAVNGNVDIDSD
+3113 
-3127 YSQFQLGGDIL
+3127 
-3138 TWSDGAQS
+3138 
-3146 VTVGLMG
+3146 
-3153 SYINAS
+3153 
-3159 TDSTGNRGADGSQFS
+3159 
-3174 ANGSVDGY
+3174 
-3182 NLGLYATWFADAQ
+3182 
-3195 SHRGAY
+3195 
-3201 IDSWYQYGAYNNS
+3201 
-3214 VDNDGLSASRYDSA
+3214 
-3228 AHAVSLETGYRYDI
+3228 
-3242 ALSNRNTVSLTPQ
+3242 
-3255 AQVTWQRYSADTVID
+3255 
-3270 DGGTRI
+3270 
-3276 SGQND
+3276 
-3281 DSWTTRLGV
+3281 
-3290 RVDGKLYKESG
+3290 
-3301 RIQPFM
+3301 
-3307 EVNWLHASDNASATF
+3307 
-3322 GDTKVSQDLPND
+3322 
-3334 RVEVKVGIQANVSER
+3334 
-3349 LSVYAQAA
+3349 
-3357 GQKGK
+3357 
-3362 NDYGD
+3362 
-3367 ASFSLN
+3367 
-3373 MRYNW
+3373 

>member
-81 VATDTATSAAIVG
+81 IATDTAASAAIVG

-121 LDSSTGATSVHN
+121 LDSLTGATSVHN

-139 SNEDGTIMLQNGGSV
+139 SNEDGTILLQNGGSV
-154 INDARIE
+154 INDGRIE
-161 NNATYEH
+161 NSAIYVHNLDLGA
-168 DPEDIPQEYA
+168 PEIDAAI
-178 GVYMLNGGS
+178 YMLNGGS
-187 YVSSESGVLEGVSGV
+187 YVSSENGVLKGVSGV
-202 IVQSGEAHIT
+202 IVQSGEVHIT
-212 NGGMINSDGSWRS
+212 NGGTINSDGSWRS
-225 YGVEFRDGTYGT
+225 YGVELRGGAYGT

-251 SGKIE
+251 SGEIE
-256 DAAIYVHTLN
+256 DAAIYAHTF
-266 DMAVSGSVSVD
+266 DDIAAGDYVSVD
-277 NSGLM
+277 NSGLL
-282 QSDFITVALYYG
+282 QSDFIAVALYHG
-294 SHFEVVNRVGGVI
+294 AHFEVINRAGGVI
-307 TAGNSSLVGIK
+307 TAGNSSLVGIQ
-318 STAMELKVGV
+318 SAAMELKAGV

-364 SITTTGGGSGDAS
+364 SITTTGGGAGDAS

-432 NGNTIS
+432 NGNTIT

-444 GVSDGLVLSGNNNIV
+444 GVSDGLLISGNNNIV

-486 GSKITATSTGISIAG
+486 GSKITATSTGISIAS

-512 TIVAKDNGILI
+512 AIVAKDNGILI

-548 YNSGTSGTITNTGT
+548 YNSGASGTITNTGT

-631 GAILGDTNGVTINGS
+631 GAILGDTNGVTISGS
-646 GNTLTSQGKIT
+646 GNTLTNQGKIT
-657 GGTNAILINS
+657 GGTNAVLINS

-675 LNTGTEISGSITDDN
+675 LNTGTEISGSITDGN

-744 GTLILNGA
+744 GTLIVNGA

-778 GDIVDNGTL
+778 GNIVDNGTL

-806 VIKQGGGEL
+806 VVKQGGGEL

-849 RAYLKLDAAN
+849 RAYLKLEAAN
-859 ASDPFIVADLTTHSG
+859 AGDPFIVADLTTHSG

-992 ADRYNAAIDAHGT
+992 ADRDNAAIDAHGT

-1105 TLTLSGS
+1105 TLTLSGANS
-1112 NTYTGGTIISGGT
+1112 YTGGTTISGGT
-1125 LVATNVEALGT
+1125 LVATNVEALGSGDVT
-1136 GDVTDNATLE
+1136 DNATLELNTGGTFDNVISGSGQVVKSGDEMLTLSGANSYTGGTTISGGTLVVSNVEALGSGDVTDNATLE
-1146 LNTGGDFDNAIGGTG
+1146 LNTGGDFDNNIGGTG

-1187 GTLVASNVEALGSG
+1187 GTLVATNVEALGSGDVTDNAVLELNTGGTFDNVISGSGQVVKSGDEMLTLSGANSYTGGTTISGGTLVATNVEALGSG

-1213 GGDFANNIGGTGSV
+1213 GGTFDNVISGSGQV
-1227 VKSGDKT
+1227 VKSGDDALTLSGNNSYTGGTLISGGTLVASNVDALGSGDVTDNATLEMNTGGDFDNAISGSGQVVKSGDET
-1234 LTLSGT
+1234 LTLSGA

-1286 GSGQVVKSGDETLTL
+1286 GSGQVVKSGD
-1301 SGANSYTGGTTISGG
+1301 
-1316 TLVATNVEALGTGDI
+1316 
-1331 TDNATLELNAG
+1331 
-1342 GDFTNNIGGTGSVE
+1342 
-1356 KSGDKTLTLSGTNT
+1356 
-1370 YRGGTLISGGTLVA
+1370 
-1384 SNVEA
+1384 
-1389 LGSGDV
+1389 
-1395 TDNATLEM
+1395 
-1403 NTGGDFANNIGGTGS
+1403 
-1418 VVKSGDKT
+1418 KT

-1439 TISGGTLVASNVEA
+1439 TISGGTLI
-1453 LGTGNVTDN
+1453 
-1462 ATLELNTGG
+1462 AT
-1471 DFDNAISGSGQVV
+1471 
-1484 KSGDG
+1484 
-1489 ALTLS
+1489 
-1494 GANSYSGATT
+1494 
-1504 ISGGTLIAANVN
+1504 NVN

-1704 LDPASATGWD
+1704 LDPDSATGWD

-1798 SGGTLISDGTLV
+1798 SGGSL
-1810 ASNVDALGS
+1810 
-1819 GDVTN
+1819 
-1824 NATLEMNTGGDF
+1824 
-1836 INNIGGTGRVEKSGD
+1836 
-1851 DTLTLSGS
+1851 
-1859 NTYTGGTLI
+1859 
-1868 SDGTL
+1868 
-1873 VASNVEAL
+1873 
-1881 GTGDVT
+1881 
-1887 NNATL
+1887 
-1892 ELNTGGTFD
+1892 
-1901 NAISGSGQVVKSG
+1901 
-1914 DDVLTLSGAN
+1914 
-1924 SYSGGT
+1924 
-1930 LISGGT
+1930 
-1936 LVANNV
+1936 
-1942 EALGTGDV
+1942 
-1950 TDNATLEMN
+1950 
-1959 TGGDFINN
+1959 
-1967 IGGTGRVE
+1967 
-1975 KSGDDALTLSGSNTY
+1975 
-1990 TGGTTINDGT
+1990 
-2000 LIATSVDAL
+2000 
-2009 GSGDVTNNAVLELNT
+2009 
-2024 GGDFINNIGGTGR
+2024 
-2037 VEKSGDE
+2037 
-2044 TLTLSGSNTYTGG
+2044 
-2057 TLISGGTLVATNV
+2057 
-2070 EALGT
+2070 
-2075 GDVTDNA
+2075 
-2082 VLELNTGGDFINN
+2082 
-2095 IGGTGRVEKSGD
+2095 
-2107 DTLTLS
+2107 
-2113 GSNSYTGGTLISSG
+2113 
-2127 TLVATNVDA
+2127 
-2136 LGSGDVTDNATL
+2136 
-2148 ELNTGGDFTN
+2148 
-2158 NISGSGQ
+2158 
-2165 VVKSGDETLTLSGSN
+2165 
-2180 TYTGGTTIND
+2180 
-2190 GTLVATSVEALGSGD
+2190 
-2205 VTNDAVLALNTGG
+2205 
-2218 DFANNIGGTGSVV
+2218 
-2231 KSGDET
+2231 
-2237 LTLSGTNSYTG
+2237 
-2248 GTTISGGTLVAT
+2248 ISGGTLVAT

-2271 NNATLEL
+2271 NNA
-2278 NTGGDFTN
+2278 
-2286 NISGNGQVVKSGDDT
+2286 V
-2301 LTFSGSNTYTG
+2301 
-2312 GTTINDGTLVATSVE
+2312 
-2327 ALGSGDVTNDAV
+2327 
-2339 LALNTGGDFANNIG
+2339 
-2353 GTGSVVKSGDET
+2353 
-2365 LTLSGSN
+2365 
-2372 TYTGSTL
+2372 
-2379 ISSGTLVA
+2379 
-2387 NDVNALGTGDVTDNA
+2387 
-2402 TLMLNTGGD
+2402 
-2411 FINNIGGTGRVEKS
+2411 
-2425 GDDTLTLSGSNSY
+2425 
-2438 TGGTLISSG
+2438 
-2447 TLVATNVDALGSG
+2447 
-2460 DVTDNATL
+2460 L

-2502 TGGTLISS
+2502 TGGTLISG

-2515 NDVNALG
+2515 SNVEALG

-2554 DETLTLSGA
+2554 DETLTLSGS
-2563 NSYTGGTTISGGTL
+2563 NTYTGGTLISGGTL
-2577 VASNVEALGSGD
+2577 VASNVEALGTGDVTNDAVLELNTGGDFDNAISGSGKVEKSGD
-2589 IDNYA
+2589 GTLTLSGSNTYRGGTTISGGTLLASNVEALGTGDVTNNATLELNTGGDFDNAISGSGQVVKSGGDTLTLSGNNSYTGGTLISDGTLVASNVEALGSGNIDNYA

-2614 AITAIGAGSALR
+2614 ATTAIGAGSALR

-2632 EANSTLAVHLIDSN
+2632 EANSTLAVHLTDSN
-2646 SGAIVT
+2646 SDAIVT

-2684 DTDSA
+2684 DSDSA

-2773 ATYWDGK
+2773 ATGWDGK

-2800 DTDVQEGALWLAE
+2800 DTDVQEGTLWLAE

-2827 IAANAAFGGHNSTV
+2827 IAANAAFGGHNATV

-2943 GQSDGDFR
+2943 GQSDGDFT

-2977 ESDDVPDDGGEVTPP
+2977 ESDDVPDDGGDVIPPDDGGDVTPP
-2992 DDGGEVTPPDDG
+2992 DDGGD
-3004 GEVTPPDDG
+3004 VTPPDDG

-3032 EVTPPDD
+3032 DVTPPDD
-3039 GGDITP
+3039 GGDVTP
-3045 PDDGGDITPPDGGD
+3045 PDDDGDITPPDGGD
-3059 VTPVAPQ
+3059 VTPVTPQ

>member
-75 VETGNT
+75 VEAGNT
-81 VATDTATSAAIVG
+81 IATDTAASAAIVG

-109 VGSSLTDSQAMN
+109 VGSSLIDSQAMN
-121 LDSSTGATSVHN
+121 LDSLTGATSVHN

-139 SNEDGTIMLQNGGSV
+139 SSADGTILLQNGGSV
-154 INDARIE
+154 INDGRIE
-161 NNATYEH
+161 NSAIYVHNLDLGA
-168 DPEDIPQEYA
+168 PEIDAAI
-178 GVYMLNGGS
+178 YMLNGGS
-187 YVSSESGVLEGVSGV
+187 YVSSENGVLKGVSGV
-202 IVQSGEAHIT
+202 IVQSGEVHIT
-212 NGGMINSDGSWRS
+212 NGGTINSDGSWRS
-225 YGVEFRDGTYGT
+225 YGVELRGGAYGT

-251 SGKIE
+251 SGEIE
-256 DAAIYVHTLN
+256 DAAIYAHTF
-266 DMAVSGSVSVD
+266 DDIAAGDYVSVD
-277 NSGLM
+277 NSGLL
-282 QSDFITVALYYG
+282 QSDFIAVALYHG
-294 SHFEVVNRVGGVI
+294 AHFEVINRAGGVI
-307 TAGNSSLVGIK
+307 TAGNSSLVGIQ
-318 STAMELKVGV
+318 SAAMELKAGAN
-328 DNLVTNDGTIS
+328 NLVTNDGTIS

-364 SITTTGGGSGDAS
+364 SITTTGGGAGDAS

-432 NGNTIS
+432 NGNTIT

-444 GVSDGLVLSGNNNIV
+444 GVSDGLLISGNNNIV

-486 GSKITATSTGISIAG
+486 GSKITTTSTGISIAG
-501 GNNQVTTESGS
+501 GNNQITTESGS
-512 TIVAKDNGILI
+512 AIVAKDNGILI

-541 SISYGIQ
+541 SISYGIH
-548 YNSGTSGTITNTGT
+548 YYSGTSGTITNTGT

-615 NTAVQLNGNNN
+615 NTAVQFHGNNN

-631 GAILGDTNGVTINGS
+631 GAILGDTNGVTISGS
-646 GNTLTSQGKIT
+646 GNTLTNQGKIT

-764 TLQIGNGG
+764 TLQIGNSG
-772 TLGAFN
+772 TLGTFN

-806 VIKQGGGEL
+806 VVKQGGGEL

-849 RAYLKLDAAN
+849 RAYLKLDAAS

-1052 GGTTISDGTL
+1052 GGTTISEGTL
-1062 VATNVEALGTGNVT
+1062 VANNVEALGTGNVT

-1090 NAISGSGQVVKSGDE
+1090 NAISGSGQVVKSGDK
-1105 TLTLSGS
+1105 TLTLSGANS
-1112 NTYTGGTIISGGT
+1112 YTGGTTISGGT
-1125 LVATNVEALGT
+1125 LVATNVEALGSGDVT
-1136 GDVTDNATLE
+1136 DNATLELNTGGTFDNVISGSGQVVKSGDEMLTLSGANSYTGGTTISGGTLVVSNVEALGSGDVTDNATLE
-1146 LNTGGDFDNAIGGTG
+1146 LNTGGDFDNNIGGTG
-1161 SVVKSGDKTLTLSGA
+1161 SVVKSGDKTLTLSGANSYTGGTTISGGTLVATNVEALGSGDVTDNATLELNTGGTFDNVISGSGQVVKSGDEMLTLSGA

-1213 GGDFANNIGGTGSV
+1213 GGDFDNAISGSGQV
-1227 VKSGDKT
+1227 VKSGDDA
-1234 LTLSGT
+1234 LTLSGN
-1240 NSYTGGTTISG
+1240 NSYTGGTLISD
-1251 GTLVANNVEALGT
+1251 GTLVASNVEALGS
-1264 GDVTNNATLE
+1264 GDVTNDAVLE

-1286 GSGQVVKSGDETLTL
+1286 GSGQ
-1301 SGANSYTGGTTISGG
+1301 
-1316 TLVATNVEALGTGDI
+1316 
-1331 TDNATLELNAG
+1331 
-1342 GDFTNNIGGTGSVE
+1342 
-1356 KSGDKTLTLSGTNT
+1356 
-1370 YRGGTLISGGTLVA
+1370 
-1384 SNVEA
+1384 
-1389 LGSGDV
+1389 
-1395 TDNATLEM
+1395 
-1403 NTGGDFANNIGGTGS
+1403 

-1453 LGTGNVTDN
+1453 LGSGDITDN

-1484 KSGDG
+1484 KSGDET
-1489 ALTLS
+1489 LTLS
-1494 GANSYSGATT
+1494 GTNSYTD
-1504 ISGGTLIAANVN
+1504 GTL
-1516 ALGTGAIDNRA
+1516 
-1527 SLLLDASGQFTVTD
+1527 
-1541 LTTESG
+1541 
-1547 GNTEIGAGSTL
+1547 
-1558 QATTLTQKSDSTLT
+1558 
-1572 INLNSNTVD
+1572 
-1581 PVIHAASQVS
+1581 
-1591 LAGTLDITG
+1591 
-1600 VGDVLDSDPAST
+1600 
-1612 DDLDTFTLIA
+1612 
-1622 SDKTIAGDF
+1622 
-1631 EKLTVAGMDADL
+1631 
-1643 ADFITVDGR
+1643 
-1652 IDDTGKQYEL
+1652 
-1662 TTALTWYADRDDAVT
+1662 
-1677 DAHGTFN
+1677 
-1684 LTNADGSFAV
+1684 
-1694 NTVLE
+1694 
-1699 NVDAT
+1699 
-1704 LDPASATGWD
+1704 
-1714 GTSLIKQGAG
+1714 
-1724 TLILNAE
+1724 
-1731 NTYTGGTTISGGT
+1731 ISGGT
-1744 LVATNVDALGSGD
+1744 LVATNL
-1757 VTDDATLELNTGGT
+1757 
-1771 FDNAISG
+1771 
-1778 SGQVVKS
+1778 
-1785 GDDVLTLSGANSY
+1785 
-1798 SGGTLISDGTLV
+1798 
-1810 ASNVDALGS
+1810 
-1819 GDVTN
+1819 
-1824 NATLEMNTGGDF
+1824 
-1836 INNIGGTGRVEKSGD
+1836 
-1851 DTLTLSGS
+1851 
-1859 NTYTGGTLI
+1859 
-1868 SDGTL
+1868 
-1873 VASNVEAL
+1873 EAL

-1914 DDVLTLSGAN
+1914 DD
-1924 SYSGGT
+1924 
-1930 LISGGT
+1930 
-1936 LVANNV
+1936 
-1942 EALGTGDV
+1942 
-1950 TDNATLEMN
+1950 
-1959 TGGDFINN
+1959 
-1967 IGGTGRVE
+1967 
-1975 KSGDDALTLSGSNTY
+1975 ALTLSGSNTY
-1990 TGGTTINDGT
+1990 TGGTTISGGT

-2009 GSGDVTNNAVLELNT
+2009 GSGDVT
-2024 GGDFINNIGGTGR
+2024 
-2037 VEKSGDE
+2037 
-2044 TLTLSGSNTYTGG
+2044 
-2057 TLISGGTLVATNV
+2057 
-2070 EALGT
+2070 
-2075 GDVTDNA
+2075 DNA
-2082 VLELNTGGDFINN
+2082 V
-2095 IGGTGRVEKSGD
+2095 
-2107 DTLTLS
+2107 
-2113 GSNSYTGGTLISSG
+2113 
-2127 TLVATNVDA
+2127 
-2136 LGSGDVTDNATL
+2136 
-2148 ELNTGGDFTN
+2148 
-2158 NISGSGQ
+2158 
-2165 VVKSGDETLTLSGSN
+2165 
-2180 TYTGGTTIND
+2180 
-2190 GTLVATSVEALGSGD
+2190 
-2205 VTNDAVLALNTGG
+2205 
-2218 DFANNIGGTGSVV
+2218 
-2231 KSGDET
+2231 
-2237 LTLSGTNSYTG
+2237 
-2248 GTTISGGTLVAT
+2248 
-2260 NVEALGTGDVT
+2260 
-2271 NNATLEL
+2271 
-2278 NTGGDFTN
+2278 
-2286 NISGNGQVVKSGDDT
+2286 
-2301 LTFSGSNTYTG
+2301 
-2312 GTTINDGTLVATSVE
+2312 
-2327 ALGSGDVTNDAV
+2327 
-2339 LALNTGGDFANNIG
+2339 
-2353 GTGSVVKSGDET
+2353 
-2365 LTLSGSN
+2365 
-2372 TYTGSTL
+2372 
-2379 ISSGTLVA
+2379 
-2387 NDVNALGTGDVTDNA
+2387 
-2402 TLMLNTGGD
+2402 
-2411 FINNIGGTGRVEKS
+2411 
-2425 GDDTLTLSGSNSY
+2425 
-2438 TGGTLISSG
+2438 
-2447 TLVATNVDALGSG
+2447 
-2460 DVTDNATL
+2460 L

-2491 ETLTLSGANSY
+2491 KTLTLSGS
-2502 TGGTLISS
+2502 
-2510 GTLVA
+2510 
-2515 NDVNALG
+2515 
-2522 TGDVTD
+2522 
-2528 NAVLELNT
+2528 NT
-2536 GGDFDNAISGSGQ
+2536 
-2549 VVKSG
+2549 
-2554 DETLTLSGA
+2554 
-2563 NSYTGGTTISGGTL
+2563 YTGGTTISGGTL
-2577 VASNVEALGSGD
+2577 IASNVEALGSGN

-2614 AITAIGAGSALR
+2614 ATTAIGAGSTLR

-2632 EANSTLAVHLIDSN
+2632 EANSTLAVHLTDSN

-2714 RVNADDDTRYD
+2714 RVNAADDTRYD

-2773 ATYWDGK
+2773 ATDWDGK

-2827 IAANAAFGGHNSTV
+2827 IAANAAFGGHNATV
-2841 NGHVNNQGSLYFV
+2841 NGHVNNLGSLYFV

-2943 GQSDGDFR
+2943 GQSDGDFT

-2964 TLKQDGGDWYLRS
+2964 MLKQDGGDWYLRS
-2977 ESDDVPDDGGEVTPP
+2977 ESDDVPDDGG
-2992 DDGGEVTPPDDG
+2992 D
-3004 GEVTPPDDG
+3004 
-3013 GEVTPPDDGGE
+3013 
-3024 VTPPDDDG
+3024 
-3032 EVTPPDD
+3032 VTPPDD
-3039 GGDITP
+3039 GGDVTP
-3045 PDDGGDITPPDGGD
+3045 PDDGGDVTPPDDGGDVTPPDDGGDVTPPDDDGDITPPDGGD

-3102 SIWMRFKAGKA
+3102 SVWMRFKAGKA

-3281 DSWTTRLGV
+3281 DSWTTRLGM

>member
-121 LDSSTGATSVHN
+121 LDSLTGATSAHN

-168 DPEDIPQEYA
+168 DPQDIPQEYA

-387 VVNNSGTMSSTV
+387 VVNNSGTMSSSV
-399 YGVYLDSARSKGHTL
+399 YGVYLDSTRSKGHTL

-432 NGNTIS
+432 NGNTIT

-444 GVSDGLVLSGNNNIV
+444 GVSDGLLISGNNNIV

-486 GSKITATSTGISIAG
+486 GSKITTTSTGISIAG
-501 GNNQVTTESGS
+501 GNNQITTESGS

-587 GTMDSSVFGVYVT
+587 GTMDSSVYGVYVT

-675 LNTGTEISGSITDDN
+675 LNTGTEISGNITDDN

-764 TLQIGNGG
+764 TLQIGNSG

-849 RAYLKLDAAN
+849 RAYLKLDAAS

-943 IESDNAISGDFDGI
+943 IESDNAISGDFDDI
-957 TINGNAMNP
+957 TINGNAMNS

-1062 VATNVEALGTGNVT
+1062 VANNVEALGTGNVT

-1090 NAISGSGQVVKSGDE
+1090 NAISGSGQVVKSGDDA
-1105 TLTLSGS
+1105 LTLSGT
-1112 NTYTGGTIISGGT
+1112 NTYSGGTTISGGT
-1125 LVATNVEALGT
+1125 LIASNVEALGT
-1136 GDVTDNATLE
+1136 GDVTDNA
-1146 LNTGGDFDNAIGGTG
+1146 
-1161 SVVKSGDKTLTLSGA
+1161 V
-1176 NSYTGGTTISG
+1176 
-1187 GTLVASNVEALGSG
+1187 
-1201 DVTDN
+1201 
-1206 ATLELNT
+1206 LELNT
-1213 GGDFANNIGGTGSV
+1213 GGDFANNIG
-1227 VKSGDKT
+1227 
-1234 LTLSGT
+1234 
-1240 NSYTGGTTISG
+1240 
-1251 GTLVANNVEALGT
+1251 
-1264 GDVTNNATLE
+1264 
-1274 LNTGGDF
+1274 
-1281 DNAIS
+1281 

-1301 SGANSYTGGTTISGG
+1301 SGTNSYTGGTT
-1316 TLVATNVEALGTGDI
+1316 
-1331 TDNATLELNAG
+1331 
-1342 GDFTNNIGGTGSVE
+1342 
-1356 KSGDKTLTLSGTNT
+1356 
-1370 YRGGTLISGGTLVA
+1370 ISGGTLVA

-1426 LTLSGANS
+1426 LTLSGSNIYTGGTLISGGTLIATNVDALGTGDVTDNATLEMNTGGDFANAIGGTGS
-1434 YTGGT
+1434 VVKSGDETLTLSGSNIYTGGT
-1439 TISGGTLVASNVEA
+1439 TISGGTLVATNVEALGSGDVTDNATLELNTGGTFDNVISGSGQVVKSGDDALTLSGNNSYTGGTLISDGTLVASNVEALGSGDVTDNATLALNTGGDFTNNIGGTGRVEKSGDDALTLSGANSYTGGTLISGGTLVATNVDA

-1484 KSGDG
+1484 KSGDKTLTLSG
-1489 ALTLS
+1489 ANSYTGGTTISSGTLIATNVEALGTGDVTDNATLELNTGGDFDNNIGGTGSVVKSGDETLTLSGANSYTGGTTISGGTLVATSVDALGSGDVTDNATLEMNTGGDFANNIGGTGSVVKSGDKTLTLSGSNTYAGGTTINDGTLVANNVEALGTGDVIDNATLELNTGGDFDNAISGSGQVVKSGDKTLTLS

-1572 INLNSNTVD
+1572 INLNSNTAD

-1652 IDDTGKQYEL
+1652 IDDMGKQYEL

-1704 LDPASATGWD
+1704 LDPASSTGWD

-1785 GDDVLTLSGANSY
+1785 GDDALTLSGANTY
-1798 SGGTLISDGTLV
+1798 TGGTTINDGTLV
-1810 ASNVDALGS
+1810 ACNVEALGT
-1819 GDVTN
+1819 GDVTD
-1824 NATLEMNTGGDF
+1824 NATLELNTGGTFDNV
-1836 INNIGGTGRVEKSGD
+1836 ISGSGQMVKSGD

-1859 NTYTGGTLI
+1859 NTYTGGTTI
-1868 SDGTL
+1868 SGGTLVATSVDALGSGDVTNDAVLELNTGGDFDNAISGSGQVVKSGDETLTLSGANSYTGGTTISGGTL

-1881 GTGDVT
+1881 GSSDVT
-1887 NNATL
+1887 DNATL
-1892 ELNTGGTFD
+1892 ELNTGGDFT
-1901 NAISGSGQVVKSG
+1901 NNISGSGQVVKSG

-1930 LISGGT
+1930 LISDGT
-1936 LVANNV
+1936 LVASNV
-1942 EALGTGDV
+1942 EALGTGDI
-1950 TDNATLEMN
+1950 TD
-1959 TGGDFINN
+1959 
-1967 IGGTGRVE
+1967 
-1975 KSGDDALTLSGSNTY
+1975 
-1990 TGGTTINDGT
+1990 
-2000 LIATSVDAL
+2000 
-2009 GSGDVTNNAVLELNT
+2009 NAVLELNT
-2024 GGDFINNIGGTGR
+2024 GGDFDNAISGSGQ
-2037 VEKSGDE
+2037 VVKSGDE

-2057 TLISGGTLVATNV
+2057 TTISGGTLVASNVDALGTGDVTDNATLELNTGGTFDNVISGSGQVVKSGDKTLTLSGANSYTGGTTINDGTLVASNVDALGSGDVTNDAVLELNTGGDFTNNISGSGQVVKSGDETLTLSGTNSYTDGTLISGGTLVATNL

-2075 GDVTDNA
+2075 GDVTN
-2082 VLELNTGGDFINN
+2082 
-2095 IGGTGRVEKSGD
+2095 
-2107 DTLTLS
+2107 
-2113 GSNSYTGGTLISSG
+2113 
-2127 TLVATNVDA
+2127 
-2136 LGSGDVTDNATL
+2136 NATL

-2165 VVKSGDETLTLSGSN
+2165 VVKSGDETLTLSG
-2180 TYTGGTTIND
+2180 
-2190 GTLVATSVEALGSGD
+2190 A
-2205 VTNDAVLALNTGG
+2205 
-2218 DFANNIGGTGSVV
+2218 
-2231 KSGDET
+2231 
-2237 LTLSGTNSYTG
+2237 NSYTG
-2248 GTTISGGTLVAT
+2248 GTTISGGTLVAS
-2260 NVEALGTGDVT
+2260 NVE
-2271 NNATLEL
+2271 
-2278 NTGGDFTN
+2278 
-2286 NISGNGQVVKSGDDT
+2286 
-2301 LTFSGSNTYTG
+2301 
-2312 GTTINDGTLVATSVE
+2312 
-2327 ALGSGDVTNDAV
+2327 
-2339 LALNTGGDFANNIG
+2339 
-2353 GTGSVVKSGDET
+2353 
-2365 LTLSGSN
+2365 
-2372 TYTGSTL
+2372 
-2379 ISSGTLVA
+2379 
-2387 NDVNALGTGDVTDNA
+2387 
-2402 TLMLNTGGD
+2402 
-2411 FINNIGGTGRVEKS
+2411 
-2425 GDDTLTLSGSNSY
+2425 
-2438 TGGTLISSG
+2438 
-2447 TLVATNVDALGSG
+2447 ALGSG

-2468 ELNTGGTFDNAIS
+2468 EM
-2481 GSGQVVKSGD
+2481 
-2491 ETLTLSGANSY
+2491 
-2502 TGGTLISS
+2502 
-2510 GTLVA
+2510 
-2515 NDVNALG
+2515 
-2522 TGDVTD
+2522 
-2528 NAVLELNT
+2528 NT

-2554 DETLTLSGA
+2554 DKTLTLSGA

-2614 AITAIGAGSALR
+2614 ATTAIGAGSALR

-2714 RVNADDDTRYD
+2714 RVNAADDTRYD

-2827 IAANAAFGGHNSTV
+2827 IAANAAFGGHNATV

-2943 GQSDGDFR
+2943 GQSDGDFT

-3004 GEVTPPDDG
+3004 GDVTPPDGGGDVTPPDDG

-3024 VTPPDDDG
+3024 VTPPDDGGD
-3032 EVTPPDD
+3032 VTPPD
-3039 GGDITP
+3039 
-3045 PDDGGDITPPDGGD
+3045 DGGD

-3153 SYINAS
+3153 SYINAN

-3281 DSWTTRLGV
+3281 DSWTTRLGM

-3307 EVNWLHASDNASATF
+3307 EVNWLHASDNAAATF

>member
-81 VATDTATSAAIVG
+81 IATDTAASAAIVG

-121 LDSSTGATSVHN
+121 LDSLTGATSVHN

-139 SNEDGTIMLQNGGSV
+139 SNEDGTILLQNGGSV
-154 INDARIE
+154 INDGRIE
-161 NNATYEH
+161 NSAIYVHNLDLGA
-168 DPEDIPQEYA
+168 PEIDAAI
-178 GVYMLNGGS
+178 YMLNGGS
-187 YVSSESGVLEGVSGV
+187 YVSSENGVLKGVSGV
-202 IVQSGEAHIT
+202 IVQSGEVHIT
-212 NGGMINSDGSWRS
+212 NGGTINSDGSWRS
-225 YGVEFRDGTYGT
+225 YGVELRGGAYGT

-251 SGKIE
+251 SGEIE
-256 DAAIYVHTLN
+256 DAAIYAHTF
-266 DMAVSGSVSVD
+266 DDIAAGDYVSVD
-277 NSGLM
+277 NSGLL
-282 QSDFITVALYYG
+282 QSDFIAVALYHG
-294 SHFEVVNRVGGVI
+294 AHFEVINRAGGVI
-307 TAGNSSLVGIK
+307 TAGNSSLVGIQ
-318 STAMELKVGV
+318 SAAMELKAGV

-364 SITTTGGGSGDAS
+364 SITTTGGGAGDAS

-432 NGNTIS
+432 NGNTIT

-444 GVSDGLVLSGNNNIV
+444 GVSDGLLISGNNNIV

-486 GSKITATSTGISIAG
+486 GSKITATSTGISIAS

-512 TIVAKDNGILI
+512 AIVAKDNGILI

-548 YNSGTSGTITNTGT
+548 YNSGASGTITNTGT

-631 GAILGDTNGVTINGS
+631 GAILGDTNGVTISGS
-646 GNTLTSQGKIT
+646 GNTLTNQGKIT
-657 GGTNAILINS
+657 GGTNAVLINS

-675 LNTGTEISGSITDDN
+675 LNTGTEISGSITDGN

-744 GTLILNGA
+744 GTLIVNGA

-778 GDIVDNGTL
+778 GNIVDNGTL

-806 VIKQGGGEL
+806 VVKQGGGEL

-849 RAYLKLDAAN
+849 RAYLKLEAAN
-859 ASDPFIVADLTTHSG
+859 AGDPFIVADLTTHSG

-992 ADRYNAAIDAHGT
+992 ADRDNAAIDAHGT

-1105 TLTLSGS
+1105 TLTLSGANS
-1112 NTYTGGTIISGGT
+1112 YTGGTTISGGT
-1125 LVATNVEALGT
+1125 LVATNVEALGSGDVT
-1136 GDVTDNATLE
+1136 DNATLELNTGGTFDNVISGSGQVVKSGDEMLTLSGANSYTGGTTISGGTLVVSNVEALGSGDVTDNATLE
-1146 LNTGGDFDNAIGGTG
+1146 LNTGGDFDNNIGGTG

-1187 GTLVASNVEALGSG
+1187 GTLVATNVEALGSGDVTDNAVLELNTGGTFDNVISGSGQVVKSGDEMLTLSGANSYTGGTTISGGTLVATNVEALGSG

-1213 GGDFANNIGGTGSV
+1213 GGTFDNVISGSGQV
-1227 VKSGDKT
+1227 VKSGDDALTLSGNNSYTGGTLISGGTLVASNVDALGSGDVTDNATLEMNTGGDFDNAISGSGQVVKSGDET
-1234 LTLSGT
+1234 LTLSGA

-1286 GSGQVVKSGDETLTL
+1286 GSGQVVKSGD
-1301 SGANSYTGGTTISGG
+1301 
-1316 TLVATNVEALGTGDI
+1316 
-1331 TDNATLELNAG
+1331 
-1342 GDFTNNIGGTGSVE
+1342 
-1356 KSGDKTLTLSGTNT
+1356 
-1370 YRGGTLISGGTLVA
+1370 
-1384 SNVEA
+1384 
-1389 LGSGDV
+1389 
-1395 TDNATLEM
+1395 
-1403 NTGGDFANNIGGTGS
+1403 
-1418 VVKSGDKT
+1418 KT

-1439 TISGGTLVASNVEA
+1439 TISGGTLI
-1453 LGTGNVTDN
+1453 
-1462 ATLELNTGG
+1462 AT
-1471 DFDNAISGSGQVV
+1471 
-1484 KSGDG
+1484 
-1489 ALTLS
+1489 
-1494 GANSYSGATT
+1494 
-1504 ISGGTLIAANVN
+1504 NVN

-1704 LDPASATGWD
+1704 LDPDSATGWD

-1810 ASNVDALGS
+1810 ASNVEALGT

-1824 NATLEMNTGGDF
+1824 DAVLELNTGGTFDNAISGSGQVVKSGDETLTLSGANSYTGGTLISGGTLVASNVEALGTGDVTDNATLELNTGGDF
-1836 INNIGGTGRVEKSGD
+1836 DNAISGSGQVVKSGD
-1851 DTLTLSGS
+1851 ETLTLSGS

-1868 SDGTL
+1868 SGGTL
-1873 VASNVEAL
+1873 VATNVEAL
-1881 GTGDVT
+1881 GSGDVT
-1887 NNATL
+1887 DDATL

-1930 LISGGT
+1930 LIS
-1936 LVANNV
+1936 
-1942 EALGTGDV
+1942 
-1950 TDNATLEMN
+1950 
-1959 TGGDFINN
+1959 
-1967 IGGTGRVE
+1967 
-1975 KSGDDALTLSGSNTY
+1975 
-1990 TGGTTINDGT
+1990 
-2000 LIATSVDAL
+2000 
-2009 GSGDVTNNAVLELNT
+2009 
-2024 GGDFINNIGGTGR
+2024 
-2037 VEKSGDE
+2037 
-2044 TLTLSGSNTYTGG
+2044 
-2057 TLISGGTLVATNV
+2057 
-2070 EALGT
+2070 
-2075 GDVTDNA
+2075 
-2082 VLELNTGGDFINN
+2082 
-2095 IGGTGRVEKSGD
+2095 
-2107 DTLTLS
+2107 
-2113 GSNSYTGGTLISSG
+2113 
-2127 TLVATNVDA
+2127 
-2136 LGSGDVTDNATL
+2136 
-2148 ELNTGGDFTN
+2148 
-2158 NISGSGQ
+2158 
-2165 VVKSGDETLTLSGSN
+2165 
-2180 TYTGGTTIND
+2180 D
-2190 GTLVATSVEALGSGD
+2190 GTLVAS
-2205 VTNDAVLALNTGG
+2205 
-2218 DFANNIGGTGSVV
+2218 
-2231 KSGDET
+2231 
-2237 LTLSGTNSYTG
+2237 
-2248 GTTISGGTLVAT
+2248 

-2271 NNATLEL
+2271 N
-2278 NTGGDFTN
+2278 
-2286 NISGNGQVVKSGDDT
+2286 
-2301 LTFSGSNTYTG
+2301 
-2312 GTTINDGTLVATSVE
+2312 
-2327 ALGSGDVTNDAV
+2327 DAV
-2339 LALNTGGDFANNIG
+2339 
-2353 GTGSVVKSGDET
+2353 
-2365 LTLSGSN
+2365 
-2372 TYTGSTL
+2372 
-2379 ISSGTLVA
+2379 
-2387 NDVNALGTGDVTDNA
+2387 
-2402 TLMLNTGGD
+2402 
-2411 FINNIGGTGRVEKS
+2411 
-2425 GDDTLTLSGSNSY
+2425 
-2438 TGGTLISSG
+2438 
-2447 TLVATNVDALGSG
+2447 
-2460 DVTDNATL
+2460 L

-2502 TGGTLISS
+2502 TGGTLISG

-2515 NDVNALG
+2515 SNVEALG

-2528 NAVLELNT
+2528 NATLELNT

-2554 DETLTLSGA
+2554 DETLTLSGS
-2563 NSYTGGTTISGGTL
+2563 NTYTGGTLISGGTL
-2577 VASNVEALGSGD
+2577 VASNVEALGTGDVTNDAVLELNTGGDFDNAISGSGKVEKSGD
-2589 IDNYA
+2589 GTLTLSGSNTYRGGTTISGGTLLASNVEALGTGDVTNNATLELNTGGDFDNAISGSGQVVKSGGDTLTLSGNNSYTGGTLISDGTLVASNVEALGSGNIDNYA

-2614 AITAIGAGSALR
+2614 ATTAIGAGSALR

-2632 EANSTLAVHLIDSN
+2632 EANSTLAVHLTDSN
-2646 SGAIVT
+2646 SDAIVT

-2684 DTDSA
+2684 DSDSA

-2773 ATYWDGK
+2773 ATGWDGK

-2800 DTDVQEGALWLAE
+2800 DTDVQEGTLWLAE

-2827 IAANAAFGGHNSTV
+2827 IAANAAFGGHNATV

-2943 GQSDGDFR
+2943 GQSDGDFT

-2977 ESDDVPDDGGEVTPP
+2977 ESDDVPDDGGDVIPPDDGGDVTPP
-2992 DDGGEVTPPDDG
+2992 DDGGD
-3004 GEVTPPDDG
+3004 VTPPDDG

-3032 EVTPPDD
+3032 DVTPPDD
-3039 GGDITP
+3039 GGDVTP
-3045 PDDGGDITPPDGGD
+3045 PDDDGDITPPDGGD
-3059 VTPVAPQ
+3059 VTPVTPQ

>member
-81 VATDTATSAAIVG
+81 IATDTAASAAIVG

-121 LDSSTGATSVHN
+121 LDSLTGATSVHN

-139 SNEDGTIMLQNGGSV
+139 SNEDGTILLQNGGSV
-154 INDARIE
+154 INDGRIE
-161 NNATYEH
+161 NSAIYVHNLDLGA
-168 DPEDIPQEYA
+168 PEIDAAI
-178 GVYMLNGGS
+178 YMLNGGS
-187 YVSSESGVLEGVSGV
+187 YVSSENGVLKGVSGV
-202 IVQSGEAHIT
+202 IVQSGEVHIT
-212 NGGMINSDGSWRS
+212 NGGTINSDGSWRS
-225 YGVEFRDGTYGT
+225 YGVELRGGAYGT

-251 SGKIE
+251 SGEIE
-256 DAAIYVHTLN
+256 DAAIYAHTF
-266 DMAVSGSVSVD
+266 DDIAAGDYVSVD
-277 NSGLM
+277 NSGLL
-282 QSDFITVALYYG
+282 QSDFIAVALYHG
-294 SHFEVVNRVGGVI
+294 AHFEVINRAGGVI
-307 TAGNSSLVGIK
+307 TAGNSSLVGIQ
-318 STAMELKVGV
+318 SAAMELKAGV

-364 SITTTGGGSGDAS
+364 SITTTGGGAGDAS

-432 NGNTIS
+432 NGNTIT

-444 GVSDGLVLSGNNNIV
+444 GVSDGLLISGNNNIV

-486 GSKITATSTGISIAG
+486 GSKITATSTGISIAS

-512 TIVAKDNGILI
+512 AIVAKDNGILI

-548 YNSGTSGTITNTGT
+548 YNSGASGTITNTGT

-657 GGTNAILINS
+657 GGTNAILISS

-675 LNTGTEISGSITDDN
+675 LNTGTEMSGSITDGN

-744 GTLILNGA
+744 GTLIVNGA

-778 GDIVDNGTL
+778 GNIVDNGTL

-806 VIKQGGGEL
+806 VVKQGGGEL

-859 ASDPFIVADLTTHSG
+859 AGDPFIVADLTTHSG

-943 IESDNAISGDFDGI
+943 IESDNVISGDFDDI

-992 ADRYNAAIDAHGT
+992 ADRDNAAIDAHGT

-1062 VATNVEALGTGNVT
+1062 VANNVEALGTGNVT
-1076 DNATLELNTGGDFD
+1076 D
-1090 NAISGSGQVVKSGDE
+1090 
-1105 TLTLSGS
+1105 
-1112 NTYTGGTIISGGT
+1112 
-1125 LVATNVEALGT
+1125 
-1136 GDVTDNATLE
+1136 
-1146 LNTGGDFDNAIGGTG
+1146 
-1161 SVVKSGDKTLTLSGA
+1161 
-1176 NSYTGGTTISG
+1176 
-1187 GTLVASNVEALGSG
+1187 
-1201 DVTDN
+1201 
-1206 ATLELNT
+1206 
-1213 GGDFANNIGGTGSV
+1213 
-1227 VKSGDKT
+1227 
-1234 LTLSGT
+1234 
-1240 NSYTGGTTISG
+1240 
-1251 GTLVANNVEALGT
+1251 
-1264 GDVTNNATLE
+1264 NATLE

-1316 TLVATNVEALGTGDI
+1316 TLVATNVEALGSGDV
-1331 TDNATLELNAG
+1331 TDNATLELN
-1342 GDFTNNIGGTGSVE
+1342 TGGTFDNVISGSGQVV
-1356 KSGDKTLTLSGTNT
+1356 KSGDEMLTLSGANSYT
-1370 YRGGTLISGGTLVA
+1370 GGTTISGGTLVV

-1395 TDNATLEM
+1395 TDNATLEL
-1403 NTGGDFANNIGGTGS
+1403 NTGGDFDNNIGGTGS

-1439 TISGGTLVASNVEA
+1439 TISGGTLVATNVEALGSGDVTDNAVLELNTGGTFDNVISGSGQVVKSGDEMLTLSGANSYTGGTTISGGTLVATNVEALGSGDVTDNATLELNTGGTFDNVISGSGQVVKSGDDALTLSGNNSYTGGTLISGGTLVASNVDALGSGDVTDNATLEMNTGGDFDNAISGSGQVVKSGDETLTLSGANSYTGGTTISGGTLVANNVEA
-1453 LGTGNVTDN
+1453 LGTGDVTNN

-1484 KSGDG
+1484 KSGDKT
-1489 ALTLS
+1489 LTLS
-1494 GANSYSGATT
+1494 GANSYTGGTT
-1504 ISGGTLIAANVN
+1504 ISGGTLIATNVN

-1704 LDPASATGWD
+1704 LDPDSATGWD

-1785 GDDVLTLSGANSY
+1785 GDKMLTLSGANSY

-1810 ASNVDALGS
+1810 ASNV
-1819 GDVTN
+1819 
-1824 NATLEMNTGGDF
+1824 
-1836 INNIGGTGRVEKSGD
+1836 
-1851 DTLTLSGS
+1851 
-1859 NTYTGGTLI
+1859 
-1868 SDGTL
+1868 
-1873 VASNVEAL
+1873 EAL

-1887 NNATL
+1887 NDAVL
-1892 ELNTGGTFD
+1892 ELNTGGDFD

-1914 DDVLTLSGAN
+1914 D
-1924 SYSGGT
+1924 
-1930 LISGGT
+1930 
-1936 LVANNV
+1936 
-1942 EALGTGDV
+1942 
-1950 TDNATLEMN
+1950 
-1959 TGGDFINN
+1959 
-1967 IGGTGRVE
+1967 
-1975 KSGDDALTLSGSNTY
+1975 K
-1990 TGGTTINDGT
+1990 
-2000 LIATSVDAL
+2000 
-2009 GSGDVTNNAVLELNT
+2009 
-2024 GGDFINNIGGTGR
+2024 
-2037 VEKSGDE
+2037 

-2057 TLISGGTLVATNV
+2057 TLISGGTLVA
-2070 EALGT
+2070 
-2075 GDVTDNA
+2075 
-2082 VLELNTGGDFINN
+2082 
-2095 IGGTGRVEKSGD
+2095 
-2107 DTLTLS
+2107 
-2113 GSNSYTGGTLISSG
+2113 SN
-2127 TLVATNVDA
+2127 
-2136 LGSGDVTDNATL
+2136 
-2148 ELNTGGDFTN
+2148 
-2158 NISGSGQ
+2158 
-2165 VVKSGDETLTLSGSN
+2165 
-2180 TYTGGTTIND
+2180 
-2190 GTLVATSVEALGSGD
+2190 VEALGSGD
-2205 VTNDAVLALNTGG
+2205 VTNDAVL
-2218 DFANNIGGTGSVV
+2218 
-2231 KSGDET
+2231 
-2237 LTLSGTNSYTG
+2237 
-2248 GTTISGGTLVAT
+2248 
-2260 NVEALGTGDVT
+2260 
-2271 NNATLEL
+2271 EL
-2278 NTGGDFTN
+2278 NTGGD
-2286 NISGNGQVVKSGDDT
+2286 
-2301 LTFSGSNTYTG
+2301 
-2312 GTTINDGTLVATSVE
+2312 
-2327 ALGSGDVTNDAV
+2327 
-2339 LALNTGGDFANNIG
+2339 
-2353 GTGSVVKSGDET
+2353 
-2365 LTLSGSN
+2365 
-2372 TYTGSTL
+2372 
-2379 ISSGTLVA
+2379 
-2387 NDVNALGTGDVTDNA
+2387 
-2402 TLMLNTGGD
+2402 
-2411 FINNIGGTGRVEKS
+2411 
-2425 GDDTLTLSGSNSY
+2425 
-2438 TGGTLISSG
+2438 
-2447 TLVATNVDALGSG
+2447 
-2460 DVTDNATL
+2460 
-2468 ELNTGGTFDNAIS
+2468 FDNAIS

-2491 ETLTLSGANSY
+2491 ETLTLSGANTY
-2502 TGGTLISS
+2502 TGGTTING

-2515 NDVNALG
+2515 SNVEALGTGDVTDNAVLELNTGGDFDNAISGSGQVVKSGDDVLTLSGSNTYTGGTTISGGTLIASNVEALG

-2554 DETLTLSGA
+2554 DETLTLSGTNTYTGGTLISGGTLVASNVEALGSGDVTNDAVLELNTGGDFTNNISGSGQVVKSGDETLTLSGA
-2563 NSYTGGTTISGGTL
+2563 NSYTSGTTISGGTLVASNVEALGSGDVTNDAVLELNTGGDFTNNISGSGQVVKSGDDVLTLSGANSYSGGTTISGGTLVASNVEALGSGDVTDNATLEMNTGGDFDNAISGSGQVVKSGDETLTLSGANTYTGGTTISGGTL

-2614 AITAIGAGSALR
+2614 ATTAIGAGSALR

-2632 EANSTLAVHLIDSN
+2632 EANSTLAVHLTDSN

-2714 RVNADDDTRYD
+2714 RVNAADDTRYD

-2757 LNTALTDVDAT
+2757 LNTALTDVDVT

-2773 ATYWDGK
+2773 ATDWDGK

-2827 IAANAAFGGHNSTV
+2827 IAANAAFGGHNATV

-2943 GQSDGDFR
+2943 GQSDGDFT

-2977 ESDDVPDDGGEVTPP
+2977 ESDDVPDDGGDVIPPDDGGDVTPP
-2992 DDGGEVTPPDDG
+2992 DDGGD
-3004 GEVTPPDDG
+3004 VTPPDDG

-3039 GGDITP
+3039 GGDVTP
-3045 PDDGGDITPPDGGD
+3045 PDDDGDITPPDGGD
-3059 VTPVAPQ
+3059 VTPVTPQ

>member
-1 MNKTY
+1 
-6 NIIWNAARGMYIVT
+6 A
-20 SELARS
+20 
-26 GSRAIVSVSASCA
+26 
-39 VTLLAMDAAPAVAEE
+39 
-54 TRVSIPSQTTTYTLS
+54 
-69 GATPFV
+69 
-75 VETGNT
+75 
-81 VATDTATSAAIVG
+81 
-94 DNSNDWDLLIESGAV
+94 
-109 VGSSLTDSQAMN
+109 LT
-121 LDSSTGATSVHN
+121 
-133 QGTITG
+133 
-139 SNEDGTIMLQNGGSV
+139 
-154 INDARIE
+154 
-161 NNATYEH
+161 
-168 DPEDIPQEYA
+168 
-178 GVYMLNGGS
+178 
-187 YVSSESGVLEGVSGV
+187 
-202 IVQSGEAHIT
+202 
-212 NGGMINSDGSWRS
+212 
-225 YGVEFRDGTYGT
+225 
-237 IVNTGTIITTASDG
+237 
-251 SGKIE
+251 
-256 DAAIYVHTLN
+256 
-266 DMAVSGSVSVD
+266 
-277 NSGLM
+277 
-282 QSDFITVALYYG
+282 
-294 SHFEVVNRVGGVI
+294 
-307 TAGNSSLVGIK
+307 
-318 STAMELKVGV
+318 
-328 DNLVTNDGTIS
+328 
-339 AYGTANTYG
+339 
-348 IHYGES
+348 
-354 TSGGVITNTG
+354 
-364 SITTTGGGSGDAS
+364 
-377 VYVHGNGDGT
+377 
-387 VVNNSGTMSSTV
+387 
-399 YGVYLDSARSKGHTL
+399 
-414 NNQAGGAISAN
+414 
-425 TAVAING
+425 
-432 NGNTIS
+432 
-438 NQGKMT
+438 
-444 GVSDGLVLSGNNNIV
+444 LSGNN
-459 TTSGGEI
+459 
-466 SGKNGIRVSKGSG
+466 
-479 NQITAKS
+479 
-486 GSKITATSTGISIAG
+486 
-501 GNNQVTTESGS
+501 
-512 TIVAKDNGILI
+512 
-523 NSGANNVTNG
+523 
-533 GSITATGS
+533 
-541 SISYGIQ
+541 SY
-548 YNSGTSGTITNTGT
+548 
-562 ITTTG
+562 
-567 KGAGDASVYAHG
+567 
-579 GAVTINNS
+579 
-587 GTMDSSVFGVYVT
+587 
-600 TGHTLNNLAGGSITA
+600 
-615 NTAVQLNGNNN
+615 
-626 TLANA
+626 
-631 GAILGDTNGVTINGS
+631 
-646 GNTLTSQGKIT
+646 T
-657 GGTNAILINS
+657 GGTLIS
-667 GSKNNTLT
+667 
-675 LNTGTEISGSITDDN
+675 
-690 NSASANNNLILDG
+690 
-703 EGTLGSSISGLNSV
+703 
-717 TSSGDWTLSGAT
+717 
-729 MNLSGTTNSALWVKS
+729 
-744 GTLILNGA
+744 
-752 MTAKGATVDSGT
+752 
-764 TLQIGNGG
+764 GG
-772 TLGAFN
+772 TLVASN
-778 GDIVDNGTL
+778 VD
-787 TFNRSDAA
+787 
-795 AYGSVISGSGN
+795 
-806 VIKQGGGEL
+806 
-815 TLSNNNSYSGGTTIA
+815 
-830 EGTLTATAGG
+830 
-840 ALGSGNIDN
+840 ALGSGD
-849 RAYLKLDAAN
+849 
-859 ASDPFIVADLTTHSG
+859 
-874 ATVEIGAGSTLQAN
+874 
-888 TLTQQDGSTLTADLT
+888 
-903 ATSGPAIRAKNVNLD
+903 
-918 GTLNVASPASQEPIR
+918 
-933 STDDLISLAL
+933 
-943 IESDNAISGDFDGI
+943 
-957 TINGNAMNP
+957 
-966 DAFITVVGQKNVNDT
+966 
-981 HYDLV
+981 
-986 ETLTWY
+986 
-992 ADRYNAAIDAHGT
+992 
-1005 FNLADADDSF
+1005 
-1015 TVNTVLENVDANSG
+1015 
-1029 WNGQSLTKT
+1029 
-1038 GAGTLILNAENTYT
+1038 
-1052 GGTTISDGTL
+1052 
-1062 VATNVEALGTGNVT
+1062 VT
-1076 DNATLELNTGGDFD
+1076 DNATLEMNTGGDFD

-1105 TLTLSGS
+1105 TLTLSG
-1112 NTYTGGTIISGGT
+1112 
-1125 LVATNVEALGT
+1125 A
-1136 GDVTDNATLE
+1136 
-1146 LNTGGDFDNAIGGTG
+1146 
-1161 SVVKSGDKTLTLSGA
+1161 
-1176 NSYTGGTTISG
+1176 
-1187 GTLVASNVEALGSG
+1187 
-1201 DVTDN
+1201 
-1206 ATLELNT
+1206 
-1213 GGDFANNIGGTGSV
+1213 
-1227 VKSGDKT
+1227 
-1234 LTLSGT
+1234 

-1286 GSGQVVKSGDETLTL
+1286 GSGQVVKSGD
-1301 SGANSYTGGTTISGG
+1301 
-1316 TLVATNVEALGTGDI
+1316 
-1331 TDNATLELNAG
+1331 
-1342 GDFTNNIGGTGSVE
+1342 
-1356 KSGDKTLTLSGTNT
+1356 KT
-1370 YRGGTLISGGTLVA
+1370 
-1384 SNVEA
+1384 
-1389 LGSGDV
+1389 
-1395 TDNATLEM
+1395 
-1403 NTGGDFANNIGGTGS
+1403 
-1418 VVKSGDKT
+1418 
-1426 LTLSGANS
+1426 
-1434 YTGGT
+1434 
-1439 TISGGTLVASNVEA
+1439 
-1453 LGTGNVTDN
+1453 
-1462 ATLELNTGG
+1462 
-1471 DFDNAISGSGQVV
+1471 
-1484 KSGDG
+1484 
-1489 ALTLS
+1489 LTLS

-1504 ISGGTLIAANVN
+1504 ISGGTLIATHVN

-1704 LDPASATGWD
+1704 LDPDSVTGWD

-1744 LVATNVDALGSGD
+1744 LVATNVDALGSGA

-1810 ASNVDALGS
+1810 ASNV
-1819 GDVTN
+1819 
-1824 NATLEMNTGGDF
+1824 
-1836 INNIGGTGRVEKSGD
+1836 
-1851 DTLTLSGS
+1851 
-1859 NTYTGGTLI
+1859 
-1868 SDGTL
+1868 
-1873 VASNVEAL
+1873 
-1881 GTGDVT
+1881 
-1887 NNATL
+1887 
-1892 ELNTGGTFD
+1892 
-1901 NAISGSGQVVKSG
+1901 
-1914 DDVLTLSGAN
+1914 
-1924 SYSGGT
+1924 
-1930 LISGGT
+1930 
-1936 LVANNV
+1936 
-1942 EALGTGDV
+1942 
-1950 TDNATLEMN
+1950 
-1959 TGGDFINN
+1959 
-1967 IGGTGRVE
+1967 
-1975 KSGDDALTLSGSNTY
+1975 
-1990 TGGTTINDGT
+1990 
-2000 LIATSVDAL
+2000 
-2009 GSGDVTNNAVLELNT
+2009 
-2024 GGDFINNIGGTGR
+2024 
-2037 VEKSGDE
+2037 
-2044 TLTLSGSNTYTGG
+2044 
-2057 TLISGGTLVATNV
+2057 

-2082 VLELNTGGDFINN
+2082 VLELNTGGDF
-2095 IGGTGRVEKSGD
+2095 
-2107 DTLTLS
+2107 
-2113 GSNSYTGGTLISSG
+2113 
-2127 TLVATNVDA
+2127 
-2136 LGSGDVTDNATL
+2136 DNA
-2148 ELNTGGDFTN
+2148 
-2158 NISGSGQ
+2158 ISGSGQ
-2165 VVKSGDETLTLSGSN
+2165 
-2180 TYTGGTTIND
+2180 
-2190 GTLVATSVEALGSGD
+2190 
-2205 VTNDAVLALNTGG
+2205 
-2218 DFANNIGGTGSVV
+2218 VV

-2278 NTGGDFTN
+2278 NTGGDF
-2286 NISGNGQVVKSGDDT
+2286 
-2301 LTFSGSNTYTG
+2301 
-2312 GTTINDGTLVATSVE
+2312 
-2327 ALGSGDVTNDAV
+2327 
-2339 LALNTGGDFANNIG
+2339 
-2353 GTGSVVKSGDET
+2353 
-2365 LTLSGSN
+2365 
-2372 TYTGSTL
+2372 
-2379 ISSGTLVA
+2379 
-2387 NDVNALGTGDVTDNA
+2387 
-2402 TLMLNTGGD
+2402 
-2411 FINNIGGTGRVEKS
+2411 
-2425 GDDTLTLSGSNSY
+2425 
-2438 TGGTLISSG
+2438 
-2447 TLVATNVDALGSG
+2447 
-2460 DVTDNATL
+2460 
-2468 ELNTGGTFDNAIS
+2468 DNAIS

-2491 ETLTLSGANSY
+2491 KTLTLSGANSY
-2502 TGGTLISS
+2502 TGGTTING

-2515 NDVNALG
+2515 SNVEALG
-2522 TGDVTD
+2522 TGDVTND
-2528 NAVLELNT
+2528 AVLELNT

-2554 DETLTLSGA
+2554 DEMLTLSGSNTYTGGTLISDGTLVASNVEVLGTGDVTDNATLELNTGGDFDNAISGSGQVVKSGDKTLTLSGA
-2563 NSYTGGTTISGGTL
+2563 NSYTGGTTISGGTLVASNVEALGTGDVTDNATLELNTGGTFDNAISGSGKVEKSGDKTLTLSGANSYTGGTLISGGTLVASNVEALGTGDVTDNATLELNTGGDFTNNIGGTGRVEKSGDGTLTLSGSNTYTGGTLISGGTL

-2614 AITAIGAGSALR
+2614 ATTAIGAGSALR

-2632 EANSTLAVHLIDSN
+2632 EANSTLAVHLTDSN

-2800 DTDVQEGALWLAE
+2800 DTDVQEGTLWLAE

-2827 IAANAAFGGHNSTV
+2827 IAANAAFGGHNATV
-2841 NGHVNNQGSLYFV
+2841 NGHVNNLGSLYFV

-2943 GQSDGDFR
+2943 GQSDGDFT

-2977 ESDDVPDDGGEVTPP
+2977 ESDDVPDDGGDVIPPDDGGDVTPP
-2992 DDGGEVTPPDDG
+2992 DDGGD
-3004 GEVTPPDDG
+3004 VTPPDDG

-3032 EVTPPDD
+3032 DVTPPDD
-3039 GGDITP
+3039 GGDVTP
-3045 PDDGGDITPPDGGD
+3045 PDDDGDITPPDGGD
-3059 VTPVAPQ
+3059 VTPVTPQ

-3102 SIWMRFKAGKA
+3102 SVWMRFKAGKA

-3290 RVDGKLYKESG
+3290 RVDGKLYKDSG

-3307 EVNWLHASDNASATF
+3307 EVNWLHASDNASSTF

>member
-121 LDSSTGATSVHN
+121 LDSLTGATSVHN

-139 SNEDGTIMLQNGGSV
+139 SNEDGTILLQNGGSV
-154 INDARIE
+154 INDGRIE
-161 NNATYEH
+161 NSAIYVHNLDYGA
-168 DPEDIPQEYA
+168 PEIDAAI
-178 GVYMLNGGS
+178 YMLNGGS
-187 YVSSESGVLEGVSGV
+187 YVSSENGVLKGVSGV
-202 IVQSGEAHIT
+202 IVQSGEVHIT

-225 YGVEFRDGTYGT
+225 YGVELRGGAYGT

-251 SGKIE
+251 SGEIE
-256 DAAIYVHTLN
+256 DAAIYAHTF
-266 DMAVSGSVSVD
+266 DDIAAGDYVSVD
-277 NSGLM
+277 NSGLL
-282 QSDFITVALYYG
+282 QSDFIAVALYHG
-294 SHFEVVNRVGGVI
+294 AHFEVINRVGGVI
-307 TAGNSSLVGIK
+307 TAGNSSLVGIQ
-318 STAMELKVGV
+318 SAAMELKAGVG
-328 DNLVTNDGTIS
+328 NLVTNDGTIS

-348 IHYGES
+348 IHYGEN

-364 SITTTGGGSGDAS
+364 SITTTGGGAGDAS

-387 VVNNSGTMSSTV
+387 IVNNSGTMSSSV

-432 NGNTIS
+432 NGNTIT

-444 GVSDGLVLSGNNNIV
+444 GVSDGLLISGNNNIV

-486 GSKITATSTGISIAG
+486 GSKITTTSTGISIAG
-501 GNNQVTTESGS
+501 GNNQITTESGS
-512 TIVAKDNGILI
+512 AIVAKDNGILI

-548 YNSGTSGTITNTGT
+548 YNSGASGTITNTGT

-631 GAILGDTNGVTINGS
+631 GAILGDTDGVTISGS

-657 GGTNAILINS
+657 GGTNAVLINS
-667 GSKNNTLT
+667 GSKNNTIT

-806 VIKQGGGEL
+806 VVKQGGGEL

-849 RAYLKLDAAN
+849 RAYLKLDAAS

-943 IESDNAISGDFDGI
+943 IESDNAISGDFDDI

-966 DAFITVVGQKNVNDT
+966 DAFLTVVGQKNVNDT

-992 ADRYNAAIDAHGT
+992 ADRDNAAIDAHGT

-1052 GGTTISDGTL
+1052 GSTTISEGTL
-1062 VATNVEALGTGNVT
+1062 IATNVEALGTGNVT
-1076 DNATLELNTGGDFD
+1076 DNATLEMNTGGDFD

-1105 TLTLSGS
+1105 
-1112 NTYTGGTIISGGT
+1112 
-1125 LVATNVEALGT
+1125 
-1136 GDVTDNATLE
+1136 
-1146 LNTGGDFDNAIGGTG
+1146 
-1161 SVVKSGDKTLTLSGA
+1161 TLTLSGA

-1213 GGDFANNIGGTGSV
+1213 GGDFANNIGGTGRV

-1234 LTLSGT
+1234 LTLSG
-1240 NSYTGGTTISG
+1240 S
-1251 GTLVANNVEALGT
+1251 
-1264 GDVTNNATLE
+1264 
-1274 LNTGGDF
+1274 
-1281 DNAIS
+1281 
-1286 GSGQVVKSGDETLTL
+1286 
-1301 SGANSYTGGTTISGG
+1301 
-1316 TLVATNVEALGTGDI
+1316 
-1331 TDNATLELNAG
+1331 
-1342 GDFTNNIGGTGSVE
+1342 
-1356 KSGDKTLTLSGTNT
+1356 NT

-1426 LTLSGANS
+1426 LTLSGNNT
-1434 YTGGT
+1434 YRGGT
-1439 TISGGTLVASNVEA
+1439 TISGGTLVATNVEA
-1453 LGTGNVTDN
+1453 LGSGNVTDN

-1471 DFDNAISGSGQVV
+1471 TFDNVISGSGQVV
-1484 KSGDG
+1484 KSGDET
-1489 ALTLS
+1489 LTLS

-1504 ISGGTLIAANVN
+1504 ISGGTLIATHVN

-1810 ASNVDALGS
+1810 ASNVEALGS
-1819 GDVTN
+1819 GDVTD
-1824 NATLEMNTGGDF
+1824 NATLELNTGGTFDNA
-1836 INNIGGTGRVEKSGD
+1836 ISGSGKVEKSGD
-1851 DTLTLSGS
+1851 DALTLSGA

-1930 LISGGT
+1930 LISDGTLVASNVEALGTGDVTNNATLELNTGGTFDNAIGGSGNVVKSGADTLTLFGSNSYTGGTTISGGT
-1936 LVANNV
+1936 LVASNV

-1950 TDNATLEMN
+1950 TDNATLMLN
-1959 TGGDFINN
+1959 TGGDFTNN

-2000 LIATSVDAL
+2000 LVATSVD
-2009 GSGDVTNNAVLELNT
+2009 
-2024 GGDFINNIGGTGR
+2024 
-2037 VEKSGDE
+2037 
-2044 TLTLSGSNTYTGG
+2044 
-2057 TLISGGTLVATNV
+2057 
-2070 EALGT
+2070 ALGT

-2082 VLELNTGGDFINN
+2082 VLELNTGGTFDNAIS
-2095 IGGTGRVEKSGD
+2095 GSGQVEKSGD
-2107 DTLTLS
+2107 DVLTLS
-2113 GSNSYTGGTLISSG
+2113 GANSYSGGTLISDG
-2127 TLVATNVDA
+2127 TLVASNVEA
-2136 LGSGDVTDNATL
+2136 LGTGDVTDNATL
-2148 ELNTGGDFTN
+2148 EMNTGGTFDN
-2158 NISGSGQ
+2158 AISGSGQ
-2165 VVKSGDETLTLSGSN
+2165 VVKSGDKMLTLSGANS
-2180 TYTGGTTIND
+2180 YSGGTLISD
-2190 GTLVATSVEALGSGD
+2190 GTLVAS
-2205 VTNDAVLALNTGG
+2205 
-2218 DFANNIGGTGSVV
+2218 
-2231 KSGDET
+2231 
-2237 LTLSGTNSYTG
+2237 
-2248 GTTISGGTLVAT
+2248 

-2286 NISGNGQVVKSGDDT
+2286 NISGSGQ
-2301 LTFSGSNTYTG
+2301 
-2312 GTTINDGTLVATSVE
+2312 
-2327 ALGSGDVTNDAV
+2327 
-2339 LALNTGGDFANNIG
+2339 
-2353 GTGSVVKSGDET
+2353 
-2365 LTLSGSN
+2365 
-2372 TYTGSTL
+2372 
-2379 ISSGTLVA
+2379 
-2387 NDVNALGTGDVTDNA
+2387 
-2402 TLMLNTGGD
+2402 
-2411 FINNIGGTGRVEKS
+2411 VEKS
-2425 GDDTLTLSGSNSY
+2425 GDD
-2438 TGGTLISSG
+2438 
-2447 TLVATNVDALGSG
+2447 A
-2460 DVTDNATL
+2460 
-2468 ELNTGGTFDNAIS
+2468 
-2481 GSGQVVKSGD
+2481 
-2491 ETLTLSGANSY
+2491 LTLSGANSY
-2502 TGGTLISS
+2502 SGGTLISD

-2515 NDVNALG
+2515 TNVEALG
-2522 TGDVTD
+2522 TGNVTD
-2528 NAVLELNT
+2528 NATLEMNT

-2589 IDNYA
+2589 VTNDAVLELNTGGDFINSIGGTGRVEKSGDETLTLSGSNTYTGGTTINDGTLVATSVDALGSGDVTDNATLELNTGGDFTNNISGSGQVVKSGDETLTLSGANSYTGGTTISGGTLVASNVNALGSGDIDNYA

-2614 AITAIGAGSALR
+2614 ATTAIGAGSALR

-2632 EANSTLAVHLIDSN
+2632 EANSTLAVYLTDSN

-2652 ADHANLGGTLDITG
+2652 ADRADLGGTLDITG

-2684 DTDSA
+2684 DSDSA
-2689 INSDFAQFTVA
+2689 IDSDFAQFTVA

-2800 DTDVQEGALWLAE
+2800 DTDVQEGVLWLAE

-2827 IAANAAFGGHNSTV
+2827 IAANAAFGGHNATV
-2841 NGHVNNQGSLYFV
+2841 NGHVNNLGSLYFV

-2943 GQSDGDFR
+2943 GQSDGDFT

-2977 ESDDVPDDGGEVTPP
+2977 ESDDVPDDGGDVIPPDDGGDVTPP
-2992 DDGGEVTPPDDG
+2992 DDGGDVTPPDDG
-3004 GEVTPPDDG
+3004 GDVTPPDDG

-3153 SYINAS
+3153 SYINAN

>member
-139 SNEDGTIMLQNGGSV
+139 SNEDGAIMLQNGGSV

-161 NNATYEH
+161 NSATYEH

-212 NGGMINSDGSWRS
+212 NGGMISSDGSWRS

-251 SGKIE
+251 SNKIE

-282 QSDFITVALYYG
+282 QSDFITVALYHG

-364 SITTTGGGSGDAS
+364 SITTTGGGAGDAS

-414 NNQAGGAISAN
+414 NNQAGSAISAN

-444 GVSDGLVLSGNNNIV
+444 GVSDGLLISGNNNIV

-486 GSKITATSTGISIAG
+486 GSKITTTSTGISIAG
-501 GNNQVTTESGS
+501 GNNQITTESGS
-512 TIVAKDNGILI
+512 AIVAKDNGILI

-541 SISYGIQ
+541 NMSYGIQ
-548 YNSGTSGTITNTGT
+548 YNSGASGTITNTGT

-600 TGHTLNNLAGGSITA
+600 TGHTLNNLAGGSISA
-615 NTAVQLNGNNN
+615 NTAVQFHGNNN
-626 TLANA
+626 KLANA

-657 GGTNAILINS
+657 GGINAILINS

-806 VIKQGGGEL
+806 VVKQGGGEL

-849 RAYLKLDAAN
+849 RAYLKLDAAS

-943 IESDNAISGDFDGI
+943 IESDNAISGDFDDI

-992 ADRYNAAIDAHGT
+992 ADRDNAAIDAHGT

-1052 GGTTISDGTL
+1052 GSTTISEGTL
-1062 VATNVEALGTGNVT
+1062 IATNVEALGTGNVTDNATLEMNTGGDFDNAISGSGQVVKSGDETLTLSGANSYTGGTTISGGTLVASNVEALGTGDITDNATLELNAGGDFANNIGGTGSVVKSGDKTLTLSGSNTYTGGTTISGGTLVASNVEALGSGDVTDNATLEMNTGGDFANNIGGTGSVVKSGDETLTLSGANSYTGGTTISGGTLVASNVEALGTGDVT

-1090 NAISGSGQVVKSGDE
+1090 NAISGSGQVVKSGDK
-1105 TLTLSGS
+1105 TLTLSGINS
-1112 NTYTGGTIISGGT
+1112 YTGGTTISGGT
-1125 LVATNVEALGT
+1125 LVASNVDALGS

-1286 GSGQVVKSGDETLTL
+1286 GSGQVVKSGD
-1301 SGANSYTGGTTISGG
+1301 
-1316 TLVATNVEALGTGDI
+1316 
-1331 TDNATLELNAG
+1331 
-1342 GDFTNNIGGTGSVE
+1342 
-1356 KSGDKTLTLSGTNT
+1356 KT
-1370 YRGGTLISGGTLVA
+1370 
-1384 SNVEA
+1384 
-1389 LGSGDV
+1389 
-1395 TDNATLEM
+1395 
-1403 NTGGDFANNIGGTGS
+1403 
-1418 VVKSGDKT
+1418 
-1426 LTLSGANS
+1426 
-1434 YTGGT
+1434 
-1439 TISGGTLVASNVEA
+1439 
-1453 LGTGNVTDN
+1453 
-1462 ATLELNTGG
+1462 
-1471 DFDNAISGSGQVV
+1471 
-1484 KSGDG
+1484 
-1489 ALTLS
+1489 LTLS

-1504 ISGGTLIAANVN
+1504 ISGGTLIATHVN

-1572 INLNSNTVD
+1572 INLDSNTAD

-1778 SGQVVKS
+1778 SGQV
-1785 GDDVLTLSGANSY
+1785 
-1798 SGGTLISDGTLV
+1798 
-1810 ASNVDALGS
+1810 
-1819 GDVTN
+1819 
-1824 NATLEMNTGGDF
+1824 
-1836 INNIGGTGRVEKSGD
+1836 EKSGD
-1851 DTLTLSGS
+1851 DKLTLSGS
-1859 NTYTGGTLI
+1859 NTYTGG
-1868 SDGTL
+1868 
-1873 VASNVEAL
+1873 
-1881 GTGDVT
+1881 
-1887 NNATL
+1887 
-1892 ELNTGGTFD
+1892 
-1901 NAISGSGQVVKSG
+1901 
-1914 DDVLTLSGAN
+1914 
-1924 SYSGGT
+1924 
-1930 LISGGT
+1930 
-1936 LVANNV
+1936 
-1942 EALGTGDV
+1942 
-1950 TDNATLEMN
+1950 
-1959 TGGDFINN
+1959 
-1967 IGGTGRVE
+1967 
-1975 KSGDDALTLSGSNTY
+1975 
-1990 TGGTTINDGT
+1990 
-2000 LIATSVDAL
+2000 
-2009 GSGDVTNNAVLELNT
+2009 
-2024 GGDFINNIGGTGR
+2024 
-2037 VEKSGDE
+2037 
-2044 TLTLSGSNTYTGG
+2044 
-2057 TLISGGTLVATNV
+2057 
-2070 EALGT
+2070 
-2075 GDVTDNA
+2075 
-2082 VLELNTGGDFINN
+2082 
-2095 IGGTGRVEKSGD
+2095 
-2107 DTLTLS
+2107 
-2113 GSNSYTGGTLISSG
+2113 
-2127 TLVATNVDA
+2127 
-2136 LGSGDVTDNATL
+2136 
-2148 ELNTGGDFTN
+2148 
-2158 NISGSGQ
+2158 
-2165 VVKSGDETLTLSGSN
+2165 
-2180 TYTGGTTIND
+2180 
-2190 GTLVATSVEALGSGD
+2190 
-2205 VTNDAVLALNTGG
+2205 
-2218 DFANNIGGTGSVV
+2218 
-2231 KSGDET
+2231 
-2237 LTLSGTNSYTG
+2237 
-2248 GTTISGGTLVAT
+2248 
-2260 NVEALGTGDVT
+2260 
-2271 NNATLEL
+2271 
-2278 NTGGDFTN
+2278 
-2286 NISGNGQVVKSGDDT
+2286 
-2301 LTFSGSNTYTG
+2301 
-2312 GTTINDGTLVATSVE
+2312 
-2327 ALGSGDVTNDAV
+2327 
-2339 LALNTGGDFANNIG
+2339 
-2353 GTGSVVKSGDET
+2353 
-2365 LTLSGSN
+2365 
-2372 TYTGSTL
+2372 TL

-2411 FINNIGGTGRVEKS
+2411 FTNNIGGTGRVEKS
-2425 GDDTLTLSGSNSY
+2425 GDDALTLSGSNTYTGGTLISGGTLVANDVNALGTGDITDNATLALNAVGDFDNAISGSGKVEKSGDDALTLSGSNTYTGGTLISSGTLVASNVEALGTGDVTDNATLELNTSGTFDNAISGSGQVVKSGDKMLTLSGANSYSGGTLISDGTLVASNVESLGTGDVTNNATLELNTGGDFTNNISGSGQVVKSGDDALALSGANSY

-2491 ETLTLSGANSY
+2491 KTLTLSGSNTYTGGTLISDGTLVASNVEALGTGDVTDNATLELNTSGTFDNVISGSGQVVKSGDDALTLSGSNTYRGGTTISGGTLVATSVEALGTGDVTDNATLALNTGGDFINNIGGTGRVEKSGDQTLTLSGANSY

-2515 NDVNALG
+2515 SNVNALG
-2522 TGDVTD
+2522 SGDVTD

-2536 GGDFDNAISGSGQ
+2536 GGTFDNAISGSGQ
-2549 VVKSG
+2549 VEKSG
-2554 DETLTLSGA
+2554 DGTLTLSGS
-2563 NSYTGGTTISGGTL
+2563 NTYTGGTLISDGTL

-2614 AITAIGAGSALR
+2614 ATTAIGAGSALR

-2773 ATYWDGK
+2773 ATDWDGK

-2827 IAANAAFGGHNSTV
+2827 IAANAAFGGHNATV
-2841 NGHVNNQGSLYFV
+2841 NGHVNNLGNLYFV

-3004 GEVTPPDDG
+3004 GDVTPPDDGGDVTPPDDG

-3024 VTPPDDDG
+3024 VTPPDDGGD
-3032 EVTPPDD
+3032 VTPPDD
-3039 GGDITP
+3039 GGDVTP

-3334 RVEVKVGIQANVSER
+3334 RLEVKVGIQANVSER

>member
-75 VETGNT
+75 VETDNT
-81 VATDTATSAAIVG
+81 IATDTAASAAIVG

-121 LDSSTGATSVHN
+121 LDSLTGATSVHN

-139 SNEDGTIMLQNGGSV
+139 SNEDGTILLQNGGSV

-161 NNATYEH
+161 NSATYEH

-212 NGGMINSDGSWRS
+212 NGGMISSDGSWRS

-251 SGKIE
+251 SNKIE

-282 QSDFITVALYYG
+282 QSDFITVALYHG

-328 DNLVTNDGTIS
+328 DTLVTNDGTIP

-364 SITTTGGGSGDAS
+364 SITTTGGGAGDAS

-387 VVNNSGTMSSTV
+387 VVNNSGTMSSSV

-414 NNQAGGAISAN
+414 NNQAGSAISAN

-432 NGNTIS
+432 NGNIIT

-444 GVSDGLVLSGNNNIV
+444 GVSDGLLISGNNNIV

-486 GSKITATSTGISIAG
+486 GSKITTTSTGISIAG
-501 GNNQVTTESGS
+501 GNNQITTESGS
-512 TIVAKDNGILI
+512 VIVAKDNGILI

-548 YNSGTSGTITNTGT
+548 YNSGASGTITNTGT

-744 GTLILNGA
+744 GTLIVNGA

-806 VIKQGGGEL
+806 VVKQGGGEL

-849 RAYLKLDAAN
+849 RAYLKLDAAS

-903 ATSGPAIRAKNVNLD
+903 ETSGPVIRAKNVNLD

-943 IESDNAISGDFDGI
+943 IESDNAISGDFGDI

-992 ADRYNAAIDAHGT
+992 ADRDNAAIDAHGT

-1052 GGTTISDGTL
+1052 GSTTISEGTL
-1062 VATNVEALGTGNVT
+1062 IATNVEALGTGNVT
-1076 DNATLELNTGGDFD
+1076 DNATLEMNTGGDFD

-1105 TLTLSGS
+1105 TLTLSGANS
-1112 NTYTGGTIISGGT
+1112 YTGGTTISGGT
-1125 LVATNVEALGT
+1125 LVASNVEALGT
-1136 GDVTDNATLE
+1136 GDITDNATLE
-1146 LNTGGDFDNAIGGTG
+1146 LNTGGDFDNVISG
-1161 SVVKSGDKTLTLSGA
+1161 SGQVVKSGDKTLTLSGA

-1213 GGDFANNIGGTGSV
+1213 S
-1227 VKSGDKT
+1227 
-1234 LTLSGT
+1234 
-1240 NSYTGGTTISG
+1240 
-1251 GTLVANNVEALGT
+1251 
-1264 GDVTNNATLE
+1264 
-1274 LNTGGDF
+1274 
-1281 DNAIS
+1281 
-1286 GSGQVVKSGDETLTL
+1286 
-1301 SGANSYTGGTTISGG
+1301 
-1316 TLVATNVEALGTGDI
+1316 
-1331 TDNATLELNAG
+1331 
-1342 GDFTNNIGGTGSVE
+1342 
-1356 KSGDKTLTLSGTNT
+1356 
-1370 YRGGTLISGGTLVA
+1370 
-1384 SNVEA
+1384 
-1389 LGSGDV
+1389 
-1395 TDNATLEM
+1395 
-1403 NTGGDFANNIGGTGS
+1403 GDFANNIGGTGS

-1439 TISGGTLVASNVEA
+1439 IISGGTLVATNVDA
-1453 LGTGNVTDN
+1453 LGTGDVIDN

-1484 KSGDG
+1484 KSGDDTL
-1489 ALTLS
+1489 ALS

-1572 INLNSNTVD
+1572 INLDSNTAD

-1600 VGDVLDSDPAST
+1600 VGDVLDSAPAST

-1785 GDDVLTLSGANSY
+1785 GD
-1798 SGGTLISDGTLV
+1798 
-1810 ASNVDALGS
+1810 
-1819 GDVTN
+1819 
-1824 NATLEMNTGGDF
+1824 E
-1836 INNIGGTGRVEKSGD
+1836 
-1851 DTLTLSGS
+1851 TLTLSGT
-1859 NTYTGGTLI
+1859 NT
-1868 SDGTL
+1868 
-1873 VASNVEAL
+1873 
-1881 GTGDVT
+1881 
-1887 NNATL
+1887 
-1892 ELNTGGTFD
+1892 
-1901 NAISGSGQVVKSG
+1901 
-1914 DDVLTLSGAN
+1914 
-1924 SYSGGT
+1924 YSGGT

-1936 LVANNV
+1936 LVASNV

-2113 GSNSYTGGTLISSG
+2113 GSNSYTGGTLISGG

-2136 LGSGDVTDNATL
+2136 LGSGDVTNNAVL
-2148 ELNTGGDFTN
+2148 ELNTGGTFDN
-2158 NISGSGQ
+2158 AISGSGQ

-2190 GTLVATSVEALGSGD
+2190 GTLIATSVDALGSGD
-2205 VTNDAVLALNTGG
+2205 VTDNAVLELNTGG
-2218 DFANNIGGTGSVV
+2218 DFDNAISGSGQVV

-2237 LTLSGTNSYTG
+2237 LTLSGTNSYTD
-2248 GTTISGGTLVAT
+2248 GTLISGGTLVAT
-2260 NVEALGTGDVT
+2260 NLEALGTGDVT

-2278 NTGGDFTN
+2278 NTGGDF
-2286 NISGNGQVVKSGDDT
+2286 I
-2301 LTFSGSNTYTG
+2301 
-2312 GTTINDGTLVATSVE
+2312 
-2327 ALGSGDVTNDAV
+2327 
-2339 LALNTGGDFANNIG
+2339 NNIG
-2353 GTGSVVKSGDET
+2353 GTGRVEKSGDET

-2372 TYTGSTL
+2372 TYTGGTL
-2379 ISSGTLVA
+2379 ISGGTLVA
-2387 NDVNALGTGDVTDNA
+2387 TNVEALGTGDVTDNA
-2402 TLMLNTGGD
+2402 VLELNTGGD

-2438 TGGTLISSG
+2438 TGGTLISGG

-2563 NSYTGGTTISGGTL
+2563 NSYTGGTLISGGTLVATSVEALGSGDVTDNAVLELNTGGTFDNAISGSGQVVKSGDKTLTLSGANSYTGGTTISGGTL

-2614 AITAIGAGSALR
+2614 ATTAIGAGSALR

-2632 EANSTLAVHLIDSN
+2632 EANSTLAVHLTDSN

-2652 ADHANLGGTLDITG
+2652 ADRANLGGTLDITG

-2800 DTDVQEGALWLAE
+2800 DTDVQEGTLWLAE

-2827 IAANAAFGGHNSTV
+2827 IAANAAFGGHNATV
-2841 NGHVNNQGSLYFV
+2841 NGHVNNLGNLYFV

-2898 LGDDSSPTDK
+2898 LGDDNSPTDK

-2943 GQSDGDFR
+2943 GQSDGDFT

-2977 ESDDVPDDGGEVTPP
+2977 ESDDVPDDGG
-2992 DDGGEVTPPDDG
+2992 D
-3004 GEVTPPDDG
+3004 
-3013 GEVTPPDDGGE
+3013 
-3024 VTPPDDDG
+3024 
-3032 EVTPPDD
+3032 VTPPDD
-3039 GGDITP
+3039 GGDVTP
-3045 PDDGGDITPPDGGD
+3045 PDDGGDVTPPDDGGDVTPPDDGGDVSPPDDGGDVTPPDDGGDVTPPDGDGDITPPDGGD
-3059 VTPVAPQ
+3059 VTPVTPQ

-3102 SIWMRFKAGKA
+3102 SVWMRFKAGKA

>member
-54 TRVSIPSQTTTYTLS
+54 TRVSIPTQTTTYTLS

-121 LDSSTGATSVHN
+121 LDSLTGATSVHN

-139 SNEDGTIMLQNGGSV
+139 SNEDGTILLQNGGSV

-161 NNATYEH
+161 NSATYEH

-294 SHFEVVNRVGGVI
+294 SHFEVVNRAGGVI

-414 NNQAGGAISAN
+414 NNQAGSAISAN

-432 NGNTIS
+432 NGNTIT

-444 GVSDGLVLSGNNNIV
+444 GVSDGLLISGNNNIV

-486 GSKITATSTGISIAG
+486 GSKITTTSTGISIAG
-501 GNNQVTTESGS
+501 GNNQITTESGS
-512 TIVAKDNGILI
+512 AIVAKDNGILI

-541 SISYGIQ
+541 NMSYGIQ
-548 YNSGTSGTITNTGT
+548 YNSGASGTITNTGT

-600 TGHTLNNLAGGSITA
+600 TGHTLNNLAGGSISA
-615 NTAVQLNGNNN
+615 NTAVQFHGNNN
-626 TLANA
+626 KLANA
-631 GAILGDTNGVTINGS
+631 GAILGDTNGVTISGS

-729 MNLSGTTNSALWVKS
+729 MNFSGTTNSALWVKS

-764 TLQIGNGG
+764 TLQIGNSG

-849 RAYLKLDAAN
+849 RAYLKLDAAS

-957 TINGNAMNP
+957 TINGSAMNP

-992 ADRYNAAIDAHGT
+992 ADRDNAAIDAHGT

-1052 GGTTISDGTL
+1052 GSTTISEGTL
-1062 VATNVEALGTGNVT
+1062 IATNVEALGTGNVT
-1076 DNATLELNTGGDFD
+1076 DNATLEM
-1090 NAISGSGQVVKSGDE
+1090 
-1105 TLTLSGS
+1105 
-1112 NTYTGGTIISGGT
+1112 
-1125 LVATNVEALGT
+1125 
-1136 GDVTDNATLE
+1136 
-1146 LNTGGDFDNAIGGTG
+1146 
-1161 SVVKSGDKTLTLSGA
+1161 
-1176 NSYTGGTTISG
+1176 
-1187 GTLVASNVEALGSG
+1187 
-1201 DVTDN
+1201 
-1206 ATLELNT
+1206 
-1213 GGDFANNIGGTGSV
+1213 
-1227 VKSGDKT
+1227 
-1234 LTLSGT
+1234 
-1240 NSYTGGTTISG
+1240 
-1251 GTLVANNVEALGT
+1251 
-1264 GDVTNNATLE
+1264 
-1274 LNTGGDF
+1274 NTGGDF

-1316 TLVATNVEALGTGDI
+1316 TLVASNVEALGTGDI
-1331 TDNATLELNAG
+1331 TDNAVLEL
-1342 GDFTNNIGGTGSVE
+1342 
-1356 KSGDKTLTLSGTNT
+1356 
-1370 YRGGTLISGGTLVA
+1370 
-1384 SNVEA
+1384 
-1389 LGSGDV
+1389 
-1395 TDNATLEM
+1395 
-1403 NTGGDFANNIGGTGS
+1403 NTGGDFDNAISGS
-1418 VVKSGDKT
+1418 GQVVKSGDKT

-1439 TISGGTLVASNVEA
+1439 TISGGTLVATNVEA
-1453 LGTGNVTDN
+1453 LGSGDVTDN

-1484 KSGDG
+1484 KSGDKT
-1489 ALTLS
+1489 LTLS

-1504 ISGGTLIAANVN
+1504 ISGGTLIATHVN

-1572 INLNSNTVD
+1572 INLNSNTTA

-1744 LVATNVDALGSGD
+1744 LVATNVDALGTGD
-1757 VTDDATLELNTGGT
+1757 VTDD
-1771 FDNAISG
+1771 
-1778 SGQVVKS
+1778 
-1785 GDDVLTLSGANSY
+1785 
-1798 SGGTLISDGTLV
+1798 
-1810 ASNVDALGS
+1810 
-1819 GDVTN
+1819 
-1824 NATLEMNTGGDF
+1824 
-1836 INNIGGTGRVEKSGD
+1836 
-1851 DTLTLSGS
+1851 
-1859 NTYTGGTLI
+1859 
-1868 SDGTL
+1868 
-1873 VASNVEAL
+1873 
-1881 GTGDVT
+1881 
-1887 NNATL
+1887 
-1892 ELNTGGTFD
+1892 
-1901 NAISGSGQVVKSG
+1901 
-1914 DDVLTLSGAN
+1914 
-1924 SYSGGT
+1924 
-1930 LISGGT
+1930 
-1936 LVANNV
+1936 
-1942 EALGTGDV
+1942 
-1950 TDNATLEMN
+1950 
-1959 TGGDFINN
+1959 
-1967 IGGTGRVE
+1967 
-1975 KSGDDALTLSGSNTY
+1975 
-1990 TGGTTINDGT
+1990 
-2000 LIATSVDAL
+2000 
-2009 GSGDVTNNAVLELNT
+2009 
-2024 GGDFINNIGGTGR
+2024 
-2037 VEKSGDE
+2037 
-2044 TLTLSGSNTYTGG
+2044 
-2057 TLISGGTLVATNV
+2057 
-2070 EALGT
+2070 
-2075 GDVTDNA
+2075 
-2082 VLELNTGGDFINN
+2082 
-2095 IGGTGRVEKSGD
+2095 
-2107 DTLTLS
+2107 
-2113 GSNSYTGGTLISSG
+2113 
-2127 TLVATNVDA
+2127 
-2136 LGSGDVTDNATL
+2136 
-2148 ELNTGGDFTN
+2148 
-2158 NISGSGQ
+2158 
-2165 VVKSGDETLTLSGSN
+2165 
-2180 TYTGGTTIND
+2180 
-2190 GTLVATSVEALGSGD
+2190 
-2205 VTNDAVLALNTGG
+2205 
-2218 DFANNIGGTGSVV
+2218 
-2231 KSGDET
+2231 
-2237 LTLSGTNSYTG
+2237 
-2248 GTTISGGTLVAT
+2248 
-2260 NVEALGTGDVT
+2260 
-2271 NNATLEL
+2271 
-2278 NTGGDFTN
+2278 
-2286 NISGNGQVVKSGDDT
+2286 
-2301 LTFSGSNTYTG
+2301 
-2312 GTTINDGTLVATSVE
+2312 
-2327 ALGSGDVTNDAV
+2327 
-2339 LALNTGGDFANNIG
+2339 
-2353 GTGSVVKSGDET
+2353 
-2365 LTLSGSN
+2365 
-2372 TYTGSTL
+2372 
-2379 ISSGTLVA
+2379 
-2387 NDVNALGTGDVTDNA
+2387 
-2402 TLMLNTGGD
+2402 
-2411 FINNIGGTGRVEKS
+2411 
-2425 GDDTLTLSGSNSY
+2425 
-2438 TGGTLISSG
+2438 
-2447 TLVATNVDALGSG
+2447 
-2460 DVTDNATL
+2460 ATL

-2491 ETLTLSGANSY
+2491 ETLTLSGTNTYS
-2502 TGGTLISS
+2502 GGTL
-2510 GTLVA
+2510 
-2515 NDVNALG
+2515 
-2522 TGDVTD
+2522 
-2528 NAVLELNT
+2528 
-2536 GGDFDNAISGSGQ
+2536 
-2549 VVKSG
+2549 
-2554 DETLTLSGA
+2554 
-2563 NSYTGGTTISGGTL
+2563 ISGGTL

-2614 AITAIGAGSALR
+2614 ATTAIGAGSALR

-2632 EANSTLAVHLIDSN
+2632 EANSTLAVHLTDSN

-2652 ADHANLGGTLDITG
+2652 ADRANLGGTLDITG

-2788 TLILGAQNTYSG
+2788 ALILGAQNTYSG

-2820 GSAQAVN
+2820 GSAQAIN
-2827 IAANAAFGGHNSTV
+2827 IAANAAFGGHNATV
-2841 NGHVNNQGSLYFV
+2841 NGHVNNLGSLYFA

-2928 LGAQTVNGIEVIEVG
+2928 LGAKTVNGIEVIEVG
-2943 GQSDGDFR
+2943 GQSDGDFT

-2977 ESDDVPDDGGEVTPP
+2977 ESDDVPDDGGDVTPP
-2992 DDGGEVTPPDDG
+2992 DDGGDVTPPDDG
-3004 GEVTPPDDG
+3004 GDVTPPDDG
-3013 GEVTPPDDGGE
+3013 GDVTPPDDGGDVTPPDDGGDVTPPDDGGDITPPDGGGDITPPDDGGD

-3039 GGDITP
+3039 GGDVTP
-3045 PDDGGDITPPDGGD
+3045 PDDDGDITPPDGGD
-3059 VTPVAPQ
+3059 GTPVAPQ

-3102 SIWMRFKAGKA
+3102 SVWMRFKAGKA

>member
-139 SNEDGTIMLQNGGSV
+139 SNEDGAIMLQNGGSV

-161 NNATYEH
+161 NSATYEH

-212 NGGMINSDGSWRS
+212 NGGMISSDGSWRS

-251 SGKIE
+251 SNKIE

-282 QSDFITVALYYG
+282 QSDFITVALYHG

-364 SITTTGGGSGDAS
+364 SITTTGGGAGDAS

-414 NNQAGGAISAN
+414 NNQAGSAISAN

-444 GVSDGLVLSGNNNIV
+444 GVSDGLLISGNNNIV

-486 GSKITATSTGISIAG
+486 GSKITTTSTGISIAG
-501 GNNQVTTESGS
+501 GNNQITTESGS
-512 TIVAKDNGILI
+512 AIVAKDNGILI

-541 SISYGIQ
+541 NMSYGIQ
-548 YNSGTSGTITNTGT
+548 YNSGASGTITNTGT

-600 TGHTLNNLAGGSITA
+600 TGHTLNNLAGGSISA
-615 NTAVQLNGNNN
+615 NTAVQFHGNNN
-626 TLANA
+626 KLANA

-657 GGTNAILINS
+657 GGINAILINS

-806 VIKQGGGEL
+806 VVKQGGGEL

-849 RAYLKLDAAN
+849 RAYLKLDAAS

-943 IESDNAISGDFDGI
+943 IESDNAISGDFDDI

-992 ADRYNAAIDAHGT
+992 ADRDNAAIDAHGT

-1052 GGTTISDGTL
+1052 GSTTISEGTL
-1062 VATNVEALGTGNVT
+1062 IATNVEALGTGNVTDNATLEMNTGGDFDNAISGSGQVVKSGDETLTLSGANSYTGGTTISGGTLVASNVEALGTGDITDNATLELNAGGDFANNIGGTGSVVKSGDETLTLSGANSYTGGTTISGGTLVASNVEALGTGDVT

-1090 NAISGSGQVVKSGDE
+1090 NAISGSGQVVKSGDK
-1105 TLTLSGS
+1105 TLTLSGINS
-1112 NTYTGGTIISGGT
+1112 YTGGTTISGGT
-1125 LVATNVEALGT
+1125 LVASNVDALGS

-1286 GSGQVVKSGDETLTL
+1286 GSGQVVKSGD
-1301 SGANSYTGGTTISGG
+1301 
-1316 TLVATNVEALGTGDI
+1316 
-1331 TDNATLELNAG
+1331 
-1342 GDFTNNIGGTGSVE
+1342 
-1356 KSGDKTLTLSGTNT
+1356 KT
-1370 YRGGTLISGGTLVA
+1370 
-1384 SNVEA
+1384 
-1389 LGSGDV
+1389 
-1395 TDNATLEM
+1395 
-1403 NTGGDFANNIGGTGS
+1403 
-1418 VVKSGDKT
+1418 
-1426 LTLSGANS
+1426 
-1434 YTGGT
+1434 
-1439 TISGGTLVASNVEA
+1439 
-1453 LGTGNVTDN
+1453 
-1462 ATLELNTGG
+1462 
-1471 DFDNAISGSGQVV
+1471 
-1484 KSGDG
+1484 
-1489 ALTLS
+1489 LTLS

-1504 ISGGTLIAANVN
+1504 ISGGTLIATHVN

-1572 INLNSNTVD
+1572 INLDSNTAD

-1810 ASNVDALGS
+1810 ASNV
-1819 GDVTN
+1819 
-1824 NATLEMNTGGDF
+1824 
-1836 INNIGGTGRVEKSGD
+1836 
-1851 DTLTLSGS
+1851 
-1859 NTYTGGTLI
+1859 
-1868 SDGTL
+1868 
-1873 VASNVEAL
+1873 
-1881 GTGDVT
+1881 
-1887 NNATL
+1887 
-1892 ELNTGGTFD
+1892 
-1901 NAISGSGQVVKSG
+1901 
-1914 DDVLTLSGAN
+1914 
-1924 SYSGGT
+1924 
-1930 LISGGT
+1930 
-1936 LVANNV
+1936 

-1950 TDNATLEMN
+1950 TDDAT
-1959 TGGDFINN
+1959 
-1967 IGGTGRVE
+1967 
-1975 KSGDDALTLSGSNTY
+1975 
-1990 TGGTTINDGT
+1990 
-2000 LIATSVDAL
+2000 
-2009 GSGDVTNNAVLELNT
+2009 
-2024 GGDFINNIGGTGR
+2024 
-2037 VEKSGDE
+2037 
-2044 TLTLSGSNTYTGG
+2044 
-2057 TLISGGTLVATNV
+2057 
-2070 EALGT
+2070 
-2075 GDVTDNA
+2075 
-2082 VLELNTGGDFINN
+2082 LELNTGGDFINN

-2107 DTLTLS
+2107 D
-2113 GSNSYTGGTLISSG
+2113 
-2127 TLVATNVDA
+2127 
-2136 LGSGDVTDNATL
+2136 
-2148 ELNTGGDFTN
+2148 
-2158 NISGSGQ
+2158 
-2165 VVKSGDETLTLSGSN
+2165 KLTLSGSN
-2180 TYTGGTTIND
+2180 TYTGG
-2190 GTLVATSVEALGSGD
+2190 
-2205 VTNDAVLALNTGG
+2205 
-2218 DFANNIGGTGSVV
+2218 
-2231 KSGDET
+2231 
-2237 LTLSGTNSYTG
+2237 
-2248 GTTISGGTLVAT
+2248 
-2260 NVEALGTGDVT
+2260 
-2271 NNATLEL
+2271 
-2278 NTGGDFTN
+2278 
-2286 NISGNGQVVKSGDDT
+2286 
-2301 LTFSGSNTYTG
+2301 
-2312 GTTINDGTLVATSVE
+2312 
-2327 ALGSGDVTNDAV
+2327 
-2339 LALNTGGDFANNIG
+2339 
-2353 GTGSVVKSGDET
+2353 
-2365 LTLSGSN
+2365 
-2372 TYTGSTL
+2372 TL

-2411 FINNIGGTGRVEKS
+2411 FTNNIGGTGRVEKS
-2425 GDDTLTLSGSNSY
+2425 GDDALTLSGSNTYTGGTLISGGTLVANDVNALGTGDITDNATLALNAVGDFDNAISGSGKVEKSGDDALTLSGSNTYTGGTLISSGTLVASNVEALGTGDVTDNATLELNTSGTFDNAISGSGQVVKSGDKMLTLSGANSYSGGTLISDGTLVASNVESLGTGDVTNNATLELNTGGDFTNNISGSGQVVKSGDDALALSGANSY

-2491 ETLTLSGANSY
+2491 KTLTLSGSNTYTGGTLISDGTLVASNVEALGTGDVTDNATLELNTSGTFDNVISGSGQVVKSGDDALTLSGSNTYRGGTTISGGTLVATSVEALGTGDVTDNATLALNTGGDFINNIGGTGRVEKSGDQTLTLSGANSY

-2515 NDVNALG
+2515 SNVNALG
-2522 TGDVTD
+2522 SGDVTD

-2536 GGDFDNAISGSGQ
+2536 GGTFDNAISGSGQ
-2549 VVKSG
+2549 VEKSG
-2554 DETLTLSGA
+2554 DGTLTLSGS
-2563 NSYTGGTTISGGTL
+2563 NTYTGGTLISDGTL

-2614 AITAIGAGSALR
+2614 ATTAIGAGSALR

-2773 ATYWDGK
+2773 ATDWDGK

-2827 IAANAAFGGHNSTV
+2827 IAANAAFGGHNATV
-2841 NGHVNNQGSLYFV
+2841 NGHVNNLGNLYFV

-3004 GEVTPPDDG
+3004 GD
-3013 GEVTPPDDGGE
+3013 
-3024 VTPPDDDG
+3024 
-3032 EVTPPDD
+3032 VTPPDD
-3039 GGDITP
+3039 GGDVTP

-3334 RVEVKVGIQANVSER
+3334 RLEVKVGIQANVSER

>member
-26 GSRAIVSVSASCA
+26 GSRAIVSASCA

-121 LDSSTGATSVHN
+121 LDSLTGATSVHN

-139 SNEDGTIMLQNGGSV
+139 SNEDGTILLQNGGSV

-161 NNATYEH
+161 NSATYEH
-168 DPEDIPQEYA
+168 DPQDIPQEYA

-187 YVSSESGVLEGVSGV
+187 YVSSESGVLEGISGV

-251 SGKIE
+251 SNKIE

-282 QSDFITVALYYG
+282 QSDFITVALYHG

-364 SITTTGGGSGDAS
+364 SITTTGGGAGDAS

-432 NGNTIS
+432 NGNTIT

-444 GVSDGLVLSGNNNIV
+444 GVSDGLLISGNNNIV

-479 NQITAKS
+479 NQIT
-486 GSKITATSTGISIAG
+486 
-501 GNNQVTTESGS
+501 TESGS
-512 TIVAKDNGILI
+512 AIVAKDNGILI

-533 GSITATGS
+533 GSITAIGS
-541 SISYGIQ
+541 SNSYGIQ
-548 YNSGTSGTITNTGT
+548 YNSGASGTITNTGT

-631 GAILGDTNGVTINGS
+631 GAILGDTNGVTISGS

-744 GTLILNGA
+744 GTLIVNGA
-752 MTAKGATVDSGT
+752 MTAKGATVNSGT

-806 VIKQGGGEL
+806 VVKQGGGEL

-849 RAYLKLDAAN
+849 RAYLKLDAAS
-859 ASDPFIVADLTTHSG
+859 ASDLFIVADLTTHSG

-903 ATSGPAIRAKNVNLD
+903 TTNGPAIRAKNVNLD

-943 IESDNAISGDFDGI
+943 IESDNAISGDFDDI

-992 ADRYNAAIDAHGT
+992 ADRDNAAIDAHGT

-1062 VATNVEALGTGNVT
+1062 VANNVEALGTGNVT
-1076 DNATLELNTGGDFD
+1076 D
-1090 NAISGSGQVVKSGDE
+1090 
-1105 TLTLSGS
+1105 
-1112 NTYTGGTIISGGT
+1112 
-1125 LVATNVEALGT
+1125 
-1136 GDVTDNATLE
+1136 
-1146 LNTGGDFDNAIGGTG
+1146 
-1161 SVVKSGDKTLTLSGA
+1161 
-1176 NSYTGGTTISG
+1176 
-1187 GTLVASNVEALGSG
+1187 
-1201 DVTDN
+1201 
-1206 ATLELNT
+1206 
-1213 GGDFANNIGGTGSV
+1213 
-1227 VKSGDKT
+1227 
-1234 LTLSGT
+1234 
-1240 NSYTGGTTISG
+1240 
-1251 GTLVANNVEALGT
+1251 
-1264 GDVTNNATLE
+1264 NATLE

-1316 TLVATNVEALGTGDI
+1316 TLVA
-1331 TDNATLELNAG
+1331 
-1342 GDFTNNIGGTGSVE
+1342 
-1356 KSGDKTLTLSGTNT
+1356 
-1370 YRGGTLISGGTLVA
+1370 

-1395 TDNATLEM
+1395 TDNATLEL
-1403 NTGGDFANNIGGTGS
+1403 NTGGDFDNNIGGTGS

-1439 TISGGTLVASNVEA
+1439 TISGGTLVVSNVEA
-1453 LGTGNVTDN
+1453 LGSGDVTDN

-1484 KSGDG
+1484 KSGDETLTLSG
-1489 ALTLS
+1489 ANSYTGGTTISDGTLVASNVEALGSGNVTDDATLELNTGGDFDNAISGSGQVVKSGDKTLTLSGANSYTGGTTISGGTLVASNVDALGSGDVTDNATLELNTGGDFANNIGGTGSVVKSGDETLTLSGTNTYRGGTTISGGTLVASNVEALGTGDVTDNATLELNTGGDFDNNIGGTGSVVKSGDETLTLSGANSYTGGTTISGGTLVATSVDALGSGDVTDNATLELNTGGDFDNAISGSGQVVKSGDKTLTLS

-1527 SLLLDASGQFTVTD
+1527 SLLLDANGQFTVTD

-1558 QATTLTQKSDSTLT
+1558 QANTLTQKSDSTLT
-1572 INLNSNTVD
+1572 INLNSNTAD

-1704 LDPASATGWD
+1704 LDPANATGWD

-1785 GDDVLTLSGANSY
+1785 GD
-1798 SGGTLISDGTLV
+1798 
-1810 ASNVDALGS
+1810 
-1819 GDVTN
+1819 
-1824 NATLEMNTGGDF
+1824 E
-1836 INNIGGTGRVEKSGD
+1836 
-1851 DTLTLSGS
+1851 TLTLSGT
-1859 NTYTGGTLI
+1859 NTYSGGTLI

-1887 NNATL
+1887 
-1892 ELNTGGTFD
+1892 
-1901 NAISGSGQVVKSG
+1901 
-1914 DDVLTLSGAN
+1914 
-1924 SYSGGT
+1924 
-1930 LISGGT
+1930 
-1936 LVANNV
+1936 
-1942 EALGTGDV
+1942 
-1950 TDNATLEMN
+1950 
-1959 TGGDFINN
+1959 
-1967 IGGTGRVE
+1967 
-1975 KSGDDALTLSGSNTY
+1975 DDAT
-1990 TGGTTINDGT
+1990 
-2000 LIATSVDAL
+2000 
-2009 GSGDVTNNAVLELNT
+2009 
-2024 GGDFINNIGGTGR
+2024 
-2037 VEKSGDE
+2037 
-2044 TLTLSGSNTYTGG
+2044 
-2057 TLISGGTLVATNV
+2057 
-2070 EALGT
+2070 
-2075 GDVTDNA
+2075 
-2082 VLELNTGGDFINN
+2082 LELNTGGDFINN

-2107 DTLTLS
+2107 D
-2113 GSNSYTGGTLISSG
+2113 
-2127 TLVATNVDA
+2127 
-2136 LGSGDVTDNATL
+2136 
-2148 ELNTGGDFTN
+2148 
-2158 NISGSGQ
+2158 
-2165 VVKSGDETLTLSGSN
+2165 KLTLSGSN
-2180 TYTGGTTIND
+2180 TYTGG
-2190 GTLVATSVEALGSGD
+2190 
-2205 VTNDAVLALNTGG
+2205 
-2218 DFANNIGGTGSVV
+2218 
-2231 KSGDET
+2231 
-2237 LTLSGTNSYTG
+2237 
-2248 GTTISGGTLVAT
+2248 
-2260 NVEALGTGDVT
+2260 
-2271 NNATLEL
+2271 
-2278 NTGGDFTN
+2278 
-2286 NISGNGQVVKSGDDT
+2286 
-2301 LTFSGSNTYTG
+2301 
-2312 GTTINDGTLVATSVE
+2312 
-2327 ALGSGDVTNDAV
+2327 
-2339 LALNTGGDFANNIG
+2339 
-2353 GTGSVVKSGDET
+2353 
-2365 LTLSGSN
+2365 
-2372 TYTGSTL
+2372 TL

-2411 FINNIGGTGRVEKS
+2411 FTNNIGGTGRVEKS
-2425 GDDTLTLSGSNSY
+2425 GDDALTLSGSNTY
-2438 TGGTLISSG
+2438 TGGTLISGG
-2447 TLVATNVDALGSG
+2447 TLVANDVNALGTG
-2460 DVTDNATL
+2460 DITDNATL
-2468 ELNTGGTFDNAIS
+2468 ELNTGGDFDNAIS

-2502 TGGTLISS
+2502 TGGTTISGGTLVATNVDALGTGDVTDNATLELNTGGKFDNAISGSGNVVKSGADTLTLSGSNTYTGGTTINDGTLVATSVDALGTGDVTDDATLELNTGGDFDNAISGSGQVVKSGDDTLTLSGSNTYTGGTLISS

-2528 NAVLELNT
+2528 NATLELNT
-2536 GGDFDNAISGSGQ
+2536 SGTFDNVISGSGQ

-2554 DETLTLSGA
+2554 DDALTLSGA

-2614 AITAIGAGSALR
+2614 ATTAIGAGSALR

-2632 EANSTLAVHLIDSN
+2632 EANSTLAVHLTDSN

-2652 ADHANLGGTLDITG
+2652 ADRANLGGTLDITG
-2666 IGNVAKSWTR
+2666 IGNVTKSWTR
-2676 DAYAYTLI
+2676 DAYSYTLI

-2689 INSDFAQFTVA
+2689 IDSDFAQFTVA

-2977 ESDDVPDDGGEVTPP
+2977 ESDDVP

-3334 RVEVKVGIQANVSER
+3334 RMEVKVGIQANVSER

>member
-81 VATDTATSAAIVG
+81 VATDIATSAAIVG

-121 LDSSTGATSVHN
+121 LDSLTGATSVHN

-139 SNEDGTIMLQNGGSV
+139 SNEDGTILLQNGGSV
-154 INDARIE
+154 INDGRIE
-161 NNATYEH
+161 NSATYEH
-168 DPEDIPQEYA
+168 DPQDIPQEYA

-282 QSDFITVALYYG
+282 QSDFITVALYHG

-364 SITTTGGGSGDAS
+364 SITTTGGGAGDAS

-414 NNQAGGAISAN
+414 NNQAGSAISAN

-432 NGNTIS
+432 NGNTIT

-444 GVSDGLVLSGNNNIV
+444 GVSDGLLISGNNNIV

-486 GSKITATSTGISIAG
+486 GSKITATSTGISIAS

-512 TIVAKDNGILI
+512 AIVAKDNGILI

-541 SISYGIQ
+541 SNSYGIQ
-548 YNSGTSGTITNTGT
+548 YNSGASGTITNTGT

-567 KGAGDASVYAHG
+567 KGVGDASVYAHG

-600 TGHTLNNLAGGSITA
+600 TGHTLNNLAGGSISA
-615 NTAVQLNGNNN
+615 NTAVQFHGNNN
-626 TLANA
+626 KLANA
-631 GAILGDTNGVTINGS
+631 GAISGDTNGVTISGS
-646 GNTLTSQGKIT
+646 GNTLTNQGKIT

-806 VIKQGGGEL
+806 VVKQGGGEL

-849 RAYLKLDAAN
+849 RAYLKLDAAS

-1052 GGTTISDGTL
+1052 GGTLISDGTL
-1062 VATNVEALGTGNVT
+1062 VASNVEALGTGDIT
-1076 DNATLELNTGGDFD
+1076 DNAVLELNTGGDFD

-1286 GSGQVVKSGDETLTL
+1286 GSGQVVKSGD
-1301 SGANSYTGGTTISGG
+1301 
-1316 TLVATNVEALGTGDI
+1316 
-1331 TDNATLELNAG
+1331 
-1342 GDFTNNIGGTGSVE
+1342 
-1356 KSGDKTLTLSGTNT
+1356 KT
-1370 YRGGTLISGGTLVA
+1370 
-1384 SNVEA
+1384 
-1389 LGSGDV
+1389 
-1395 TDNATLEM
+1395 
-1403 NTGGDFANNIGGTGS
+1403 
-1418 VVKSGDKT
+1418 
-1426 LTLSGANS
+1426 
-1434 YTGGT
+1434 
-1439 TISGGTLVASNVEA
+1439 
-1453 LGTGNVTDN
+1453 
-1462 ATLELNTGG
+1462 
-1471 DFDNAISGSGQVV
+1471 
-1484 KSGDG
+1484 
-1489 ALTLS
+1489 LTLS

-1504 ISGGTLIAANVN
+1504 ISGGTLIATHVN

-1572 INLNSNTVD
+1572 INLNGNTVD

-1771 FDNAISG
+1771 FDNAIGG
-1778 SGQVVKS
+1778 SGNVVKS
-1785 GDDVLTLSGANSY
+1785 GADTLTLSGSNSY
-1798 SGGTLISDGTLV
+1798 TGGTTISGGTLV
-1810 ASNVDALGS
+1810 ASNVEALGT

-1824 NATLEMNTGGDF
+1824 NATLELNTGGDF

-1868 SDGTL
+1868 NGGTL

-1887 NNATL
+1887 DNATL
-1892 ELNTGGTFD
+1892 ALNTGGTFD
-1901 NAISGSGQVVKSG
+1901 NAISGSGQ
-1914 DDVLTLSGAN
+1914 
-1924 SYSGGT
+1924 
-1930 LISGGT
+1930 
-1936 LVANNV
+1936 
-1942 EALGTGDV
+1942 
-1950 TDNATLEMN
+1950 
-1959 TGGDFINN
+1959 
-1967 IGGTGRVE
+1967 
-1975 KSGDDALTLSGSNTY
+1975 
-1990 TGGTTINDGT
+1990 
-2000 LIATSVDAL
+2000 
-2009 GSGDVTNNAVLELNT
+2009 
-2024 GGDFINNIGGTGR
+2024 
-2037 VEKSGDE
+2037 
-2044 TLTLSGSNTYTGG
+2044 
-2057 TLISGGTLVATNV
+2057 
-2070 EALGT
+2070 
-2075 GDVTDNA
+2075 
-2082 VLELNTGGDFINN
+2082 
-2095 IGGTGRVEKSGD
+2095 
-2107 DTLTLS
+2107 
-2113 GSNSYTGGTLISSG
+2113 
-2127 TLVATNVDA
+2127 
-2136 LGSGDVTDNATL
+2136 
-2148 ELNTGGDFTN
+2148 
-2158 NISGSGQ
+2158 
-2165 VVKSGDETLTLSGSN
+2165 
-2180 TYTGGTTIND
+2180 
-2190 GTLVATSVEALGSGD
+2190 
-2205 VTNDAVLALNTGG
+2205 
-2218 DFANNIGGTGSVV
+2218 VV

-2260 NVEALGTGDVT
+2260 NVEALGSGDVTDDATLELNTGGTFDNAISGSGQVVKSGDKTLTLSGANSYSGGTLISDGTLVASNVEALGTGDVT
-2271 NNATLEL
+2271 NNATLAL

-2286 NISGNGQVVKSGDDT
+2286 NISGSGQVVKSGDDT
-2301 LTFSGSNTYTG
+2301 LTLSGANSYTG
-2312 GTTINDGTLVATSVE
+2312 GTTI
-2327 ALGSGDVTNDAV
+2327 SG
-2339 LALNTGGDFANNIG
+2339 
-2353 GTGSVVKSGDET
+2353 
-2365 LTLSGSN
+2365 
-2372 TYTGSTL
+2372 
-2379 ISSGTLVA
+2379 
-2387 NDVNALGTGDVTDNA
+2387 
-2402 TLMLNTGGD
+2402 
-2411 FINNIGGTGRVEKS
+2411 
-2425 GDDTLTLSGSNSY
+2425 
-2438 TGGTLISSG
+2438 G
-2447 TLVATNVDALGSG
+2447 TLVATNVDALGTG
-2460 DVTDNATL
+2460 DVTNSSTL

-2491 ETLTLSGANSY
+2491 ETLTLSGSNTYTGGTLISGGTLVATNVDALGTGDVTDNATLELNTGGTFDNVISGSGQVVKSGDDTLTLSGANSY
-2502 TGGTLISS
+2502 TGGTLISG

-2515 NDVNALG
+2515 TSVEALG
-2522 TGDVTD
+2522 SGDVTD

-2536 GGDFDNAISGSGQ
+2536 GGTFDNAISGSGQ

-2554 DETLTLSGA
+2554 DKTLTLSGA

-2632 EANSTLAVHLIDSN
+2632 EANSTLAVHLTDSN

-2652 ADHANLGGTLDITG
+2652 ADRANLGGTLDITG

-2684 DTDSA
+2684 DSDSA
-2689 INSDFAQFTVA
+2689 IDSDFAQFTVA

-2714 RVNADDDTRYD
+2714 RVNADDDTRYA

-2827 IAANAAFGGHNSTV
+2827 IAANAAFGGHNATV
-2841 NGHVNNQGSLYFV
+2841 NGHVNNLGNLYFV

-3281 DSWTTRLGV
+3281 DSWTTRLGM

>member
-1 MNKTY
+1 
-6 NIIWNAARGMYIVT
+6 
-20 SELARS
+20 
-26 GSRAIVSVSASCA
+26 
-39 VTLLAMDAAPAVAEE
+39 
-54 TRVSIPSQTTTYTLS
+54 
-69 GATPFV
+69 
-75 VETGNT
+75 
-81 VATDTATSAAIVG
+81 
-94 DNSNDWDLLIESGAV
+94 
-109 VGSSLTDSQAMN
+109 
-121 LDSSTGATSVHN
+121 
-133 QGTITG
+133 
-139 SNEDGTIMLQNGGSV
+139 
-154 INDARIE
+154 
-161 NNATYEH
+161 
-168 DPEDIPQEYA
+168 
-178 GVYMLNGGS
+178 
-187 YVSSESGVLEGVSGV
+187 
-202 IVQSGEAHIT
+202 
-212 NGGMINSDGSWRS
+212 
-225 YGVEFRDGTYGT
+225 
-237 IVNTGTIITTASDG
+237 
-251 SGKIE
+251 
-256 DAAIYVHTLN
+256 
-266 DMAVSGSVSVD
+266 
-277 NSGLM
+277 
-282 QSDFITVALYYG
+282 
-294 SHFEVVNRVGGVI
+294 
-307 TAGNSSLVGIK
+307 
-318 STAMELKVGV
+318 
-328 DNLVTNDGTIS
+328 
-339 AYGTANTYG
+339 
-348 IHYGES
+348 
-354 TSGGVITNTG
+354 
-364 SITTTGGGSGDAS
+364 
-377 VYVHGNGDGT
+377 
-387 VVNNSGTMSSTV
+387 
-399 YGVYLDSARSKGHTL
+399 
-414 NNQAGGAISAN
+414 
-425 TAVAING
+425 
-432 NGNTIS
+432 
-438 NQGKMT
+438 
-444 GVSDGLVLSGNNNIV
+444 
-459 TTSGGEI
+459 
-466 SGKNGIRVSKGSG
+466 
-479 NQITAKS
+479 
-486 GSKITATSTGISIAG
+486 
-501 GNNQVTTESGS
+501 
-512 TIVAKDNGILI
+512 
-523 NSGANNVTNG
+523 
-533 GSITATGS
+533 
-541 SISYGIQ
+541 
-548 YNSGTSGTITNTGT
+548 
-562 ITTTG
+562 
-567 KGAGDASVYAHG
+567 
-579 GAVTINNS
+579 
-587 GTMDSSVFGVYVT
+587 
-600 TGHTLNNLAGGSITA
+600 
-615 NTAVQLNGNNN
+615 
-626 TLANA
+626 
-631 GAILGDTNGVTINGS
+631 
-646 GNTLTSQGKIT
+646 
-657 GGTNAILINS
+657 
-667 GSKNNTLT
+667 
-675 LNTGTEISGSITDDN
+675 
-690 NSASANNNLILDG
+690 
-703 EGTLGSSISGLNSV
+703 
-717 TSSGDWTLSGAT
+717 
-729 MNLSGTTNSALWVKS
+729 
-744 GTLILNGA
+744 

-806 VIKQGGGEL
+806 VVKQGGGEL

-849 RAYLKLDAAN
+849 RAYLKLDAAS

-903 ATSGPAIRAKNVNLD
+903 ETSGPAIRAKNVNLD

-943 IESDNAISGDFDGI
+943 IESDNAISGDFDDI

-992 ADRYNAAIDAHGT
+992 ADRDNAAIDAHGT

-1062 VATNVEALGTGNVT
+1062 IANNVEALGTGNVT
-1076 DNATLELNTGGDFD
+1076 DNATLELNTGGDF
-1090 NAISGSGQVVKSGDE
+1090 NNNISGSGQVVKSGDK
-1105 TLTLSGS
+1105 TLTLSGANS
-1112 NTYTGGTIISGGT
+1112 YTGGTTISGGT
-1125 LVATNVEALGT
+1125 LVASNVDALGS

-1213 GGDFANNIGGTGSV
+1213 GGDFTNNIGGTGSV

-1286 GSGQVVKSGDETLTL
+1286 GSGQVVKSGD
-1301 SGANSYTGGTTISGG
+1301 
-1316 TLVATNVEALGTGDI
+1316 
-1331 TDNATLELNAG
+1331 
-1342 GDFTNNIGGTGSVE
+1342 
-1356 KSGDKTLTLSGTNT
+1356 KT
-1370 YRGGTLISGGTLVA
+1370 
-1384 SNVEA
+1384 
-1389 LGSGDV
+1389 
-1395 TDNATLEM
+1395 
-1403 NTGGDFANNIGGTGS
+1403 
-1418 VVKSGDKT
+1418 
-1426 LTLSGANS
+1426 
-1434 YTGGT
+1434 
-1439 TISGGTLVASNVEA
+1439 
-1453 LGTGNVTDN
+1453 
-1462 ATLELNTGG
+1462 
-1471 DFDNAISGSGQVV
+1471 
-1484 KSGDG
+1484 
-1489 ALTLS
+1489 LTLS

-1504 ISGGTLIAANVN
+1504 ISGGTLIATHVN

-1662 TTALTWYADRDDAVT
+1662 TTVLTWYADRDDAVT

-1731 NTYTGGTTISGGT
+1731 NTYTGGTTISDGT

-1785 GDDVLTLSGANSY
+1785 GDETLTLSGTNTY
-1798 SGGTLISDGTLV
+1798 SGGTLISG
-1810 ASNVDALGS
+1810 
-1819 GDVTN
+1819 
-1824 NATLEMNTGGDF
+1824 
-1836 INNIGGTGRVEKSGD
+1836 
-1851 DTLTLSGS
+1851 
-1859 NTYTGGTLI
+1859 
-1868 SDGTL
+1868 GTL

-1887 NNATL
+1887 DNAVL
-1892 ELNTGGTFD
+1892 ELNTGGDFD
-1901 NAISGSGQVVKSG
+1901 NAISGSGQV
-1914 DDVLTLSGAN
+1914 
-1924 SYSGGT
+1924 
-1930 LISGGT
+1930 
-1936 LVANNV
+1936 
-1942 EALGTGDV
+1942 
-1950 TDNATLEMN
+1950 
-1959 TGGDFINN
+1959 
-1967 IGGTGRVE
+1967 E
-1975 KSGDDALTLSGSNTY
+1975 KSGDGTLTLSGSNTY

-2009 GSGDVTNNAVLELNT
+2009 GSGDVTDNATLALNT
-2024 GGDFINNIGGTGR
+2024 GGTFDNTISGSGK
-2037 VEKSGDE
+2037 VEKSGDDA
-2044 TLTLSGSNTYTGG
+2044 LTLSGANSYTGG
-2057 TLISGGTLVATNV
+2057 TLISGGTLIASNV

-2075 GDVTDNA
+2075 GDVTN
-2082 VLELNTGGDFINN
+2082 
-2095 IGGTGRVEKSGD
+2095 
-2107 DTLTLS
+2107 
-2113 GSNSYTGGTLISSG
+2113 
-2127 TLVATNVDA
+2127 
-2136 LGSGDVTDNATL
+2136 NATL

-2190 GTLVATSVEALGSGD
+2190 GTLVATSVDALGSGD
-2205 VTNDAVLALNTGG
+2205 VTDNATLALNTGG
-2218 DFANNIGGTGSVV
+2218 TFDNTISGSGQVV
-2231 KSGDET
+2231 KSGDDVLTLSGSNTYTGGTTISGGTLIASNVDALGTGDVTNDATLELNTGGDFTNNISGNGQVVKSGDDTLTFSGSNTYTGGTLISSGTLVANDVNALGTGDVTDNATLELNTGGDFTNNISGSGQVVKSGDDT

-2286 NISGNGQVVKSGDDT
+2286 N
-2301 LTFSGSNTYTG
+2301 
-2312 GTTINDGTLVATSVE
+2312 
-2327 ALGSGDVTNDAV
+2327 
-2339 LALNTGGDFANNIG
+2339 
-2353 GTGSVVKSGDET
+2353 
-2365 LTLSGSN
+2365 
-2372 TYTGSTL
+2372 
-2379 ISSGTLVA
+2379 
-2387 NDVNALGTGDVTDNA
+2387 
-2402 TLMLNTGGD
+2402 
-2411 FINNIGGTGRVEKS
+2411 
-2425 GDDTLTLSGSNSY
+2425 
-2438 TGGTLISSG
+2438 
-2447 TLVATNVDALGSG
+2447 
-2460 DVTDNATL
+2460 
-2468 ELNTGGTFDNAIS
+2468 IS

-2563 NSYTGGTTISGGTL
+2563 NSYTGGTLISGGTLVATSVEALGSGDVTDNAVLELNTGGTFDNAISGSGQVVKSGDKTLTLSGANSYTGGTTISGGTL
-2577 VASNVEALGSGD
+2577 VASNVNALGSGD

-2614 AITAIGAGSALR
+2614 ATTAIGAGSALR
-2626 ANTLTQ
+2626 GNTLTQ
-2632 EANSTLAVHLIDSN
+2632 EANSTLAVHLTDSN

-2714 RVNADDDTRYD
+2714 RVNAADDTRYD

-2735 SDNAATDAHGTFTLS
+2735 SDNAATNAHGTFTLS

-2827 IAANAAFGGHNSTV
+2827 IAANAAFGGHNATV

-3024 VTPPDDDG
+3024 VTPPDD
-3032 EVTPPDD
+3032 

-3045 PDDGGDITPPDGGD
+3045 PDDDGDITPPDGGD

-3153 SYINAS
+3153 SYINAN

-3201 IDSWYQYGAYNNS
+3201 IDSWYQYGVYNNS

-3281 DSWTTRLGV
+3281 DSWTTRLGM

>member
-6 NIIWNAARGMYIVT
+6 NIIWNVARGMYIVT

-121 LDSSTGATSVHN
+121 LDSLTGATSVHN

-154 INDARIE
+154 INDALIE
-161 NNATYEH
+161 NSATYEH

-251 SGKIE
+251 SNKIE

-294 SHFEVVNRVGGVI
+294 SHFEVVNRAGGVI

-364 SITTTGGGSGDAS
+364 SITTTGGGAGDAS

-414 NNQAGGAISAN
+414 NNQAGSAISAN

-432 NGNTIS
+432 NGNTIT

-444 GVSDGLVLSGNNNIV
+444 GVSDGLLISGNNNIV

-479 NQITAKS
+479 NQITTES
-486 GSKITATSTGISIAG
+486 GSKITTTSTGISIAG
-501 GNNQVTTESGS
+501 GNNQITTESGS
-512 TIVAKDNGILI
+512 AIVAKDNGILI

-541 SISYGIQ
+541 SISYGIH
-548 YNSGTSGTITNTGT
+548 YYSGTSGTITNTGT

-615 NTAVQLNGNNN
+615 NTAVQFHGNNN

-631 GAILGDTNGVTINGS
+631 GAILGDTNGVTISGS
-646 GNTLTSQGKIT
+646 GNTLTNQGKIT

-752 MTAKGATVDSGT
+752 MTATGATVDSGT

-787 TFNRSDAA
+787 TFNRSDAS

-806 VIKQGGGEL
+806 VVKQGGGEL

-849 RAYLKLDAAN
+849 RAYLKLDAAS

-943 IESDNAISGDFDGI
+943 IESDNAISGDFDDI

-992 ADRYNAAIDAHGT
+992 ADRDNAAIDAHGT

-1052 GGTTISDGTL
+1052 GGTTISGGTL
-1062 VATNVEALGTGNVT
+1062 VATNVDALGTGDVT
-1076 DNATLELNTGGDFD
+1076 DNATLEMNTGGTFD
-1090 NAISGSGQVVKSGDE
+1090 NAISGSGQVVKSGDK
-1105 TLTLSGS
+1105 TLTLSGINS
-1112 NTYTGGTIISGGT
+1112 YTGGTTISGGT
-1125 LVATNVEALGT
+1125 LVATNVEALGSGDVTDNATLEMNTGGDFDNAIGGTGSVVKSGDKTLTLSGSNTYAGGTTISGGTLVATNVDALGT

-1176 NSYTGGTTISG
+1176 NSY
-1187 GTLVASNVEALGSG
+1187 
-1201 DVTDN
+1201 
-1206 ATLELNT
+1206 
-1213 GGDFANNIGGTGSV
+1213 
-1227 VKSGDKT
+1227 
-1234 LTLSGT
+1234 
-1240 NSYTGGTTISG
+1240 
-1251 GTLVANNVEALGT
+1251 
-1264 GDVTNNATLE
+1264 
-1274 LNTGGDF
+1274 
-1281 DNAIS
+1281 
-1286 GSGQVVKSGDETLTL
+1286 
-1301 SGANSYTGGTTISGG
+1301 
-1316 TLVATNVEALGTGDI
+1316 
-1331 TDNATLELNAG
+1331 
-1342 GDFTNNIGGTGSVE
+1342 
-1356 KSGDKTLTLSGTNT
+1356 
-1370 YRGGTLISGGTLVA
+1370 
-1384 SNVEA
+1384 
-1389 LGSGDV
+1389 
-1395 TDNATLEM
+1395 
-1403 NTGGDFANNIGGTGS
+1403 
-1418 VVKSGDKT
+1418 
-1426 LTLSGANS
+1426 
-1434 YTGGT
+1434 
-1439 TISGGTLVASNVEA
+1439 
-1453 LGTGNVTDN
+1453 
-1462 ATLELNTGG
+1462 
-1471 DFDNAISGSGQVV
+1471 
-1484 KSGDG
+1484 
-1489 ALTLS
+1489 
-1494 GANSYSGATT
+1494 SGATT

-1527 SLLLDASGQFTVTD
+1527 SLLLDASGQFAVTD
-1541 LTTESG
+1541 LTTGSG

-1572 INLNSNTVD
+1572 INLDSNTAD

-1694 NTVLE
+1694 NAVLE

-1785 GDDVLTLSGANSY
+1785 GDD
-1798 SGGTLISDGTLV
+1798 
-1810 ASNVDALGS
+1810 
-1819 GDVTN
+1819 
-1824 NATLEMNTGGDF
+1824 
-1836 INNIGGTGRVEKSGD
+1836 
-1851 DTLTLSGS
+1851 TLTLSGS
-1859 NTYTGGTLI
+1859 NTYTGGTI
-1868 SDGTL
+1868 
-1873 VASNVEAL
+1873 
-1881 GTGDVT
+1881 
-1887 NNATL
+1887 
-1892 ELNTGGTFD
+1892 
-1901 NAISGSGQVVKSG
+1901 
-1914 DDVLTLSGAN
+1914 
-1924 SYSGGT
+1924 
-1930 LISGGT
+1930 ISGGT
-1936 LVANNV
+1936 LVA
-1942 EALGTGDV
+1942 
-1950 TDNATLEMN
+1950 
-1959 TGGDFINN
+1959 
-1967 IGGTGRVE
+1967 
-1975 KSGDDALTLSGSNTY
+1975 S
-1990 TGGTTINDGT
+1990 
-2000 LIATSVDAL
+2000 
-2009 GSGDVTNNAVLELNT
+2009 
-2024 GGDFINNIGGTGR
+2024 
-2037 VEKSGDE
+2037 
-2044 TLTLSGSNTYTGG
+2044 
-2057 TLISGGTLVATNV
+2057 NV

-2113 GSNSYTGGTLISSG
+2113 GSNTYTGGTLISSG
-2127 TLVATNVDA
+2127 TLVASNVEA
-2136 LGSGDVTDNATL
+2136 LGTGDITDNAVLELNTGGTFDNVISGSGQVVKSGDETLTLSGANSYTVGTLISSGTLVANDVNALGTGDVTDNAVL
-2148 ELNTGGDFTN
+2148 ELNTGGTFDN
-2158 NISGSGQ
+2158 AISGSGQ

-2190 GTLVATSVEALGSGD
+2190 GTLIATS
-2205 VTNDAVLALNTGG
+2205 
-2218 DFANNIGGTGSVV
+2218 
-2231 KSGDET
+2231 
-2237 LTLSGTNSYTG
+2237 
-2248 GTTISGGTLVAT
+2248 
-2260 NVEALGTGDVT
+2260 
-2271 NNATLEL
+2271 
-2278 NTGGDFTN
+2278 
-2286 NISGNGQVVKSGDDT
+2286 
-2301 LTFSGSNTYTG
+2301 
-2312 GTTINDGTLVATSVE
+2312 
-2327 ALGSGDVTNDAV
+2327 
-2339 LALNTGGDFANNIG
+2339 
-2353 GTGSVVKSGDET
+2353 
-2365 LTLSGSN
+2365 
-2372 TYTGSTL
+2372 
-2379 ISSGTLVA
+2379 
-2387 NDVNALGTGDVTDNA
+2387 
-2402 TLMLNTGGD
+2402 
-2411 FINNIGGTGRVEKS
+2411 
-2425 GDDTLTLSGSNSY
+2425 
-2438 TGGTLISSG
+2438 
-2447 TLVATNVDALGSG
+2447 VDALGS
-2460 DVTDNATL
+2460 
-2468 ELNTGGTFDNAIS
+2468 
-2481 GSGQVVKSGD
+2481 
-2491 ETLTLSGANSY
+2491 
-2502 TGGTLISS
+2502 
-2510 GTLVA
+2510 
-2515 NDVNALG
+2515 
-2522 TGDVTD
+2522 GDVTD

-2554 DETLTLSGA
+2554 DETLTLSGTNSYTDGTLISGGTLVATNLEALGTGDVTNNATLELNTGGDFTNNISGSGQVVKTGDETLTLSGANSYTGGTTISGGTLVASNVEALGSGDVTDNATLEMNTGGDFDNAISGSGQVVKSGDKTLTLSGA

-2614 AITAIGAGSALR
+2614 ATTAIGAGSALR

-2632 EANSTLAVHLIDSN
+2632 EANGTLAVHLTDSN

-2689 INSDFAQFTVA
+2689 IDSDFAQFTVA

-2768 LNPDS
+2768 LDPDS
-2773 ATYWDGK
+2773 ATDWDGK

-2827 IAANAAFGGHNSTV
+2827 IAANAAFGGHNATV

-2943 GQSDGDFR
+2943 GQSDGDFT

-2977 ESDDVPDDGGEVTPP
+2977 ESDDVPDDGGDVTPP
-2992 DDGGEVTPPDDG
+2992 DDGGDVTPPDDG
-3004 GEVTPPDDG
+3004 GDVIPPDDGGDVTPPDDG
-3013 GEVTPPDDGGE
+3013 GDITPPDDGGE

-3045 PDDGGDITPPDGGD
+3045 PDGGD
-3059 VTPVAPQ
+3059 VRPVAPQ

-3102 SIWMRFKAGKA
+3102 SVWMRFKAGKA

-3153 SYINAS
+3153 SYINAN

-3201 IDSWYQYGAYNNS
+3201 IDSWYQYGVYNNS

-3281 DSWTTRLGV
+3281 DSWTTRLGM

>member
-139 SNEDGTIMLQNGGSV
+139 SNEDGAIMLQNGGSV

-161 NNATYEH
+161 NSATYEH

-212 NGGMINSDGSWRS
+212 NGGMISSDGSWRS

-251 SGKIE
+251 SNKIE

-282 QSDFITVALYYG
+282 QSDFITVALYHG

-364 SITTTGGGSGDAS
+364 SITTTGGGAGDAS

-414 NNQAGGAISAN
+414 NNQAGSAISAN

-444 GVSDGLVLSGNNNIV
+444 GVSDGLLISGNNNIV

-486 GSKITATSTGISIAG
+486 GSKITTTSTGISIAG
-501 GNNQVTTESGS
+501 GNNQITTESGS
-512 TIVAKDNGILI
+512 AIVAKDNGILI

-541 SISYGIQ
+541 NMSYGIQ
-548 YNSGTSGTITNTGT
+548 YNSGASGTITNTGT

-600 TGHTLNNLAGGSITA
+600 TGHTLNNLAGGSISA
-615 NTAVQLNGNNN
+615 NTAVQFHGNNN
-626 TLANA
+626 KLANA

-657 GGTNAILINS
+657 GGINAILINS

-806 VIKQGGGEL
+806 VVKQGGGEL

-849 RAYLKLDAAN
+849 RAYLKLDAAS

-943 IESDNAISGDFDGI
+943 IESDNAISGDFDDI

-992 ADRYNAAIDAHGT
+992 ADRDNAAIDAHGT

-1052 GGTTISDGTL
+1052 GSTTISEGTL
-1062 VATNVEALGTGNVT
+1062 IATNVEALGTGNVTDNATLEMNTGGDFDNAISGSGQVVKSGDETLTLSGANSYTGGTTISGGTLVASNVEALGTGDITDNATLELNAGGDFANNIGGTGSVVKSGDKTLTLSGSNTYTGGTTISGGTLVASNVEALGSGDVTDNATLEMNTGGDFANNIGGTGSVVKSGDETLTLSGANSYTGGTTISGGTLVASNVEALGTGDVT

-1090 NAISGSGQVVKSGDE
+1090 NAISGSGQVVKSGDK
-1105 TLTLSGS
+1105 TLTLSGINS
-1112 NTYTGGTIISGGT
+1112 YTGGTTISGGT
-1125 LVATNVEALGT
+1125 LVASNVDALGS

-1286 GSGQVVKSGDETLTL
+1286 GSGQVVKSGD
-1301 SGANSYTGGTTISGG
+1301 
-1316 TLVATNVEALGTGDI
+1316 
-1331 TDNATLELNAG
+1331 
-1342 GDFTNNIGGTGSVE
+1342 
-1356 KSGDKTLTLSGTNT
+1356 KT
-1370 YRGGTLISGGTLVA
+1370 
-1384 SNVEA
+1384 
-1389 LGSGDV
+1389 
-1395 TDNATLEM
+1395 
-1403 NTGGDFANNIGGTGS
+1403 
-1418 VVKSGDKT
+1418 
-1426 LTLSGANS
+1426 
-1434 YTGGT
+1434 
-1439 TISGGTLVASNVEA
+1439 
-1453 LGTGNVTDN
+1453 
-1462 ATLELNTGG
+1462 
-1471 DFDNAISGSGQVV
+1471 
-1484 KSGDG
+1484 
-1489 ALTLS
+1489 LTLS

-1504 ISGGTLIAANVN
+1504 ISGGTLIATHVN

-1572 INLNSNTVD
+1572 INLDSNTAD

-1810 ASNVDALGS
+1810 ASNV
-1819 GDVTN
+1819 
-1824 NATLEMNTGGDF
+1824 
-1836 INNIGGTGRVEKSGD
+1836 
-1851 DTLTLSGS
+1851 
-1859 NTYTGGTLI
+1859 
-1868 SDGTL
+1868 
-1873 VASNVEAL
+1873 EAL

-1887 NNATL
+1887 DDAVL
-1892 ELNTGGTFD
+1892 ELNTGGDFD

-1930 LISGGT
+1930 LISDGT
-1936 LVANNV
+1936 LVASNV

-1950 TDNATLEMN
+1950 TDDAT
-1959 TGGDFINN
+1959 
-1967 IGGTGRVE
+1967 
-1975 KSGDDALTLSGSNTY
+1975 
-1990 TGGTTINDGT
+1990 
-2000 LIATSVDAL
+2000 
-2009 GSGDVTNNAVLELNT
+2009 
-2024 GGDFINNIGGTGR
+2024 
-2037 VEKSGDE
+2037 
-2044 TLTLSGSNTYTGG
+2044 
-2057 TLISGGTLVATNV
+2057 
-2070 EALGT
+2070 
-2075 GDVTDNA
+2075 
-2082 VLELNTGGDFINN
+2082 LELNTGGDFINN

-2107 DTLTLS
+2107 D
-2113 GSNSYTGGTLISSG
+2113 
-2127 TLVATNVDA
+2127 
-2136 LGSGDVTDNATL
+2136 
-2148 ELNTGGDFTN
+2148 
-2158 NISGSGQ
+2158 
-2165 VVKSGDETLTLSGSN
+2165 KLTLSGSN
-2180 TYTGGTTIND
+2180 TYTGG
-2190 GTLVATSVEALGSGD
+2190 
-2205 VTNDAVLALNTGG
+2205 
-2218 DFANNIGGTGSVV
+2218 
-2231 KSGDET
+2231 
-2237 LTLSGTNSYTG
+2237 
-2248 GTTISGGTLVAT
+2248 
-2260 NVEALGTGDVT
+2260 
-2271 NNATLEL
+2271 
-2278 NTGGDFTN
+2278 
-2286 NISGNGQVVKSGDDT
+2286 
-2301 LTFSGSNTYTG
+2301 
-2312 GTTINDGTLVATSVE
+2312 
-2327 ALGSGDVTNDAV
+2327 
-2339 LALNTGGDFANNIG
+2339 
-2353 GTGSVVKSGDET
+2353 
-2365 LTLSGSN
+2365 
-2372 TYTGSTL
+2372 TL

-2411 FINNIGGTGRVEKS
+2411 FTNNIGGTGRVEKS
-2425 GDDTLTLSGSNSY
+2425 GDDALTLSGSNTYTGGTLISGGTLVANDVNALGTGDITDNATLALNAVGDFDNAISGSGKVEKSGDDALTLSGSNTYTGGTLISSGTLVASNVEALGTGDVTDNATLELNTSGTFDNAISGSGQVVKSGDKMLTLSGANSYSGGMLISDGTLVASNVESLGTGDVTNNATLELNTGGDFTNNISGSGQVVKSGDDALALSGANSY

-2491 ETLTLSGANSY
+2491 KTLTLSGSNTYTGGTLISDGTLVASNVEALGTGDVTDNATLELNTSGTFDNVISGSGQVVKSGDDALTLSGSNTYRGGTTISGGTLVATSVEALGTGDVTDNATLALNTGGDFINNIGGTGRVEKSGDQTLTLSGANSY

-2515 NDVNALG
+2515 SNVNALG
-2522 TGDVTD
+2522 SGDVTD

-2536 GGDFDNAISGSGQ
+2536 GGTFDNAISGSGQ
-2549 VVKSG
+2549 VEKSG
-2554 DETLTLSGA
+2554 DGTLTLSGS
-2563 NSYTGGTTISGGTL
+2563 NTYTGGTLISDGTL

-2614 AITAIGAGSALR
+2614 ATTAIGAGSALR

-2773 ATYWDGK
+2773 ATDWDGK

-2827 IAANAAFGGHNSTV
+2827 IAANAAFGGHNATV
-2841 NGHVNNQGSLYFV
+2841 NGHVNNLGNLYFV

-3004 GEVTPPDDG
+3004 GDVTPPDDGGDVTPPDDG

-3024 VTPPDDDG
+3024 VTPPDDGGD
-3032 EVTPPDD
+3032 VTPPDD
-3039 GGDITP
+3039 GGDVTP

-3334 RVEVKVGIQANVSER
+3334 RLEVKVGIQANVSER

>member
-26 GSRAIVSVSASCA
+26 GSRAIVSASCA

-121 LDSSTGATSVHN
+121 LDSLTGATSVHN

-139 SNEDGTIMLQNGGSV
+139 SNEDGTILLQNGGSV

-161 NNATYEH
+161 NSATYEH
-168 DPEDIPQEYA
+168 DPQDIPQEYA

-187 YVSSESGVLEGVSGV
+187 YVSSESGVLEGISGV

-251 SGKIE
+251 SNKIE

-282 QSDFITVALYYG
+282 QSDFITVALYHG

-364 SITTTGGGSGDAS
+364 SITTTGGGAGDAS

-432 NGNTIS
+432 NGNTIT

-444 GVSDGLVLSGNNNIV
+444 GVSDGLLISGNNNIV

-479 NQITAKS
+479 NQIT
-486 GSKITATSTGISIAG
+486 
-501 GNNQVTTESGS
+501 TESGS
-512 TIVAKDNGILI
+512 AIVAKDNGILI

-533 GSITATGS
+533 GSITAIGS
-541 SISYGIQ
+541 SNSYGIQ
-548 YNSGTSGTITNTGT
+548 YNSGASGTITNTGT

-631 GAILGDTNGVTINGS
+631 GAILGDTNGVTISGS

-806 VIKQGGGEL
+806 VVKQGGGEL

-849 RAYLKLDAAN
+849 LAYLKLDAAS

-943 IESDNAISGDFDGI
+943 IESDNAISGDFDDI

-992 ADRYNAAIDAHGT
+992 ADRDNAAIDAHGT

-1052 GGTTISDGTL
+1052 GSTTISEGTL
-1062 VATNVEALGTGNVT
+1062 IATNVEALGTGNVT
-1076 DNATLELNTGGDFD
+1076 DNATLEM
-1090 NAISGSGQVVKSGDE
+1090 
-1105 TLTLSGS
+1105 
-1112 NTYTGGTIISGGT
+1112 
-1125 LVATNVEALGT
+1125 
-1136 GDVTDNATLE
+1136 
-1146 LNTGGDFDNAIGGTG
+1146 
-1161 SVVKSGDKTLTLSGA
+1161 
-1176 NSYTGGTTISG
+1176 
-1187 GTLVASNVEALGSG
+1187 
-1201 DVTDN
+1201 
-1206 ATLELNT
+1206 
-1213 GGDFANNIGGTGSV
+1213 
-1227 VKSGDKT
+1227 
-1234 LTLSGT
+1234 
-1240 NSYTGGTTISG
+1240 
-1251 GTLVANNVEALGT
+1251 
-1264 GDVTNNATLE
+1264 
-1274 LNTGGDF
+1274 NTGGDF

-1316 TLVATNVEALGTGDI
+1316 TLVASNVEALGTGDI
-1331 TDNATLELNAG
+1331 TDNATLELSTG
-1342 GDFTNNIGGTGSVE
+1342 GDFANNIGGTGSVV
-1356 KSGDKTLTLSGTNT
+1356 KSGDKTLTLSGSNT
-1370 YRGGTLISGGTLVA
+1370 YTGGTTISGGTLVV

-1395 TDNATLEM
+1395 TDNATLEL
-1403 NTGGDFANNIGGTGS
+1403 NTGGDFDNAISGSGQVVKSGDKTLTLSGANSYTGGTTISDGTLVASNVEALGS
-1418 VVKSGDKT
+1418 GNVTDDATLELNTGGDFDNAISGSGQVVKSGDKT

-1439 TISGGTLVASNVEA
+1439 TISGGTLVASNVDALGSGDVTDNATLELNTGGDFANNIGGTGSVVKSGDETLTLSGTNTYRGGTTISGGTLVASNVEA
-1453 LGTGNVTDN
+1453 LGTGDVTDNATLELNTGGDFDNNIGGTGSVVKSGDETLTLSGANSYTGGTTISGGTLVATSVDALGSGDVTDN

-1484 KSGDG
+1484 KSGDKT
-1489 ALTLS
+1489 LTLS

-1527 SLLLDASGQFTVTD
+1527 SLLLDANGQFTVTD

-1558 QATTLTQKSDSTLT
+1558 QANTLTQKSDSTLT
-1572 INLNSNTVD
+1572 INLNSNTAD

-1704 LDPASATGWD
+1704 LDPANATGWD

-1785 GDDVLTLSGANSY
+1785 GD
-1798 SGGTLISDGTLV
+1798 
-1810 ASNVDALGS
+1810 
-1819 GDVTN
+1819 
-1824 NATLEMNTGGDF
+1824 E
-1836 INNIGGTGRVEKSGD
+1836 
-1851 DTLTLSGS
+1851 TLTLSGT
-1859 NTYTGGTLI
+1859 NT
-1868 SDGTL
+1868 
-1873 VASNVEAL
+1873 
-1881 GTGDVT
+1881 
-1887 NNATL
+1887 
-1892 ELNTGGTFD
+1892 
-1901 NAISGSGQVVKSG
+1901 
-1914 DDVLTLSGAN
+1914 
-1924 SYSGGT
+1924 YSGGT

-1936 LVANNV
+1936 LVASNV
-1942 EALGTGDV
+1942 EALGSDDV
-1950 TDNATLEMN
+1950 TDNATL
-1959 TGGDFINN
+1959 
-1967 IGGTGRVE
+1967 
-1975 KSGDDALTLSGSNTY
+1975 A
-1990 TGGTTINDGT
+1990 
-2000 LIATSVDAL
+2000 
-2009 GSGDVTNNAVLELNT
+2009 
-2024 GGDFINNIGGTGR
+2024 
-2037 VEKSGDE
+2037 
-2044 TLTLSGSNTYTGG
+2044 
-2057 TLISGGTLVATNV
+2057 
-2070 EALGT
+2070 
-2075 GDVTDNA
+2075 
-2082 VLELNTGGDFINN
+2082 
-2095 IGGTGRVEKSGD
+2095 
-2107 DTLTLS
+2107 
-2113 GSNSYTGGTLISSG
+2113 
-2127 TLVATNVDA
+2127 
-2136 LGSGDVTDNATL
+2136 
-2148 ELNTGGDFTN
+2148 
-2158 NISGSGQ
+2158 
-2165 VVKSGDETLTLSGSN
+2165 
-2180 TYTGGTTIND
+2180 
-2190 GTLVATSVEALGSGD
+2190 
-2205 VTNDAVLALNTGG
+2205 
-2218 DFANNIGGTGSVV
+2218 
-2231 KSGDET
+2231 
-2237 LTLSGTNSYTG
+2237 
-2248 GTTISGGTLVAT
+2248 
-2260 NVEALGTGDVT
+2260 
-2271 NNATLEL
+2271 
-2278 NTGGDFTN
+2278 
-2286 NISGNGQVVKSGDDT
+2286 
-2301 LTFSGSNTYTG
+2301 
-2312 GTTINDGTLVATSVE
+2312 
-2327 ALGSGDVTNDAV
+2327 
-2339 LALNTGGDFANNIG
+2339 
-2353 GTGSVVKSGDET
+2353 
-2365 LTLSGSN
+2365 
-2372 TYTGSTL
+2372 
-2379 ISSGTLVA
+2379 
-2387 NDVNALGTGDVTDNA
+2387 
-2402 TLMLNTGGD
+2402 
-2411 FINNIGGTGRVEKS
+2411 
-2425 GDDTLTLSGSNSY
+2425 
-2438 TGGTLISSG
+2438 
-2447 TLVATNVDALGSG
+2447 
-2460 DVTDNATL
+2460 
-2468 ELNTGGTFDNAIS
+2468 LNTGGTFDNAIS

-2502 TGGTLISS
+2502 TGGTLISG

-2515 NDVNALG
+2515 TSVDALG

-2528 NAVLELNT
+2528 DATLELNT
-2536 GGDFDNAISGSGQ
+2536 GGDFDNAISGSGNVVKSGADTLTLSGANSYTGGTTISGGTLVASNVEALGSGDVTDNAVLELNTGGTFDNAISGSGQ

-2554 DETLTLSGA
+2554 DKTLTLSGA

-2706 VDFLTVDG
+2706 LDFLTVDG

-2735 SDNAATDAHGTFTLS
+2735 SDNAATDAHGAFTLS

-2768 LNPDS
+2768 LDPDS
-2773 ATYWDGK
+2773 ATGWDGK

-2800 DTDVQEGALWLAE
+2800 DTDVQEGVLWLAE

-2827 IAANAAFGGHNSTV
+2827 IAANAAFGGHNATV

-2943 GQSDGDFR
+2943 GQSDGDFT

-3334 RVEVKVGIQANVSER
+3334 RMEVKVGIQANVSER